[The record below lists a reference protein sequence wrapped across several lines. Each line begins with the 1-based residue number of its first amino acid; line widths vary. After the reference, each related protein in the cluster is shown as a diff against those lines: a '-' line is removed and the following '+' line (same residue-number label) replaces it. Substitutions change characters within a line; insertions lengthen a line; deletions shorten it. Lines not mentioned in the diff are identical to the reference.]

1 MGNKS
6 IQKFFADQNS
16 VIDLSSLGNAKGA
29 KVSLSGPDM
38 NITTPRGSV
47 IIVNGALYSSIKG
60 NNLAVKFK
68 DKTITGAKILGSVD
82 LKDIQLERIDSSL
95 VDSAQVEKKGNGK
108 RRNKKEE
115 EELKKQLDDAEN
127 AKKEADKAKEEA
139 EKAKEAA
146 EKALNEAFEVQN
158 SSKQIEEML
167 QNFLADNVAKDNLAQ
182 QSDASQQNTQ
192 AKATQA
198 SKQNDAE
205 KVLPQPINKNTST
218 GKSNS
223 SKNEENKLD
232 AESVKEPLKVTLA
245 LAAESNSG
253 SKDDSITNF
262 TKPQFVGSTAPNAT
276 VIIKINGIAVGQAV
290 ADSLGNFTFTAPE
303 TLTDGTYNLEA
314 EAKTADGSGSAKLVI
329 TIDSVTDKPTFEL
342 SPESSVS
349 GHKGLTPTLTP
360 SIVGTA
366 EENAKVDIYV
376 DNKLVASVD
385 VDKDGN
391 WSYEFKDNELSEG
404 ENSIKVVAV
413 DKAGNKNETTDS
425 IITDTIAPEKPTIE
439 LDDSSDSG
447 IKNDNITNSTLPTF
461 IGVAEPGSTVS
472 IYLGLKHL
480 GEVIVAKDGTW
491 SYTLTTP
498 LKDGEYNITA
508 TATDIAG
515 HTSATANLPF
525 TIDTRI
531 SYFSAEIETT
541 NDSGIVGDNV
551 TNNTRPTF
559 TGKTEPNA
567 IISVINSET
576 GEEVIFKANDKGEWT
591 FNFTSD
597 SVEGINNLTFTVE
610 DVAGNK
616 KDFSFSYVIDTI
628 APVPPT
634 VSLEDYVVLPNGI
647 ILSGNDLPALVGTAE
662 PKSTILLMR
671 DGKLY
676 DSIEVDSNGTW
687 NYQFSNKFLQ
697 GAYDIEIISQDAAG
711 NKSSTVKYSFTI
723 QTEVV
728 PPKAELDA
736 SDDSGAKGD
745 WITNKHNALT
755 LLGTADRFATVN
767 ILIDG
772 KTIGVTTADADGN
785 WNFDISRNL
794 SDNVYKITVESIDP
808 LGRTSSVDYQLT
820 IDSFTPIPTVMLHD
834 SADSGVKGD
843 MITKINTPLFTG
855 MAEANA
861 KVSIY
866 VDGVLSGEAIAG
878 DDGVW
883 NFQFTT
889 ALSDG
894 SHDVTVKVEDIAGN
908 TASSSAY
915 NFQIVTQ
922 TQKPTIELVND
933 TGVDNTDHIINEKNP
948 ALTGTAAPYSTV
960 KLYIDGALIA
970 EVRTNKDGRWEYTL
984 KADQGLVDGD
994 HRITAS
1000 VEDIA
1005 GNIAHSDP
1013 FLISVDTAI
1022 SIPIVSLSPDSDS
1035 GISDDNLT
1043 NIVKPTLHLKDID
1056 PDIISVQVWDAMSDT
1071 QIGVATQQP
1080 DGSWAYTFT
1089 SDLTEGLHQVYVK
1102 VEDIAGNKANSAIFD
1117 FTIDTTVSTPVI
1129 SLLSKDDTGVTGDN
1143 LTNINKPG
1151 FAISGV
1157 DADAHRVVVQVMHN
1171 GVSEEIELS
1180 HLNGSWLFIPGN
1192 TWADGSYTLTVKVED
1207 KAGNTNYSAPLTVVI
1222 DTQIAIDGVELVNDS
1237 GVKGDNMTNDD
1248 RPHFRVT
1255 VPTDVNEVRL
1265 SIDGGNSWVQAT
1277 PGVAG
1282 SWEYI
1287 WPTDLADGQ
1296 YTLTVEAT
1304 DKAGNTVTKTIDF
1317 AVDTTLSVPVIVLD
1331 SADDTGIQG
1340 DNMTNSTQPTFALQ
1354 HIDDDA
1360 VRVTVSVEH
1369 GGVTTTFDATK
1380 GTGGWTFTP
1389 PTSWADGD
1397 YTLSVS
1403 VEDKAGNTSHSASL
1417 TVTVDTQIAIN
1428 NIELVNDSGIPD
1440 DNLTNNVRPHFQVT
1454 VPTDVNV
1461 VRLSID
1467 GGKTWFN
1474 ATQSA
1479 TPGVWDYIW
1488 PDDVADG
1495 GYTLT
1500 VEATDEAGNKA
1511 TQTLDFTIDT
1521 TLSVPTLS
1529 LDSADDSGIAG
1540 DNITNVKTP
1549 GFTLNN
1555 IDTDVSRV
1563 IVEVMHN
1570 GIKQEVP
1577 LVQTGGQWRFAPTSD
1592 WADGDYILTVKVEDR
1607 AGNVKQSAPLTV
1619 TVDTHIAIDR
1629 IELVNDSGIPG
1640 DNLTNEARPHFQVTV
1655 PADVNGVRLSIDGG
1669 KTWFD
1674 ATQSATS
1681 GVWDYT
1687 WLTNVANG
1695 PHTLMVEASDKAGNK
1710 TTQKLD
1716 FTIDTILSEPTIT
1729 LDSADDSAAGDN
1741 ITNVKMPGFTLGNID
1756 ADVTKVVVTVAHD
1769 GKNQQIELI
1778 KNGGVWRFTPGAAW
1792 TDGDYTLT
1800 VKVED
1805 KAGNTNYSAP
1815 LTVTIDTQT
1824 SIDRIELLNDTGIV
1838 GDNLTNEARPQF
1850 HITVPTDVN
1859 SVQLSLD
1866 GGINWVN
1873 ATLTSDGVWEYIWP
1887 TDLVENTYTLTV
1899 KATDVAGNTA
1909 TETLNFI
1916 IDTTLSTPTITLD
1929 SADDSG
1935 TANDNK
1941 TNVKTP
1947 GFIIGGIDSDVTQVV
1962 VQVMR
1967 DGHSEEVELT
1977 QTNGQ
1982 WRFVPGSAWTDG
1994 DYTLTVTVKDEAGNI
2009 RHSAPLTVTIDTQ
2022 ITIDHIELVND
2033 SGIPD
2038 DNLTNNVRPHF
2049 QVTVPTDVNVVRLSI
2064 DGGKTWFN
2072 ATQSATPGVWDY
2084 TWLAD
2089 VGEGKHTLTVEATD
2103 KAGNKTTQQLDF
2115 IIDTL
2120 LSEPTIVLDNTDDS
2134 GTKGD
2139 HLTNVNKPTFLLGN
2153 IDADARYVTVEV
2165 QHGGTK
2171 EVLTATKD
2179 ATGNWS
2185 VTPTGTWADGDYT
2198 LTVRVEDEAGNE
2210 KHSASLTVTVDTQI
2224 TIDVIELVNDNGIPG
2239 DNMTNDAHPQFR
2251 VTVPGDVNEVSL
2263 SIDGGV
2269 TWVKATQ
2276 SATPGVWNYTWPGTV
2291 PDGDYTLN
2299 VKATDNAGNT
2309 VTETLHFTIDTTLST
2324 PVIVLD
2330 SADDSGVHGDNMTNH
2345 TQPTFALQHIDDDA
2359 VRVTVSVEH
2368 GGVTTT
2374 FDATKDAGGW
2384 TFTPTGAW
2392 ADGDYTLSVSV
2403 EDKAG
2408 NTSHSASLTV
2418 TVDTQIAINNIELVN
2433 DSGIPDD
2440 NLTNNVRPH
2449 FQVTVPTDVNVV
2461 RLSIDGG
2468 KTWFNATQSATPGVW
2483 DYIWPDDVADGGYTL
2498 TVEATDEAGNKATQT
2513 LDFTIDTT
2521 LSVPTL
2527 SLDSADD
2534 SGIAGDNITN
2544 VKTPG
2549 FTLNNI
2555 DTDVSRVIVEVM
2567 HNGIKQEV
2575 PLVQTGGQW
2584 RFAPTSD
2591 WADGDYIL
2599 TVKVE
2604 DRAGNVKQ
2612 SAPLTVTVDTH
2623 IAIDRIELVNDSGI
2637 PGDNLTNEARP
2648 HFQVTVPADVNGVR
2662 LSIDGGKTWFD
2673 ATQSATS
2680 GVWDYTWLTNVAN
2693 GPHTLMVE
2701 ASDKAGNKTTQKL
2714 DFTIDTILS
2723 EPTITLDS
2731 ADDSAAGDNITNVKM
2746 PGFTL
2751 GNIDADVT
2759 KVVVT
2764 VAHDGKNQQIELIK
2778 NGGVWRFTP
2787 GAAWT
2792 DGDYTLTV
2800 KVEDKAGNTN
2810 YSAPLT
2816 VTIDTQT
2823 SIDRIEL
2830 LNDTGIVGDNL
2841 TNEARPQFHI
2851 TVPTDVNSVQL
2862 SLDGGINWVNATLTS
2877 DGVWE
2882 YIWPTDL
2889 VENTYTLTVKATDV
2903 AGNTAT
2909 ETLNFIIDTT
2919 LSTPTITL
2927 DSADDS
2933 GTANDNKTNVKT
2945 PGFIIGGIDSDVT
2958 QVVVQVMRDGH
2969 SEEVELTQTNG
2980 QWRFVPGSA
2989 WTDGDYTLTVTVKDE
3004 AGNIRHSAPLTV
3016 TIDTQI
3022 TIDHIELVNDSG
3034 IPDDNLTN
3042 NVRPHFQVT
3051 VPTDVNVV
3059 RLSIDGGK
3067 TWFNATQS
3075 ATPGVWDYTW
3085 LADVGEGKHT
3095 LTVEATDK
3103 AGNKTTQQLDFII
3116 DTLLSEPTIVLD
3128 NTDDSGTKG
3137 DNLTNV
3143 NKPTFLLGNI
3153 DADARYVTV
3162 EVQHGGTKEVLTA
3175 TKGATGIWSVTP
3187 TGTWADGDYTLTVRV
3202 EDDAGNVKYSAPL
3215 TVTVDTQ
3222 ITIDVI
3228 ELVND
3233 NGIPGDNLTN
3243 DVRPHFRVTVPGDVN
3258 EVRLSI
3264 DGGNTWVRATQGTAG
3279 IWDYTW
3285 PKDVTDGLHTLTVEA
3300 TDKAGNK
3307 TTQTLDFTIDTRLS
3321 TPTIAMDSRDD
3332 TGAIGDHITSVKRPG
3347 FTIGN
3352 IDADAHSVILRI
3364 TQGGNS
3370 QEVTL
3375 TQVGGQWRFTPDADW
3390 ADGSYTLTVEVTDN
3404 AGNVRQSTP
3413 LVVTVD
3419 TQTSIT
3425 DITLVNDH
3433 GVPDD
3438 NLTNS
3443 TRPQFEITVPADVN
3457 SVQLSIDGGANWVS
3471 ATQGIEGVWGYTWPT
3486 DMGDGKHT
3494 LTVMVTDR
3502 AGNTATQTLEFFI
3515 DTRLSTPTI
3524 ALDSTDDTGTP
3535 GDDMTNRT
3543 RPTFILQN
3551 IDSDVINVTVSVT
3564 HNGTTTSF
3572 TATQGAGGW
3581 SFTPPAP
3588 WGDGDYT
3595 LTVTV
3600 EDRAGNTRPS
3610 TPLTV
3615 TVDTQIAIDRI
3626 ELVNDSGV
3634 PGDNVTKHVRPQFQI
3649 SVPDDVEKVLL
3660 SIDGGTTWVTAI
3672 KSSTAGIWD
3681 YTWPT
3686 DMPEGQHTLTVE
3698 VTDGAGNKMTETLN
3712 FTIDITLLT
3721 PTIELA
3727 PDQDTG
3733 QNKNDNLTSV
3743 TQPVFVLGSIDKD
3756 VRHVEL
3762 SIEHNGTFKTVVLT
3776 ESADGWRYRPDSA
3789 LADGSYTFTVTVT
3802 DVAGNQ
3808 QTSAP
3813 LKVTIDGTLTT
3824 PVIELAAGE
3833 DSGTVGDRL
3842 TNHDRPVFDI
3852 HQVDSDVTRVMVKVT
3867 YNGKT
3872 HEEAAVFTN
3881 GQWRFTPS
3889 ASWADGSY
3897 QLAVVVEDL
3906 AGNVKESAPFEVRID
3921 TTTTINNIVLLNDT
3935 GVQNDQLTNVA
3946 KPSFRIDVPG
3956 DVVQVRVTLDGGA
3969 NWNVIRKNADG
3980 QWIFD
3985 SPNTL
3990 VDGTYTLRVE
4000 ATDEA
4005 GNIANKDL
4013 VFNIDTNIQ
4022 VPTIALDAGQDT
4034 GANTADN
4041 ITNISRPTFTI
4052 GNVDPDVIKVV
4063 VTIDGHDYNATKVGA
4078 GWQFTPGNAIP
4089 DGSYNITVTVE
4100 DKAGNTATSKPL
4112 PVVIDTT
4119 AEIESVTLVTDS
4131 GDSDVD
4137 NITKVDKPQFS
4148 IVTAD
4153 DITHVRVKIDN
4164 AANWIELTK
4173 GGDGRWIFNVG
4184 SALPDGQH
4192 TLLVDVTDIAGNV
4205 AQETLQFTIDT
4216 TLREPTIVL
4225 DPTHDTGDDTNDN
4238 LTRINKP
4245 VFIIGNVDND
4255 VSHIVVH
4262 IDGRD
4267 YTIENTGGNLTF
4279 TPDQPLS
4286 DGQHTISVTV
4296 TDIAGNTKTSAELR
4310 IEIDTQVQIDSVT
4323 LTTDSGVNDHDNV
4336 TNATRPSFEI
4346 ATPDDVTSVLVSFDG
4361 VNWTPISKNAAGQW
4375 EFTAGSALPD
4385 GHYTLHVQATDRAGN
4400 TANSTLGFTV
4410 DTQID
4415 GLSVVMLDDAG
4426 KDSTD
4431 GITNITSPRFEI
4443 SAREPLQS
4451 VTVILNGKS
4460 STLTQGAGNKWLFT
4474 PDTPLVDGTY
4484 KIEIVAEDI
4493 AGNKISKEVSFTID
4507 TIVSD
4512 PSIDLLDADD
4522 TGESAVDNITS
4533 VTTPRFVIGN
4543 VPADIDTVVIRING
4557 VSYSVTA
4564 NGNNLWEFQVPVALN
4579 DGVYEAVVVF
4589 RDIAGNTSETKLPF
4603 TIDTTTSVSVRMEPA
4618 SDTGNSNS
4626 DNLTNKQNPK
4636 FEGTAEPNAKLVITI
4651 VDDKSGR
4658 EVLKQTITVGADGNW
4673 SVTPNILPDGM
4684 YTINVVATDVAG
4696 NTAQTQERFTIDTVT
4711 IDPTI
4716 RLSDPSIDDQHEAT
4730 SLRPEFKGFAEAF
4743 STIMIQWD
4751 GKVVGSANANANGEW
4766 SWTPPSVLAPGSYVV
4781 SIVAKDKAGNES
4793 SQVDFPVV
4801 IPVIDVTP
4809 PTIKLSEESDSG
4821 ALGDFTTNN
4830 KTPTLIGSTL
4840 PNTIVSI
4847 YVDGVKVGEA
4857 TADTAGRYT
4866 FQLSEMKD
4874 GHYVVQ
4880 VGIVNPRDNS
4890 ELRSTAVDVTID
4902 TEVAEL
4908 VWNISG
4914 MHEGG
4919 YINTVTPEIGGT
4931 SEPNSKI
4938 TIFVNG
4944 VEKAIAY
4951 TTGAG
4956 HWGVVLPALGNDGNY
4971 ELTFKV
4977 EDVAGNIREFGPQNV
4992 ILDTVI
4998 SPLTVVLREADDS
5011 GKVGDWITNKSHVT
5025 IDGTAEAGSTLTIR
5039 NPQGVVIATLVVGND
5054 GRWSA
5059 ELDLRE
5065 GSNAF
5070 VVVSEDKAG
5079 NSQQKEIL
5087 IEHDTQIEISDIS
5100 LSRDTNSGDK
5110 YDLITNN
5117 KSPVLVAMTD
5127 PGATVQVYINGVLQ
5141 GTVEASSSG
5150 NISYTMP
5157 ANSADGEYQVQFV
5170 ATDTAG
5176 NRVESAI
5183 TTVTID
5189 SQIAVFDIDED
5200 SLPALSNNRALSVSG
5215 VGEAGSQVS
5224 IFVDGKLVN
5233 VVMVEADGT
5242 WRAPILLQDDGTFNI
5257 HFSITDVAGNT
5268 EVSKDYSVDV
5278 DSSTDFP
5285 TLNLEDASNS
5295 GSLDDL
5301 ITNHNKPV
5309 LVGTAEAGA
5318 TIHIYVDEKIVAN
5331 VLVLED
5337 GTWSYQFDNAL
5348 KDGEY
5353 SIRVVAEDPAGNT
5366 AESPR
5371 LLVTIDTSTFID
5383 NPAMVAG
5390 SDNGIF
5396 SNDSITSQTRPTFSI
5411 FGEMNQSVQIFIDGV
5426 LVDTITVTD
5435 RNQVYRPESPLG
5447 DGSHSIYYVITDKAG
5462 NTATSKT
5469 LNFTIDTFNTTPVA
5483 IDSIGGQTL
5492 AEMTGSD
5499 GKIYITDT
5507 TRNLLFSGSAEPNS
5521 KIEIIINGLN
5531 VGEVWVNEKGHWQ
5544 MPVNPLYF
5552 TEGQLDITV
5561 KSTDRAGNVNQEKYS
5576 IWVDTHIKVFTSEL
5590 DDNKSSSKTE
5600 WWSNSDLI
5608 TMRGTGEIG
5617 ATVSLIV
5624 AGVTLATA
5632 VVAATG
5638 RWELSTDKL
5647 PEGTY
5652 DISLVI
5658 EDSAGNRWEDVREI
5672 FIDRT
5677 PPNAPV
5683 VTYSDIVNDLII
5695 MQGTAEAKSQLIIT
5709 DSEGNTYTLTVPDN
5723 GKWSMAIPY
5732 PSEGKFTITSVDAI
5746 GNRSDDVPL
5755 DIMKEVPVISLSPD
5769 SDSGTVGD
5777 NITRDKQPTFIIGN
5791 LESDVV
5797 VVQVDINGTVYNAE
5811 KNADGVWFFTPGTP
5825 LADGSYTIS
5834 VIASDAAGNQK
5845 NSLPITVTID
5855 STLTVPEI
5863 ALAAGEDNG
5872 ASDSDN
5878 VTNHTQPKFTLQ
5890 HIDADVTGV
5899 TVNVTHNGVTDI
5911 YQATQGAD
5919 GWTFTPPAAWNDGN
5933 YTLSVTVVDRAGNSQ
5948 QSASLAVTVDSTVT
5962 VTADSQHDDASDDAT
5977 ATAVTPPES
5986 ETVNAES
5993 ATHLRTEPSAAEES
6007 VVKVTAYSITLLNA
6021 DSGDEIDR
6029 SISQTPS
6036 FEISVP
6042 ENIVNVSIMFE
6053 GEEFTLPI
6061 TNQKAIF
6068 EVPLS
6073 LEDGEYTMDVKFID
6087 KDNDFLIKEKTFSVD
6102 HSSADIVNAMNVRG
6116 KTEDDI
6122 NDSPSTSSVG
6132 HNNNG
6137 AIDVFAVN
6145 EVTLPVDN
6153 QEEHA

>member
-38 NITTPRGSV
+38 NITTPHGSV

-115 EELKKQLDDAEN
+115 EELKKQLDEAEN

-314 EAKTADGSGSAKLVI
+314 EAKTADGSGSTKLVI

-447 IKNDNITNSTLPTF
+447 IKNDSITNSTLPTF

-541 NDSGIVGDNV
+541 DDSGIVGDNV

-597 SVEGINNLTFTVE
+597 SVEGVNNLTFTVE

-616 KDFSFSYVIDTI
+616 KDFSFSYVIDTV

-634 VSLEDYVVLPNGI
+634 VSLEDFVVLPNGI

-1056 PDIISVQVWDAMSDT
+1056 PDIISVQVWDAASDT

-1102 VEDIAGNKANSAIFD
+1102 VEDIAGNKANSAVFD

-1180 HLNGSWLFIPGN
+1180 HLNGSWLFTPGN

-1317 AVDTTLSVPVIVLD
+1317 AVDTTLSVPVIVLN
-1331 SADDTGIQG
+1331 SADDTGVQG

-1380 GTGGWTFTP
+1380 GVGGW
-1389 PTSWADGD
+1389 S
-1397 YTLSVS
+1397 
-1403 VEDKAGNTSHSASL
+1403 
-1417 TVTVDTQIAIN
+1417 
-1428 NIELVNDSGIPD
+1428 
-1440 DNLTNNVRPHFQVT
+1440 
-1454 VPTDVNV
+1454 
-1461 VRLSID
+1461 
-1467 GGKTWFN
+1467 
-1474 ATQSA
+1474 
-1479 TPGVWDYIW
+1479 
-1488 PDDVADG
+1488 
-1495 GYTLT
+1495 
-1500 VEATDEAGNKA
+1500 
-1511 TQTLDFTIDT
+1511 
-1521 TLSVPTLS
+1521 
-1529 LDSADDSGIAG
+1529 
-1540 DNITNVKTP
+1540 
-1549 GFTLNN
+1549 
-1555 IDTDVSRV
+1555 
-1563 IVEVMHN
+1563 
-1570 GIKQEVP
+1570 
-1577 LVQTGGQWRFAPTSD
+1577 
-1592 WADGDYILTVKVEDR
+1592 
-1607 AGNVKQSAPLTV
+1607 
-1619 TVDTHIAIDR
+1619 
-1629 IELVNDSGIPG
+1629 
-1640 DNLTNEARPHFQVTV
+1640 
-1655 PADVNGVRLSIDGG
+1655 
-1669 KTWFD
+1669 
-1674 ATQSATS
+1674 
-1681 GVWDYT
+1681 
-1687 WLTNVANG
+1687 
-1695 PHTLMVEASDKAGNK
+1695 
-1710 TTQKLD
+1710 
-1716 FTIDTILSEPTIT
+1716 
-1729 LDSADDSAAGDN
+1729 
-1741 ITNVKMPGFTLGNID
+1741 
-1756 ADVTKVVVTVAHD
+1756 
-1769 GKNQQIELI
+1769 
-1778 KNGGVWRFTPGAAW
+1778 
-1792 TDGDYTLT
+1792 
-1800 VKVED
+1800 
-1805 KAGNTNYSAP
+1805 
-1815 LTVTIDTQT
+1815 
-1824 SIDRIELLNDTGIV
+1824 
-1838 GDNLTNEARPQF
+1838 
-1850 HITVPTDVN
+1850 
-1859 SVQLSLD
+1859 
-1866 GGINWVN
+1866 
-1873 ATLTSDGVWEYIWP
+1873 
-1887 TDLVENTYTLTV
+1887 
-1899 KATDVAGNTA
+1899 
-1909 TETLNFI
+1909 
-1916 IDTTLSTPTITLD
+1916 
-1929 SADDSG
+1929 
-1935 TANDNK
+1935 
-1941 TNVKTP
+1941 
-1947 GFIIGGIDSDVTQVV
+1947 
-1962 VQVMR
+1962 
-1967 DGHSEEVELT
+1967 
-1977 QTNGQ
+1977 
-1982 WRFVPGSAWTDG
+1982 
-1994 DYTLTVTVKDEAGNI
+1994 
-2009 RHSAPLTVTIDTQ
+2009 
-2022 ITIDHIELVND
+2022 
-2033 SGIPD
+2033 
-2038 DNLTNNVRPHF
+2038 
-2049 QVTVPTDVNVVRLSI
+2049 
-2064 DGGKTWFN
+2064 
-2072 ATQSATPGVWDY
+2072 
-2084 TWLAD
+2084 
-2089 VGEGKHTLTVEATD
+2089 
-2103 KAGNKTTQQLDF
+2103 
-2115 IIDTL
+2115 
-2120 LSEPTIVLDNTDDS
+2120 
-2134 GTKGD
+2134 
-2139 HLTNVNKPTFLLGN
+2139 
-2153 IDADARYVTVEV
+2153 
-2165 QHGGTK
+2165 
-2171 EVLTATKD
+2171 
-2179 ATGNWS
+2179 
-2185 VTPTGTWADGDYT
+2185 
-2198 LTVRVEDEAGNE
+2198 
-2210 KHSASLTVTVDTQI
+2210 
-2224 TIDVIELVNDNGIPG
+2224 
-2239 DNMTNDAHPQFR
+2239 
-2251 VTVPGDVNEVSL
+2251 
-2263 SIDGGV
+2263 
-2269 TWVKATQ
+2269 
-2276 SATPGVWNYTWPGTV
+2276 
-2291 PDGDYTLN
+2291 
-2299 VKATDNAGNT
+2299 
-2309 VTETLHFTIDTTLST
+2309 
-2324 PVIVLD
+2324 
-2330 SADDSGVHGDNMTNH
+2330 
-2345 TQPTFALQHIDDDA
+2345 
-2359 VRVTVSVEH
+2359 
-2368 GGVTTT
+2368 
-2374 FDATKDAGGW
+2374 
-2384 TFTPTGAW
+2384 FTPTGAW

-2440 NLTNNVRPH
+2440 NLTNNVRPQ
-2449 FQVTVPTDVNVV
+2449 FQVKVPTDVN
-2461 RLSIDGG
+2461 
-2468 KTWFNATQSATPGVW
+2468 
-2483 DYIWPDDVADGGYTL
+2483 
-2498 TVEATDEAGNKATQT
+2498 E
-2513 LDFTIDTT
+2513 
-2521 LSVPTL
+2521 
-2527 SLDSADD
+2527 
-2534 SGIAGDNITN
+2534 
-2544 VKTPG
+2544 
-2549 FTLNNI
+2549 
-2555 DTDVSRVIVEVM
+2555 
-2567 HNGIKQEV
+2567 
-2575 PLVQTGGQW
+2575 
-2584 RFAPTSD
+2584 
-2591 WADGDYIL
+2591 
-2599 TVKVE
+2599 
-2604 DRAGNVKQ
+2604 
-2612 SAPLTVTVDTH
+2612 
-2623 IAIDRIELVNDSGI
+2623 
-2637 PGDNLTNEARP
+2637 
-2648 HFQVTVPADVNGVR
+2648 
-2662 LSIDGGKTWFD
+2662 
-2673 ATQSATS
+2673 
-2680 GVWDYTWLTNVAN
+2680 
-2693 GPHTLMVE
+2693 
-2701 ASDKAGNKTTQKL
+2701 
-2714 DFTIDTILS
+2714 
-2723 EPTITLDS
+2723 
-2731 ADDSAAGDNITNVKM
+2731 
-2746 PGFTL
+2746 
-2751 GNIDADVT
+2751 
-2759 KVVVT
+2759 
-2764 VAHDGKNQQIELIK
+2764 
-2778 NGGVWRFTP
+2778 
-2787 GAAWT
+2787 
-2792 DGDYTLTV
+2792 
-2800 KVEDKAGNTN
+2800 
-2810 YSAPLT
+2810 
-2816 VTIDTQT
+2816 
-2823 SIDRIEL
+2823 
-2830 LNDTGIVGDNL
+2830 
-2841 TNEARPQFHI
+2841 
-2851 TVPTDVNSVQL
+2851 
-2862 SLDGGINWVNATLTS
+2862 
-2877 DGVWE
+2877 
-2882 YIWPTDL
+2882 
-2889 VENTYTLTVKATDV
+2889 
-2903 AGNTAT
+2903 
-2909 ETLNFIIDTT
+2909 
-2919 LSTPTITL
+2919 
-2927 DSADDS
+2927 
-2933 GTANDNKTNVKT
+2933 
-2945 PGFIIGGIDSDVT
+2945 
-2958 QVVVQVMRDGH
+2958 
-2969 SEEVELTQTNG
+2969 
-2980 QWRFVPGSA
+2980 
-2989 WTDGDYTLTVTVKDE
+2989 
-3004 AGNIRHSAPLTV
+3004 
-3016 TIDTQI
+3016 
-3022 TIDHIELVNDSG
+3022 
-3034 IPDDNLTN
+3034 
-3042 NVRPHFQVT
+3042 
-3051 VPTDVNVV
+3051 V

-3103 AGNKTTQQLDFII
+3103 AGNQTTQKLDFII

-3128 NTDDSGTKG
+3128 NTDDSGIKG
-3137 DNLTNV
+3137 DNLTNA

-3162 EVQHGGTKEVLTA
+3162 EVQHGSTKEVLTA

-3202 EDDAGNVKYSAPL
+3202 EDEAGNVKYSAPL

-3321 TPTIAMDSRDD
+3321 TPTITMDSRDD

-3352 IDADAHSVILRI
+3352 IDSDAQSVILRI

-3413 LVVTVD
+3413 LIVTVD

-3471 ATQGIEGVWGYTWPT
+3471 AAQGIEGVWGYTWPT

-3615 TVDTQIAIDRI
+3615 TVDTQIAIDHI

-3686 DMPEGQHTLTVE
+3686 DMPEGQHTLIVE
-3698 VTDGAGNKMTETLN
+3698 VTDGAGNKMTGTLD

-3852 HQVDSDVTRVMVKVT
+3852 RQVDSDVTRVMVKVT

-3906 AGNVKESAPFEVRID
+3906 AGNVKESAPLEVRID

-3956 DVVQVRVTLDGGA
+3956 DVIQVRVTLDGGA

-4184 SALPDGQH
+4184 SALPDGKH

-4267 YTIENTGGNLTF
+4267 YTIENTEGNLTF

-4296 TDIAGNTKTSAELR
+4296 TDIAGNTKTSAELQ

-4533 VTTPRFVIGN
+4533 VTKPRFVIGN

-4557 VSYSVTA
+4557 VSYPVTA

-4618 SDTGNSNS
+4618 SDTGSSNS

-4658 EVLKQTITVGADGNW
+4658 EVLKHTITVGADGNW

-4716 RLSDPSIDDQHEAT
+4716 RLSDPSIDDQYEAT
-4730 SLRPEFKGFAEAF
+4730 SLRPEFKGLAEAF

-4830 KTPTLIGSTL
+4830 KTPTLVGNTL
-4840 PNTIVSI
+4840 PNAIVSI

-4971 ELTFKV
+4971 VLTFKV

-5079 NSQQKEIL
+5079 NSQQKDIL

-5301 ITNHNKPV
+5301 ITSHNKPV

-5383 NPAMVAG
+5383 NPVMMAG

-5396 SNDSITSQTRPTFSI
+5396 SNDSITSQTRPAFSI
-5411 FGEMNQSVQIFIDGV
+5411 YGEMNQSVQIFIDGV

-5469 LNFTIDTFNTTPVA
+5469 LNFTIDTLNTTPVA

-5531 VGEVWVNEKGHWQ
+5531 VGEVWVNDKGHWQ

-5576 IWVDTHIKVFTSEL
+5576 IWVDTHIQVFTSEL
-5590 DDNKSSSKTE
+5590 DDNKSSSKTD
-5600 WWSNSDLI
+5600 WWSNSSTI
-5608 TMRGTGEIG
+5608 TMRGMGEIG

-5632 VVAATG
+5632 VVAANG
-5638 RWELSTDKL
+5638 QWELSTDQL
-5647 PEGTY
+5647 PEGKY
-5652 DISLVI
+5652 DITLSI
-5658 EDSAGNRWEDVREI
+5658 EDNAGNRKEEVHEI

-5709 DSEGNTYTLTVPDN
+5709 DSNGNTYTLTVPDN

-5777 NITRDKQPTFIIGN
+5777 NITRDNQPTFIIGN

-5863 ALAAGEDNG
+5863 ALAAGEGNG
-5872 ASDSDN
+5872 VSDSDN
-5878 VTNHTQPKFTLQ
+5878 VTNHNHTQPKFTLQ

-5919 GWTFTPPAAWNDGN
+5919 GWTFTPPAAWNDGT
-5933 YTLSVTVVDRAGNSQ
+5933 YTLSVTVVDRAGNSL
-5948 QSASLAVTVDSTVT
+5948 QSASLEVTVDSTVT

-5977 ATAVTPPES
+5977 PTAVTPPES

-5993 ATHLRTEPSAAEES
+5993 ATHLRTVPSAAEES
-6007 VVKVTAYSITLLNA
+6007 VVKETAYSITLLNA

-6042 ENIVNVSIMFE
+6042 ENIVNVSVMFE

-6073 LEDGEYTMDVKFID
+6073 LEDGEYTMDVKFLD
-6087 KDNDFLIKEKTFSVD
+6087 KDDDFLIKEKTFSVD
-6102 HSSADIVNAMNVRG
+6102 HSSADIVNAMNARG

-6137 AIDVFAVN
+6137 AIEVFAVN

>member
-218 GKSNS
+218 GKINS

-425 IITDTIAPEKPTIE
+425 IITDTIPPEKPTIE

-597 SVEGINNLTFTVE
+597 SVEGVNNLTFTVE

-616 KDFSFSYVIDTI
+616 KDFSFSYVIDTV

-634 VSLEDYVVLPNGI
+634 VSLEDFVVLPNGI

-662 PKSTILLMR
+662 PKSIILLMR

-1035 GISDDNLT
+1035 GVSDDNLT

-1056 PDIISVQVWDAMSDT
+1056 PDIISVQVWDAASDT

-1102 VEDIAGNKANSAIFD
+1102 VEDIAGNKANSAVFD

-1380 GTGGWTFTP
+1380 GTGGWSFTP
-1389 PTSWADGD
+1389 TGAWADGD

-1428 NIELVNDSGIPD
+1428 NIELVNDSGIPN

-1479 TPGVWDYIW
+1479 TPGAWDYIW

-1500 VEATDEAGNKA
+1500 VEATDKAGNKT
-1511 TQTLDFTIDT
+1511 TQELDFTIDT

-1695 PHTLMVEASDKAGNK
+1695 PHTLMVEATDKAGNK

-2022 ITIDHIELVND
+2022 I
-2033 SGIPD
+2033 
-2038 DNLTNNVRPHF
+2038 
-2049 QVTVPTDVNVVRLSI
+2049 
-2064 DGGKTWFN
+2064 
-2072 ATQSATPGVWDY
+2072 A
-2084 TWLAD
+2084 
-2089 VGEGKHTLTVEATD
+2089 
-2103 KAGNKTTQQLDF
+2103 
-2115 IIDTL
+2115 
-2120 LSEPTIVLDNTDDS
+2120 
-2134 GTKGD
+2134 
-2139 HLTNVNKPTFLLGN
+2139 
-2153 IDADARYVTVEV
+2153 
-2165 QHGGTK
+2165 
-2171 EVLTATKD
+2171 
-2179 ATGNWS
+2179 
-2185 VTPTGTWADGDYT
+2185 
-2198 LTVRVEDEAGNE
+2198 
-2210 KHSASLTVTVDTQI
+2210 
-2224 TIDVIELVNDNGIPG
+2224 
-2239 DNMTNDAHPQFR
+2239 
-2251 VTVPGDVNEVSL
+2251 
-2263 SIDGGV
+2263 
-2269 TWVKATQ
+2269 
-2276 SATPGVWNYTWPGTV
+2276 
-2291 PDGDYTLN
+2291 
-2299 VKATDNAGNT
+2299 
-2309 VTETLHFTIDTTLST
+2309 
-2324 PVIVLD
+2324 
-2330 SADDSGVHGDNMTNH
+2330 
-2345 TQPTFALQHIDDDA
+2345 
-2359 VRVTVSVEH
+2359 
-2368 GGVTTT
+2368 
-2374 FDATKDAGGW
+2374 
-2384 TFTPTGAW
+2384 
-2392 ADGDYTLSVSV
+2392 
-2403 EDKAG
+2403 
-2408 NTSHSASLTV
+2408 
-2418 TVDTQIAINNIELVN
+2418 
-2433 DSGIPDD
+2433 
-2440 NLTNNVRPH
+2440 
-2449 FQVTVPTDVNVV
+2449 
-2461 RLSIDGG
+2461 
-2468 KTWFNATQSATPGVW
+2468 
-2483 DYIWPDDVADGGYTL
+2483 
-2498 TVEATDEAGNKATQT
+2498 
-2513 LDFTIDTT
+2513 
-2521 LSVPTL
+2521 
-2527 SLDSADD
+2527 
-2534 SGIAGDNITN
+2534 
-2544 VKTPG
+2544 
-2549 FTLNNI
+2549 
-2555 DTDVSRVIVEVM
+2555 
-2567 HNGIKQEV
+2567 
-2575 PLVQTGGQW
+2575 
-2584 RFAPTSD
+2584 
-2591 WADGDYIL
+2591 
-2599 TVKVE
+2599 
-2604 DRAGNVKQ
+2604 
-2612 SAPLTVTVDTH
+2612 
-2623 IAIDRIELVNDSGI
+2623 
-2637 PGDNLTNEARP
+2637 
-2648 HFQVTVPADVNGVR
+2648 
-2662 LSIDGGKTWFD
+2662 
-2673 ATQSATS
+2673 
-2680 GVWDYTWLTNVAN
+2680 
-2693 GPHTLMVE
+2693 
-2701 ASDKAGNKTTQKL
+2701 
-2714 DFTIDTILS
+2714 
-2723 EPTITLDS
+2723 
-2731 ADDSAAGDNITNVKM
+2731 
-2746 PGFTL
+2746 
-2751 GNIDADVT
+2751 
-2759 KVVVT
+2759 
-2764 VAHDGKNQQIELIK
+2764 
-2778 NGGVWRFTP
+2778 
-2787 GAAWT
+2787 
-2792 DGDYTLTV
+2792 
-2800 KVEDKAGNTN
+2800 
-2810 YSAPLT
+2810 
-2816 VTIDTQT
+2816 
-2823 SIDRIEL
+2823 
-2830 LNDTGIVGDNL
+2830 
-2841 TNEARPQFHI
+2841 
-2851 TVPTDVNSVQL
+2851 
-2862 SLDGGINWVNATLTS
+2862 
-2877 DGVWE
+2877 
-2882 YIWPTDL
+2882 
-2889 VENTYTLTVKATDV
+2889 
-2903 AGNTAT
+2903 
-2909 ETLNFIIDTT
+2909 
-2919 LSTPTITL
+2919 
-2927 DSADDS
+2927 
-2933 GTANDNKTNVKT
+2933 
-2945 PGFIIGGIDSDVT
+2945 
-2958 QVVVQVMRDGH
+2958 
-2969 SEEVELTQTNG
+2969 
-2980 QWRFVPGSA
+2980 
-2989 WTDGDYTLTVTVKDE
+2989 
-3004 AGNIRHSAPLTV
+3004 
-3016 TIDTQI
+3016 
-3022 TIDHIELVNDSG
+3022 IDHIELVNDSG

-3175 TKGATGIWSVTP
+3175 TKDATGNWSVTPTGTWADGDYTLTVRVEDEAGNEKHSASLTVTVDTQITIDAIELVNDNGIPGDNMTNDAHPQFRVTVPGDVNEVSLSIDGGVTWVKATQSATPGVWNYTWPGTVPDGDYTLNVKATDNAGNTVTETLHFTIDTTLSVPVIVLNSADDTGVQGDNMTNRTQPTFALQHIDDDAVRVTVSVEHGGVTTTFDATKGTGGWSFTPTGAWADGDYTLSVSVEDKAGNTSHSASLTVTVDTQIAINNIELVNDSGIPDDNLTNNVRPHFQVTVPTDVNVVRLSIDGGKTWFNATQSATPGVWDYTWLADVGEGKHTLTVEATDKAGNQTTQKLDFIIDTMLSEPTIVLDSTDDSGTKGDNLTNANKPTFILGNIDADARYVTVEVQYGGTKEVLTATKGATGIWSVTP
-3187 TGTWADGDYTLTVRV
+3187 TGTWADGDYMLTVRV

-3321 TPTIAMDSRDD
+3321 TPTITMDSRDD

-3352 IDADAHSVILRI
+3352 IDSDAQSVILRI

-3413 LVVTVD
+3413 LIVTVD

-3471 ATQGIEGVWGYTWPT
+3471 AAQGIEGVWGYTWPT

-3615 TVDTQIAIDRI
+3615 TVDTQIAIDHI

-3712 FTIDITLLT
+3712 FTIDITLMT

-3852 HQVDSDVTRVMVKVT
+3852 RQVDSDVTRVMVKVT

-4296 TDIAGNTKTSAELR
+4296 TDIAGNTKTSAELK

-4533 VTTPRFVIGN
+4533 VTKPRFVIGN

-4557 VSYSVTA
+4557 VSYPVTA

-4618 SDTGNSNS
+4618 SDTGSSNS

-4716 RLSDPSIDDQHEAT
+4716 RLSDPSIDDQYEAT
-4730 SLRPEFKGFAEAF
+4730 SLRPEFKGLAEAF

-4830 KTPTLIGSTL
+4830 KTPTLIGNTL
-4840 PNTIVSI
+4840 PNAIVSI

-5039 NPQGVVIATLVVGND
+5039 NPQGGVIATLVVGND

-5242 WRAPILLQDDGTFNI
+5242 WRAPILLQDDGKFNI

-5301 ITNHNKPV
+5301 ITSHNKPV

-5383 NPAMVAG
+5383 NPVMIAG

-5396 SNDSITSQTRPTFSI
+5396 SNDSITSQTRPAFSI

-5469 LNFTIDTFNTTPVA
+5469 LNFTIDTLNTTPVA

-5531 VGEVWVNEKGHWQ
+5531 VGEVWVNDKGHWQ

-5576 IWVDTHIKVFTSEL
+5576 IWVDTHIQVFTSEL
-5590 DDNKSSSKTE
+5590 DDNKSSSKTD
-5600 WWSNSDLI
+5600 WWSNSSTI
-5608 TMRGTGEIG
+5608 TMRGMGEIG

-5632 VVAATG
+5632 VVAANG
-5638 RWELSTDKL
+5638 QWELSTDQL
-5647 PEGTY
+5647 PEGKY
-5652 DISLVI
+5652 DITLSI
-5658 EDSAGNRWEDVREI
+5658 EDNAGNRKEEVHEI

-5709 DSEGNTYTLTVPDN
+5709 DSNGNTYTLTVPDN

-5755 DIMKEVPVISLSPD
+5755 DIMKETPVISLSPD
-5769 SDSGTVGD
+5769 SDSGTAGD
-5777 NITRDKQPTFIIGN
+5777 NITRDNQPTFIIGN

-5878 VTNHTQPKFTLQ
+5878 VTNHNHTQPKFTLQ

-5899 TVNVTHNGVTDI
+5899 TVNVTHNGVTDT

-5962 VTADSQHDDASDDAT
+5962 VTADSQHNDASDDAT
-5977 ATAVTPPES
+5977 AIAVTPPES

-5993 ATHLRTEPSAAEES
+5993 ATHLRTVPSVAEES
-6007 VVKVTAYSITLLNA
+6007 VVKETAYSITLLNA

-6042 ENIVNVSIMFE
+6042 ENIVNVSVMFE

-6061 TNQKAIF
+6061 INQKAIF

-6073 LEDGEYTMDVKFID
+6073 LEDGEYTMDVKYLD
-6087 KDNDFLIKEKTFSVD
+6087 KDDDFLIKEKTFSVD
-6102 HSSADIVNAMNVRG
+6102 HSSADIVNAMNARG

>member
-158 SSKQIEEML
+158 SSKQMEEML
-167 QNFLADNVAKDNLAQ
+167 QEFLADNVAKDNLAQ

-425 IITDTIAPEKPTIE
+425 IITDTIPPEKPTIE

-541 NDSGIVGDNV
+541 DDSGIVGDNV

-576 GEEVIFKANDKGEWT
+576 GEEVVFKANDQGEWT

-960 KLYIDGALIA
+960 KLYVDGALIA

-1035 GISDDNLT
+1035 GIADDNLT

-1056 PDIISVQVWDAMSDT
+1056 PDIISVQVWDAASDT

-1102 VEDIAGNKANSAIFD
+1102 VEDIAGNKANSAVFD

-1180 HLNGSWLFIPGN
+1180 HLNGSWLFTPGN

-1380 GTGGWTFTP
+1380 GTGGWSFTP
-1389 PTSWADGD
+1389 TGAWADGD

-1428 NIELVNDSGIPD
+1428 NIELVNDSGIPN
-1440 DNLTNNVRPHFQVT
+1440 DNLTNNVRPQFQVT

-1474 ATQSA
+1474 ATQGA
-1479 TPGVWDYIW
+1479 TPGAWDYIW

-1500 VEATDEAGNKA
+1500 VEATDKAGNQT
-1511 TQTLDFTIDT
+1511 TQELDFTIDT

-1592 WADGDYILTVKVEDR
+1592 WGDGDYILTVKVEDR

-1716 FTIDTILSEPTIT
+1716 FIIDTMLSEPTIT

-1909 TETLNFI
+1909 TETLNFT

-1947 GFIIGGIDSDVTQVV
+1947 GFVIGGIDSDVTQVV

-2009 RHSAPLTVTIDTQ
+2009 RHSAPLKVTVDTQ
-2022 ITIDHIELVND
+2022 IGIDNIELVND
-2033 SGIPD
+2033 SGIPN
-2038 DNLTNNVRPHF
+2038 DNLTNNVRPQF
-2049 QVTVPTDVNVVRLSI
+2049 QVTVPMDVNVVRLSI

-2084 TWLAD
+2084 TWLTD
-2089 VGEGKHTLTVEATD
+2089 VANGSHTLTVEATD
-2103 KAGNKTTQQLDF
+2103 AAGNKATQNLEF
-2115 IIDTL
+2115 NIDTL
-2120 LSEPTIVLDNTDDS
+2120 LSEPTIALDSTDDS

-2139 HLTNVNKPTFLLGN
+2139 NLTNVNKPTFILGN

-2171 EVLTATKD
+2171 EVLTATKG
-2179 ATGNWS
+2179 ATGIWS
-2185 VTPTGTWADGDYT
+2185 VTPTGMWADGSHT
-2198 LTVRVEDEAGNE
+2198 LTVRVEDEAGNV
-2210 KHSASLTVTVDTQI
+2210 KYSVPLTITVDTQI
-2224 TIDVIELVNDNGIPG
+2224 TIDDIELVNDSGTKG
-2239 DNMTNDAHPQFR
+2239 DNLTNDANPHFR
-2251 VTVPGDVNEVSL
+2251 ITVPGDVNEVSL

-2269 TWVKATQ
+2269 TWVKAMQ
-2276 SATPGVWNYTWPGTV
+2276 SSTSGVWNYTWPKTLA
-2291 PDGDYTLN
+2291 DDDYTLT

-2309 VTETLHFTIDTTLST
+2309 VTRTLDFTIDTTLST

-2330 SADDSGVHGDNMTNH
+2330 SADDTGIQGDNMTNR
-2345 TQPTFALQHIDDDA
+2345 TQPTFNLQHIDDDA

-2374 FDATKDAGGW
+2374 FDVTKDAGGW
-2384 TFTPTGAW
+2384 SFTPPTSWGA
-2392 ADGDYTLSVSV
+2392 GDYTLSVSV

-2440 NLTNNVRPH
+2440 NLTNNVRPQ
-2449 FQVTVPTDVNVV
+2449 FQVKVPTDVN
-2461 RLSIDGG
+2461 
-2468 KTWFNATQSATPGVW
+2468 
-2483 DYIWPDDVADGGYTL
+2483 
-2498 TVEATDEAGNKATQT
+2498 E
-2513 LDFTIDTT
+2513 
-2521 LSVPTL
+2521 
-2527 SLDSADD
+2527 
-2534 SGIAGDNITN
+2534 
-2544 VKTPG
+2544 
-2549 FTLNNI
+2549 
-2555 DTDVSRVIVEVM
+2555 
-2567 HNGIKQEV
+2567 
-2575 PLVQTGGQW
+2575 
-2584 RFAPTSD
+2584 
-2591 WADGDYIL
+2591 
-2599 TVKVE
+2599 
-2604 DRAGNVKQ
+2604 
-2612 SAPLTVTVDTH
+2612 
-2623 IAIDRIELVNDSGI
+2623 
-2637 PGDNLTNEARP
+2637 
-2648 HFQVTVPADVNGVR
+2648 
-2662 LSIDGGKTWFD
+2662 
-2673 ATQSATS
+2673 
-2680 GVWDYTWLTNVAN
+2680 
-2693 GPHTLMVE
+2693 
-2701 ASDKAGNKTTQKL
+2701 
-2714 DFTIDTILS
+2714 
-2723 EPTITLDS
+2723 
-2731 ADDSAAGDNITNVKM
+2731 
-2746 PGFTL
+2746 
-2751 GNIDADVT
+2751 
-2759 KVVVT
+2759 
-2764 VAHDGKNQQIELIK
+2764 
-2778 NGGVWRFTP
+2778 
-2787 GAAWT
+2787 
-2792 DGDYTLTV
+2792 
-2800 KVEDKAGNTN
+2800 
-2810 YSAPLT
+2810 
-2816 VTIDTQT
+2816 
-2823 SIDRIEL
+2823 
-2830 LNDTGIVGDNL
+2830 
-2841 TNEARPQFHI
+2841 
-2851 TVPTDVNSVQL
+2851 
-2862 SLDGGINWVNATLTS
+2862 
-2877 DGVWE
+2877 
-2882 YIWPTDL
+2882 
-2889 VENTYTLTVKATDV
+2889 
-2903 AGNTAT
+2903 
-2909 ETLNFIIDTT
+2909 
-2919 LSTPTITL
+2919 
-2927 DSADDS
+2927 
-2933 GTANDNKTNVKT
+2933 
-2945 PGFIIGGIDSDVT
+2945 
-2958 QVVVQVMRDGH
+2958 
-2969 SEEVELTQTNG
+2969 
-2980 QWRFVPGSA
+2980 
-2989 WTDGDYTLTVTVKDE
+2989 
-3004 AGNIRHSAPLTV
+3004 
-3016 TIDTQI
+3016 
-3022 TIDHIELVNDSG
+3022 
-3034 IPDDNLTN
+3034 
-3042 NVRPHFQVT
+3042 
-3051 VPTDVNVV
+3051 V

-3103 AGNKTTQQLDFII
+3103 AGNQTTQKLDFII
-3116 DTLLSEPTIVLD
+3116 DTLLSEPTIALD
-3128 NTDDSGTKG
+3128 STDDSGTKG
-3137 DNLTNV
+3137 DNLTSV
-3143 NKPTFLLGNI
+3143 NKPTFILGNI

-3187 TGTWADGDYTLTVRV
+3187 TGMWADGSHTLTVRV

-3215 TVTVDTQ
+3215 TVTVDTH
-3222 ITIDVI
+3222 IAIDDI

-3300 TDKAGNK
+3300 TDKAGNQ

-3390 ADGSYTLTVEVTDN
+3390 ADGSYTLTVEVQDN

-3413 LVVTVD
+3413 LIVTVD

-3471 ATQGIEGVWGYTWPT
+3471 AAQGIEGVWGYTWPT

-3813 LKVTIDGTLTT
+3813 LKVTIDGSLTT

-3842 TNHDRPVFDI
+3842 TKHDRPVFDI
-3852 HQVDSDVTRVMVKVT
+3852 RQVDSDVTRVMVKVT

-3906 AGNVKESAPFEVRID
+3906 AGNVKESAPLEVRID

-3956 DVVQVRVTLDGGA
+3956 DVIQVRVTLDGGA

-3985 SPNTL
+3985 TPNTL

-4000 ATDEA
+4000 ATDQA

-4296 TDIAGNTKTSAELR
+4296 TDIAGNTKTSAELK

-4361 VNWTPISKNAAGQW
+4361 VNWTPVSKNAAGQW
-4375 EFTAGSALPD
+4375 QFTAGSALSD

-4507 TIVSD
+4507 TVVSD
-4512 PSIDLLDADD
+4512 PRIDLLDADD

-4533 VTTPRFVIGN
+4533 VTKPRFVIGN

-4557 VSYSVTA
+4557 VSYPVTA

-4618 SDTGNSNS
+4618 SDTGSSNS

-4658 EVLKQTITVGADGNW
+4658 EVLKHTITVGADGNW

-4716 RLSDPSIDDQHEAT
+4716 RLSDPSIDDQYEAT
-4730 SLRPEFKGFAEAF
+4730 SLRPEFKGLAEAF

-4830 KTPTLIGSTL
+4830 KTPTLVGNTL
-4840 PNTIVSI
+4840 PNAIVSI

-4951 TTGAG
+4951 TTGTG

-5079 NSQQKEIL
+5079 NSQQKDIL

-5242 WRAPILLQDDGTFNI
+5242 WRAPILLQDDGKFNI

-5301 ITNHNKPV
+5301 ITSHNKPV

-5383 NPAMVAG
+5383 NPVMMAG

-5396 SNDSITSQTRPTFSI
+5396 SNDSITSQTRPAFSI

-5531 VGEVWVNEKGHWQ
+5531 VGEVWVNDKGHWQ

-5576 IWVDTHIKVFTSEL
+5576 IWVDTHIQVFTSEL
-5590 DDNKSSSKTE
+5590 DDNKSSSKTD
-5600 WWSNSDLI
+5600 WWSNSSTI
-5608 TMRGTGEIG
+5608 TMRGMGEIG

-5632 VVAATG
+5632 VVAANG
-5638 RWELSTDKL
+5638 QWELSTDQL
-5647 PEGTY
+5647 PEGKY
-5652 DISLVI
+5652 DITLSI
-5658 EDSAGNRWEDVREI
+5658 EDNAGNRKEEVHEI

-5709 DSEGNTYTLTVPDN
+5709 DSNGNTYTLTVPDN

-5755 DIMKEVPVISLSPD
+5755 DIMKETPVISLSPD

-5878 VTNHTQPKFTLQ
+5878 VTNHNHTQPKFTLQ

-5919 GWTFTPPAAWNDGN
+5919 GWTFTPPAAWNDGT
-5933 YTLSVTVVDRAGNSQ
+5933 YTLSVTVVDRAGNSL
-5948 QSASLAVTVDSTVT
+5948 QSASLEVTVDSTVT

-5993 ATHLRTEPSAAEES
+5993 ATHLRTVPSAAEES
-6007 VVKVTAYSITLLNA
+6007 VVKETAYSITLLNA

-6042 ENIVNVSIMFE
+6042 ENIVNVSVMFE

-6087 KDNDFLIKEKTFSVD
+6087 KDDDFLIKEKTFSVD
-6102 HSSADIVNAMNVRG
+6102 HSSADIVNAMNARG

>member
-541 NDSGIVGDNV
+541 DDSGIVGDNV

-597 SVEGINNLTFTVE
+597 SVEGVNNLTFTVE

-616 KDFSFSYVIDTI
+616 KDFSFSYVIDTV

-634 VSLEDYVVLPNGI
+634 VSLEDFVVLPNGI

-1035 GISDDNLT
+1035 GIADDNLT

-1102 VEDIAGNKANSAIFD
+1102 VEDIAGNKANSAVFD

-1180 HLNGSWLFIPGN
+1180 HLNGSWLFTPGN

-1207 KAGNTNYSAPLTVVI
+1207 KAGNTSYSAPLTVVI

-1380 GTGGWTFTP
+1380 GTGGWSFTP
-1389 PTSWADGD
+1389 TGAWADGD

-1428 NIELVNDSGIPD
+1428 NIELVNDSGIPN

-1479 TPGVWDYIW
+1479 TPGAWDYIW

-1500 VEATDEAGNKA
+1500 VEATDKAGNKT
-1511 TQTLDFTIDT
+1511 TQELDFTIDT

-1887 TDLVENTYTLTV
+1887 TDLIENTYTLTV

-2022 ITIDHIELVND
+2022 IAIDHIELVND

-2049 QVTVPTDVNVVRLSI
+2049 QVKVPTDVNEVRLSI

-2103 KAGNKTTQQLDF
+2103 KAGNQTTQKLDF
-2115 IIDTL
+2115 IIDTM
-2120 LSEPTIVLDNTDDS
+2120 LSEPTIVLDSTDDS

-2139 HLTNVNKPTFLLGN
+2139 NLTNANKPTFILGN

-2165 QHGGTK
+2165 Q
-2171 EVLTATKD
+2171 
-2179 ATGNWS
+2179 
-2185 VTPTGTWADGDYT
+2185 Y
-2198 LTVRVEDEAGNE
+2198 
-2210 KHSASLTVTVDTQI
+2210 
-2224 TIDVIELVNDNGIPG
+2224 
-2239 DNMTNDAHPQFR
+2239 
-2251 VTVPGDVNEVSL
+2251 
-2263 SIDGGV
+2263 
-2269 TWVKATQ
+2269 
-2276 SATPGVWNYTWPGTV
+2276 
-2291 PDGDYTLN
+2291 
-2299 VKATDNAGNT
+2299 
-2309 VTETLHFTIDTTLST
+2309 
-2324 PVIVLD
+2324 
-2330 SADDSGVHGDNMTNH
+2330 
-2345 TQPTFALQHIDDDA
+2345 
-2359 VRVTVSVEH
+2359 
-2368 GGVTTT
+2368 
-2374 FDATKDAGGW
+2374 
-2384 TFTPTGAW
+2384 
-2392 ADGDYTLSVSV
+2392 
-2403 EDKAG
+2403 
-2408 NTSHSASLTV
+2408 
-2418 TVDTQIAINNIELVN
+2418 
-2433 DSGIPDD
+2433 
-2440 NLTNNVRPH
+2440 
-2449 FQVTVPTDVNVV
+2449 
-2461 RLSIDGG
+2461 
-2468 KTWFNATQSATPGVW
+2468 
-2483 DYIWPDDVADGGYTL
+2483 
-2498 TVEATDEAGNKATQT
+2498 
-2513 LDFTIDTT
+2513 
-2521 LSVPTL
+2521 
-2527 SLDSADD
+2527 
-2534 SGIAGDNITN
+2534 
-2544 VKTPG
+2544 
-2549 FTLNNI
+2549 
-2555 DTDVSRVIVEVM
+2555 
-2567 HNGIKQEV
+2567 
-2575 PLVQTGGQW
+2575 
-2584 RFAPTSD
+2584 
-2591 WADGDYIL
+2591 
-2599 TVKVE
+2599 
-2604 DRAGNVKQ
+2604 
-2612 SAPLTVTVDTH
+2612 
-2623 IAIDRIELVNDSGI
+2623 
-2637 PGDNLTNEARP
+2637 
-2648 HFQVTVPADVNGVR
+2648 
-2662 LSIDGGKTWFD
+2662 
-2673 ATQSATS
+2673 
-2680 GVWDYTWLTNVAN
+2680 
-2693 GPHTLMVE
+2693 
-2701 ASDKAGNKTTQKL
+2701 
-2714 DFTIDTILS
+2714 
-2723 EPTITLDS
+2723 
-2731 ADDSAAGDNITNVKM
+2731 
-2746 PGFTL
+2746 
-2751 GNIDADVT
+2751 
-2759 KVVVT
+2759 
-2764 VAHDGKNQQIELIK
+2764 
-2778 NGGVWRFTP
+2778 
-2787 GAAWT
+2787 
-2792 DGDYTLTV
+2792 
-2800 KVEDKAGNTN
+2800 
-2810 YSAPLT
+2810 
-2816 VTIDTQT
+2816 
-2823 SIDRIEL
+2823 
-2830 LNDTGIVGDNL
+2830 
-2841 TNEARPQFHI
+2841 
-2851 TVPTDVNSVQL
+2851 
-2862 SLDGGINWVNATLTS
+2862 
-2877 DGVWE
+2877 
-2882 YIWPTDL
+2882 
-2889 VENTYTLTVKATDV
+2889 
-2903 AGNTAT
+2903 
-2909 ETLNFIIDTT
+2909 
-2919 LSTPTITL
+2919 
-2927 DSADDS
+2927 
-2933 GTANDNKTNVKT
+2933 
-2945 PGFIIGGIDSDVT
+2945 
-2958 QVVVQVMRDGH
+2958 
-2969 SEEVELTQTNG
+2969 
-2980 QWRFVPGSA
+2980 
-2989 WTDGDYTLTVTVKDE
+2989 
-3004 AGNIRHSAPLTV
+3004 
-3016 TIDTQI
+3016 
-3022 TIDHIELVNDSG
+3022 
-3034 IPDDNLTN
+3034 
-3042 NVRPHFQVT
+3042 
-3051 VPTDVNVV
+3051 
-3059 RLSIDGGK
+3059 
-3067 TWFNATQS
+3067 
-3075 ATPGVWDYTW
+3075 
-3085 LADVGEGKHT
+3085 
-3095 LTVEATDK
+3095 
-3103 AGNKTTQQLDFII
+3103 
-3116 DTLLSEPTIVLD
+3116 
-3128 NTDDSGTKG
+3128 
-3137 DNLTNV
+3137 
-3143 NKPTFLLGNI
+3143 
-3153 DADARYVTV
+3153 
-3162 EVQHGGTKEVLTA
+3162 GGTKEVLTA

-3321 TPTIAMDSRDD
+3321 TPTITMDSRDD

-3352 IDADAHSVILRI
+3352 IDSDAQSVILRI

-3375 TQVGGQWRFTPDADW
+3375 TQVEGQWRFTPDADW

-3413 LVVTVD
+3413 MIVTVD

-3471 ATQGIEGVWGYTWPT
+3471 AAQGIEGVWGYTWPT

-3615 TVDTQIAIDRI
+3615 TVDTQIAIDHI

-3634 PGDNVTKHVRPQFQI
+3634 PGENVTKHVRPQFQI

-3712 FTIDITLLT
+3712 FTIDITLMT

-3852 HQVDSDVTRVMVKVT
+3852 RQVDSDVTRVMVKVT

-4296 TDIAGNTKTSAELR
+4296 TDIAGNTKTSAELK

-4533 VTTPRFVIGN
+4533 VTKPRFVIGN

-4557 VSYSVTA
+4557 VSYPVTA

-4830 KTPTLIGSTL
+4830 KTPTLVGNTL
-4840 PNTIVSI
+4840 PNAIVSI

-4971 ELTFKV
+4971 VLTFKV

-4992 ILDTVI
+4992 LLDTVI

-5039 NPQGVVIATLVVGND
+5039 SPQGVVIATLVVGND

-5079 NSQQKEIL
+5079 NSQQKDIL

-5411 FGEMNQSVQIFIDGV
+5411 SGEMNQSVQIFIDGV

-5576 IWVDTHIKVFTSEL
+5576 IWVDTHIQVFTSEL
-5590 DDNKSSSKTE
+5590 DDNKSSSKTD
-5600 WWSNSDLI
+5600 WWSNSSTI
-5608 TMRGTGEIG
+5608 TMRGMGEIG

-5632 VVAATG
+5632 VVAANG
-5638 RWELSTDKL
+5638 QWELSTDQL
-5647 PEGTY
+5647 PEGKY
-5652 DISLVI
+5652 DITLSI
-5658 EDSAGNRWEDVREI
+5658 EDNAGNRKEEVHEI

-5709 DSEGNTYTLTVPDN
+5709 DSNGNTYTLTVPDN

-5746 GNRSDDVPL
+5746 GNRSDDVSL

-5872 ASDSDN
+5872 VSDSDN

-5899 TVNVTHNGVTDI
+5899 TVNVTHNGVTDT

-5919 GWTFTPPAAWNDGN
+5919 GWTFTPPAAWNDGT

-5993 ATHLRTEPSAAEES
+5993 ATHLRTVPSAAEES
-6007 VVKVTAYSITLLNA
+6007 VVKETAYSITLLNA

-6042 ENIVNVSIMFE
+6042 ENIINVSIMFE

-6102 HSSADIVNAMNVRG
+6102 HSSADIVNAMNARG

>member
-38 NITTPRGSV
+38 NITTPHGSV

-115 EELKKQLDDAEN
+115 EELKKQLDEAEN

-447 IKNDNITNSTLPTF
+447 IKNDSITNSTLPTF

-541 NDSGIVGDNV
+541 DDSGIVGDNV

-597 SVEGINNLTFTVE
+597 SVEGVNNLTFTVE

-616 KDFSFSYVIDTI
+616 KDFSFSYVIDTV

-634 VSLEDYVVLPNGI
+634 VSLEDFVVLPNGI

-1056 PDIISVQVWDAMSDT
+1056 PDIISVQVWDAASDT

-1102 VEDIAGNKANSAIFD
+1102 VEDIAGNKANSAVFD

-1180 HLNGSWLFIPGN
+1180 HLNGSWLFTPGN

-1317 AVDTTLSVPVIVLD
+1317 AVDTTLSVPVIVLN
-1331 SADDTGIQG
+1331 SADDTGVQG

-1380 GTGGWTFTP
+1380 GVGGWSFTP
-1389 PTSWADGD
+1389 PTSWGAGD

-1474 ATQSA
+1474 ATQNA

-1500 VEATDEAGNKA
+1500 VEATDEAGNKT

-1716 FTIDTILSEPTIT
+1716 FIIDTMLSEPTIT

-1873 ATLTSDGVWEYIWP
+1873 ATLTPDGVWEYIWP

-2022 ITIDHIELVND
+2022 IAIDHIELVND

-2049 QVTVPTDVNVVRLSI
+2049 QVTVPTDVN
-2064 DGGKTWFN
+2064 
-2072 ATQSATPGVWDY
+2072 
-2084 TWLAD
+2084 
-2089 VGEGKHTLTVEATD
+2089 E
-2103 KAGNKTTQQLDF
+2103 
-2115 IIDTL
+2115 
-2120 LSEPTIVLDNTDDS
+2120 
-2134 GTKGD
+2134 
-2139 HLTNVNKPTFLLGN
+2139 
-2153 IDADARYVTVEV
+2153 
-2165 QHGGTK
+2165 
-2171 EVLTATKD
+2171 
-2179 ATGNWS
+2179 
-2185 VTPTGTWADGDYT
+2185 
-2198 LTVRVEDEAGNE
+2198 
-2210 KHSASLTVTVDTQI
+2210 
-2224 TIDVIELVNDNGIPG
+2224 
-2239 DNMTNDAHPQFR
+2239 
-2251 VTVPGDVNEVSL
+2251 
-2263 SIDGGV
+2263 
-2269 TWVKATQ
+2269 
-2276 SATPGVWNYTWPGTV
+2276 
-2291 PDGDYTLN
+2291 
-2299 VKATDNAGNT
+2299 
-2309 VTETLHFTIDTTLST
+2309 
-2324 PVIVLD
+2324 
-2330 SADDSGVHGDNMTNH
+2330 
-2345 TQPTFALQHIDDDA
+2345 
-2359 VRVTVSVEH
+2359 
-2368 GGVTTT
+2368 
-2374 FDATKDAGGW
+2374 
-2384 TFTPTGAW
+2384 
-2392 ADGDYTLSVSV
+2392 
-2403 EDKAG
+2403 
-2408 NTSHSASLTV
+2408 
-2418 TVDTQIAINNIELVN
+2418 
-2433 DSGIPDD
+2433 
-2440 NLTNNVRPH
+2440 
-2449 FQVTVPTDVNVV
+2449 
-2461 RLSIDGG
+2461 
-2468 KTWFNATQSATPGVW
+2468 
-2483 DYIWPDDVADGGYTL
+2483 
-2498 TVEATDEAGNKATQT
+2498 
-2513 LDFTIDTT
+2513 
-2521 LSVPTL
+2521 
-2527 SLDSADD
+2527 
-2534 SGIAGDNITN
+2534 
-2544 VKTPG
+2544 
-2549 FTLNNI
+2549 
-2555 DTDVSRVIVEVM
+2555 
-2567 HNGIKQEV
+2567 
-2575 PLVQTGGQW
+2575 
-2584 RFAPTSD
+2584 
-2591 WADGDYIL
+2591 
-2599 TVKVE
+2599 
-2604 DRAGNVKQ
+2604 
-2612 SAPLTVTVDTH
+2612 
-2623 IAIDRIELVNDSGI
+2623 
-2637 PGDNLTNEARP
+2637 
-2648 HFQVTVPADVNGVR
+2648 
-2662 LSIDGGKTWFD
+2662 
-2673 ATQSATS
+2673 
-2680 GVWDYTWLTNVAN
+2680 
-2693 GPHTLMVE
+2693 
-2701 ASDKAGNKTTQKL
+2701 
-2714 DFTIDTILS
+2714 
-2723 EPTITLDS
+2723 
-2731 ADDSAAGDNITNVKM
+2731 
-2746 PGFTL
+2746 
-2751 GNIDADVT
+2751 
-2759 KVVVT
+2759 
-2764 VAHDGKNQQIELIK
+2764 
-2778 NGGVWRFTP
+2778 
-2787 GAAWT
+2787 
-2792 DGDYTLTV
+2792 
-2800 KVEDKAGNTN
+2800 
-2810 YSAPLT
+2810 
-2816 VTIDTQT
+2816 
-2823 SIDRIEL
+2823 
-2830 LNDTGIVGDNL
+2830 
-2841 TNEARPQFHI
+2841 
-2851 TVPTDVNSVQL
+2851 
-2862 SLDGGINWVNATLTS
+2862 
-2877 DGVWE
+2877 
-2882 YIWPTDL
+2882 
-2889 VENTYTLTVKATDV
+2889 
-2903 AGNTAT
+2903 
-2909 ETLNFIIDTT
+2909 
-2919 LSTPTITL
+2919 
-2927 DSADDS
+2927 
-2933 GTANDNKTNVKT
+2933 
-2945 PGFIIGGIDSDVT
+2945 
-2958 QVVVQVMRDGH
+2958 
-2969 SEEVELTQTNG
+2969 
-2980 QWRFVPGSA
+2980 
-2989 WTDGDYTLTVTVKDE
+2989 
-3004 AGNIRHSAPLTV
+3004 
-3016 TIDTQI
+3016 
-3022 TIDHIELVNDSG
+3022 
-3034 IPDDNLTN
+3034 
-3042 NVRPHFQVT
+3042 
-3051 VPTDVNVV
+3051 V

-3175 TKGATGIWSVTP
+3175 TKDATGNWSVTP

-3202 EDDAGNVKYSAPL
+3202 EDEAGNVKYSAPL
-3215 TVTVDTQ
+3215 TVTVDAQ

-3321 TPTIAMDSRDD
+3321 TPTITMDSRDD

-3352 IDADAHSVILRI
+3352 IDSDAQSVILRI

-3413 LVVTVD
+3413 LIVTVD

-3471 ATQGIEGVWGYTWPT
+3471 AAQGIEGVWGYTWPT

-3615 TVDTQIAIDRI
+3615 TVDTQIAIDHI

-3634 PGDNVTKHVRPQFQI
+3634 PGDNITKHVRPQFQI

-3686 DMPEGQHTLTVE
+3686 DMPEGQHTLIVE
-3698 VTDGAGNKMTETLN
+3698 VTDGAGNKMTGTLD

-3743 TQPVFVLGSIDKD
+3743 TQPIFVLGSIDKD

-3852 HQVDSDVTRVMVKVT
+3852 RQVDSDVTRVMVKVT

-3906 AGNVKESAPFEVRID
+3906 AGNVKESAPLEVRID

-3956 DVVQVRVTLDGGA
+3956 DVIQVRVTLDGGA

-4184 SALPDGQH
+4184 SALPDGKH

-4296 TDIAGNTKTSAELR
+4296 TDIAGNTKTSAELQ

-4375 EFTAGSALPD
+4375 EFTAGSALSD

-4533 VTTPRFVIGN
+4533 VTKPRFVIGN

-4557 VSYSVTA
+4557 VSYPVTA

-4618 SDTGNSNS
+4618 SDTGSSNS

-4658 EVLKQTITVGADGNW
+4658 EVLKHTITVGADGNW

-4716 RLSDPSIDDQHEAT
+4716 RLSDPSIDDQYEAT
-4730 SLRPEFKGFAEAF
+4730 SLRPEFKGLAEAF

-4830 KTPTLIGSTL
+4830 KTPTLVGNTL
-4840 PNTIVSI
+4840 PNAIVSI

-4971 ELTFKV
+4971 VLTFKV

-5079 NSQQKEIL
+5079 NSQQKDIL

-5301 ITNHNKPV
+5301 ITSHNKPV

-5383 NPAMVAG
+5383 NPVMMAG

-5396 SNDSITSQTRPTFSI
+5396 SNDSITSQTRPAFSI
-5411 FGEMNQSVQIFIDGV
+5411 YGEMNQSVQIFIDGV

-5531 VGEVWVNEKGHWQ
+5531 VGEVWVNDKGHWQ

-5576 IWVDTHIKVFTSEL
+5576 IWVDTHIQVFTSEL
-5590 DDNKSSSKTE
+5590 DDNKSSSKTD
-5600 WWSNSDLI
+5600 WWSNSSTI
-5608 TMRGTGEIG
+5608 TMRGMGEIG

-5632 VVAATG
+5632 VVAANG
-5638 RWELSTDKL
+5638 QWELSTDQL
-5647 PEGTY
+5647 PEGKY
-5652 DISLVI
+5652 DITLSI
-5658 EDSAGNRWEDVREI
+5658 EDNAGNRKEEVHEI

-5709 DSEGNTYTLTVPDN
+5709 DSNGNTYTLTVPDN

-5755 DIMKEVPVISLSPD
+5755 DIMKETPVISLSPD

-5777 NITRDKQPTFIIGN
+5777 NITRDNQPTFIIGN

-5863 ALAAGEDNG
+5863 ALAAGEGNG

-5878 VTNHTQPKFTLQ
+5878 VTNHNHTQPKFTLQ

-5919 GWTFTPPAAWNDGN
+5919 GWTFTPPAAWNDGT
-5933 YTLSVTVVDRAGNSQ
+5933 YTLSVTVVDRAGNSL
-5948 QSASLAVTVDSTVT
+5948 QSASLEVTVDSTVT

-5977 ATAVTPPES
+5977 PTAVTPPES

-5993 ATHLRTEPSAAEES
+5993 ATHLRTVPSAAEES
-6007 VVKVTAYSITLLNA
+6007 VVKETAYSITLLNA

-6042 ENIVNVSIMFE
+6042 ENIVNVSVMFE

-6073 LEDGEYTMDVKFID
+6073 LEDGEYTMDVKFLD
-6087 KDNDFLIKEKTFSVD
+6087 KDDDFLIKEKTFSVD
-6102 HSSADIVNAMNVRG
+6102 HSSADIVNAMNARG

-6137 AIDVFAVN
+6137 AIEVFAVN

>member
-425 IITDTIAPEKPTIE
+425 IITDTIPPEKPTIE

-447 IKNDNITNSTLPTF
+447 IKNDNITNSTLSTF

-634 VSLEDYVVLPNGI
+634 VSLEDFVVLPNGI

-1035 GISDDNLT
+1035 GIADDNLT

-1102 VEDIAGNKANSAIFD
+1102 VEDIAGNKANSAVFD

-1180 HLNGSWLFIPGN
+1180 HLNGSWLFTPGN

-1207 KAGNTNYSAPLTVVI
+1207 KAGNTSYSAPLTVVI

-1317 AVDTTLSVPVIVLD
+1317 AVDTTLSVPVIVLN
-1331 SADDTGIQG
+1331 SADDTGVQG
-1340 DNMTNSTQPTFALQ
+1340 DNMTNRTQPTFALQ

-1479 TPGVWDYIW
+1479 TPGAWDYIW

-1500 VEATDEAGNKA
+1500 VEATDKAGNKT
-1511 TQTLDFTIDT
+1511 TQELDFTIDT

-1716 FTIDTILSEPTIT
+1716 FIIDTLLSEPTIT

-2120 LSEPTIVLDNTDDS
+2120 LSEPTIVLDSTDDS

-2139 HLTNVNKPTFLLGN
+2139 NLTNVNKPTFLLGN

-2309 VTETLHFTIDTTLST
+2309 VTETLHFTIDTTLSV
-2324 PVIVLD
+2324 PVIVLN
-2330 SADDSGVHGDNMTNH
+2330 SADDTGVQGDNMTNS

-2374 FDATKDAGGW
+2374 FDATKGVGGW
-2384 TFTPTGAW
+2384 SFTPTGAW

-2449 FQVTVPTDVNVV
+2449 FQVKVPTDVN
-2461 RLSIDGG
+2461 
-2468 KTWFNATQSATPGVW
+2468 
-2483 DYIWPDDVADGGYTL
+2483 
-2498 TVEATDEAGNKATQT
+2498 E
-2513 LDFTIDTT
+2513 
-2521 LSVPTL
+2521 
-2527 SLDSADD
+2527 
-2534 SGIAGDNITN
+2534 
-2544 VKTPG
+2544 
-2549 FTLNNI
+2549 
-2555 DTDVSRVIVEVM
+2555 
-2567 HNGIKQEV
+2567 
-2575 PLVQTGGQW
+2575 
-2584 RFAPTSD
+2584 
-2591 WADGDYIL
+2591 
-2599 TVKVE
+2599 
-2604 DRAGNVKQ
+2604 
-2612 SAPLTVTVDTH
+2612 
-2623 IAIDRIELVNDSGI
+2623 
-2637 PGDNLTNEARP
+2637 
-2648 HFQVTVPADVNGVR
+2648 
-2662 LSIDGGKTWFD
+2662 
-2673 ATQSATS
+2673 
-2680 GVWDYTWLTNVAN
+2680 
-2693 GPHTLMVE
+2693 
-2701 ASDKAGNKTTQKL
+2701 
-2714 DFTIDTILS
+2714 
-2723 EPTITLDS
+2723 
-2731 ADDSAAGDNITNVKM
+2731 
-2746 PGFTL
+2746 
-2751 GNIDADVT
+2751 
-2759 KVVVT
+2759 
-2764 VAHDGKNQQIELIK
+2764 
-2778 NGGVWRFTP
+2778 
-2787 GAAWT
+2787 
-2792 DGDYTLTV
+2792 
-2800 KVEDKAGNTN
+2800 
-2810 YSAPLT
+2810 
-2816 VTIDTQT
+2816 
-2823 SIDRIEL
+2823 
-2830 LNDTGIVGDNL
+2830 
-2841 TNEARPQFHI
+2841 
-2851 TVPTDVNSVQL
+2851 
-2862 SLDGGINWVNATLTS
+2862 
-2877 DGVWE
+2877 
-2882 YIWPTDL
+2882 
-2889 VENTYTLTVKATDV
+2889 
-2903 AGNTAT
+2903 
-2909 ETLNFIIDTT
+2909 
-2919 LSTPTITL
+2919 
-2927 DSADDS
+2927 
-2933 GTANDNKTNVKT
+2933 
-2945 PGFIIGGIDSDVT
+2945 
-2958 QVVVQVMRDGH
+2958 
-2969 SEEVELTQTNG
+2969 
-2980 QWRFVPGSA
+2980 
-2989 WTDGDYTLTVTVKDE
+2989 
-3004 AGNIRHSAPLTV
+3004 
-3016 TIDTQI
+3016 
-3022 TIDHIELVNDSG
+3022 
-3034 IPDDNLTN
+3034 
-3042 NVRPHFQVT
+3042 
-3051 VPTDVNVV
+3051 V

-3103 AGNKTTQQLDFII
+3103 AGNQTTQKLDFII
-3116 DTLLSEPTIVLD
+3116 DTMLSEPTIVLD
-3128 NTDDSGTKG
+3128 STDDSGTKG
-3137 DNLTNV
+3137 DNLTNA
-3143 NKPTFLLGNI
+3143 NKPTFILGNI

-3162 EVQHGGTKEVLTA
+3162 EVQYGGTKEVLTA

-3321 TPTIAMDSRDD
+3321 TPTITMDSRDD

-3352 IDADAHSVILRI
+3352 IDSDAQSVILRI

-3413 LVVTVD
+3413 LIVTVD

-3471 ATQGIEGVWGYTWPT
+3471 AAQGIEGVWGYTWPT

-3615 TVDTQIAIDRI
+3615 TVDTQIAIDHI

-3712 FTIDITLLT
+3712 FTIDITLMT

-3852 HQVDSDVTRVMVKVT
+3852 RQVDSDVTRVMVKVT

-4296 TDIAGNTKTSAELR
+4296 TDIAGNTKTSAELK

-4533 VTTPRFVIGN
+4533 VTKPRFVIGN

-4557 VSYSVTA
+4557 VSYPVTA

-4830 KTPTLIGSTL
+4830 KTPTLVGNTL
-4840 PNTIVSI
+4840 PNAIVSI

-4971 ELTFKV
+4971 VLTFKV

-5039 NPQGVVIATLVVGND
+5039 SPQGVVIATLVVGND

-5079 NSQQKEIL
+5079 NSQQKDIL

-5337 GTWSYQFDNAL
+5337 GTWSYQFDNVL

-5411 FGEMNQSVQIFIDGV
+5411 SGEMNQSVQIFIDGV

-5576 IWVDTHIKVFTSEL
+5576 IWVDTHIQVFTSEI
-5590 DDNKSSSKTE
+5590 DDNKSSSKTD
-5600 WWSNSDLI
+5600 WWSNSSTI
-5608 TMRGTGEIG
+5608 TMRGMGEIG

-5632 VVAATG
+5632 VVAANG
-5638 RWELSTDKL
+5638 QWELSTDQL
-5647 PEGTY
+5647 PEGKY
-5652 DISLVI
+5652 DITLSI
-5658 EDSAGNRWEDVREI
+5658 EDNAGNRKEEVHEI

-5709 DSEGNTYTLTVPDN
+5709 DSNGNTYTLTVPDN

-5746 GNRSDDVPL
+5746 GNRSDDVSL

-5872 ASDSDN
+5872 VSDSDN

-5899 TVNVTHNGVTDI
+5899 TVNVTHNGVTDT

-5919 GWTFTPPAAWNDGN
+5919 GWTFTPPAAWNDGT

-5993 ATHLRTEPSAAEES
+5993 ATHLRTVPSAAEES
-6007 VVKVTAYSITLLNA
+6007 VVKETAYSITLLNA

-6102 HSSADIVNAMNVRG
+6102 HSSADIVNAMNARG

>member
-425 IITDTIAPEKPTIE
+425 IITDTIPPEKPTIE

-1056 PDIISVQVWDAMSDT
+1056 PDIISVQVWDAASDT

-1102 VEDIAGNKANSAIFD
+1102 VEDIAGNKANSAVFD

-1380 GTGGWTFTP
+1380 GTGGWSFTP
-1389 PTSWADGD
+1389 TGAWADGD

-1428 NIELVNDSGIPD
+1428 NIELVNDSGIPN

-1479 TPGVWDYIW
+1479 TPGAWDYIW

-1500 VEATDEAGNKA
+1500 VEATDKAGNKT
-1511 TQTLDFTIDT
+1511 TQELDFTIDT

-2022 ITIDHIELVND
+2022 IAIDHIELVND

-2038 DNLTNNVRPHF
+2038 DNLTNEARPHF

-2115 IIDTL
+2115 IIDTM

-2139 HLTNVNKPTFLLGN
+2139 NLTNVNKPTFLLGN

-2224 TIDVIELVNDNGIPG
+2224 TIDAIELVNDNGIPG

-2309 VTETLHFTIDTTLST
+2309 VTETLHFTIDTTLSV
-2324 PVIVLD
+2324 PVIVLN
-2330 SADDSGVHGDNMTNH
+2330 SADDTGVQGDNMTNSS
-2345 TQPTFALQHIDDDA
+2345 QPTFALQHIDDDA

-2374 FDATKDAGGW
+2374 FDATKGVGGW
-2384 TFTPTGAW
+2384 SFTPTGAW

-2449 FQVTVPTDVNVV
+2449 FQVKVPTDVN
-2461 RLSIDGG
+2461 
-2468 KTWFNATQSATPGVW
+2468 
-2483 DYIWPDDVADGGYTL
+2483 
-2498 TVEATDEAGNKATQT
+2498 E
-2513 LDFTIDTT
+2513 
-2521 LSVPTL
+2521 
-2527 SLDSADD
+2527 
-2534 SGIAGDNITN
+2534 
-2544 VKTPG
+2544 
-2549 FTLNNI
+2549 
-2555 DTDVSRVIVEVM
+2555 
-2567 HNGIKQEV
+2567 
-2575 PLVQTGGQW
+2575 
-2584 RFAPTSD
+2584 
-2591 WADGDYIL
+2591 
-2599 TVKVE
+2599 
-2604 DRAGNVKQ
+2604 
-2612 SAPLTVTVDTH
+2612 
-2623 IAIDRIELVNDSGI
+2623 
-2637 PGDNLTNEARP
+2637 
-2648 HFQVTVPADVNGVR
+2648 
-2662 LSIDGGKTWFD
+2662 
-2673 ATQSATS
+2673 
-2680 GVWDYTWLTNVAN
+2680 
-2693 GPHTLMVE
+2693 
-2701 ASDKAGNKTTQKL
+2701 
-2714 DFTIDTILS
+2714 
-2723 EPTITLDS
+2723 
-2731 ADDSAAGDNITNVKM
+2731 
-2746 PGFTL
+2746 
-2751 GNIDADVT
+2751 
-2759 KVVVT
+2759 
-2764 VAHDGKNQQIELIK
+2764 
-2778 NGGVWRFTP
+2778 
-2787 GAAWT
+2787 
-2792 DGDYTLTV
+2792 
-2800 KVEDKAGNTN
+2800 
-2810 YSAPLT
+2810 
-2816 VTIDTQT
+2816 
-2823 SIDRIEL
+2823 
-2830 LNDTGIVGDNL
+2830 
-2841 TNEARPQFHI
+2841 
-2851 TVPTDVNSVQL
+2851 
-2862 SLDGGINWVNATLTS
+2862 
-2877 DGVWE
+2877 
-2882 YIWPTDL
+2882 
-2889 VENTYTLTVKATDV
+2889 
-2903 AGNTAT
+2903 
-2909 ETLNFIIDTT
+2909 
-2919 LSTPTITL
+2919 
-2927 DSADDS
+2927 
-2933 GTANDNKTNVKT
+2933 
-2945 PGFIIGGIDSDVT
+2945 
-2958 QVVVQVMRDGH
+2958 
-2969 SEEVELTQTNG
+2969 
-2980 QWRFVPGSA
+2980 
-2989 WTDGDYTLTVTVKDE
+2989 
-3004 AGNIRHSAPLTV
+3004 
-3016 TIDTQI
+3016 
-3022 TIDHIELVNDSG
+3022 
-3034 IPDDNLTN
+3034 
-3042 NVRPHFQVT
+3042 
-3051 VPTDVNVV
+3051 V

-3103 AGNKTTQQLDFII
+3103 AGNQTTQKLDFII
-3116 DTLLSEPTIVLD
+3116 DTMLSEPTIVLD
-3128 NTDDSGTKG
+3128 STDDSGTKG
-3137 DNLTNV
+3137 DNLTNA
-3143 NKPTFLLGNI
+3143 NKPTFILGNI

-3162 EVQHGGTKEVLTA
+3162 EVQYGGTKEVLTA

-3187 TGTWADGDYTLTVRV
+3187 TGTWADGDYMLTVRV

-3321 TPTIAMDSRDD
+3321 TPTITMDSRDD

-3352 IDADAHSVILRI
+3352 IDSDAQSVILRI

-3413 LVVTVD
+3413 LIVTVD

-3471 ATQGIEGVWGYTWPT
+3471 AAQGIEGVWGYTWPT

-3615 TVDTQIAIDRI
+3615 TVDTQIAIDHI

-3712 FTIDITLLT
+3712 FTIDITLMT

-4153 DITHVRVKIDN
+4153 DITHVRVKIGN

-4296 TDIAGNTKTSAELR
+4296 TDIAGNTKTSAELK

-4460 STLTQGAGNKWLFT
+4460 STLTQGADNKWLFT

-4533 VTTPRFVIGN
+4533 VTKPRFVIGN

-4557 VSYSVTA
+4557 VSYPVTA

-4890 ELRSTAVDVTID
+4890 ELRSTAVDLTID

-5301 ITNHNKPV
+5301 ITSHNKPV

-5383 NPAMVAG
+5383 NPVMMAG

-5396 SNDSITSQTRPTFSI
+5396 SNDSITSQTRPAFSI
-5411 FGEMNQSVQIFIDGV
+5411 YGEMNQSVQIFIDGV

-5469 LNFTIDTFNTTPVA
+5469 LNFTIDTLNTTPVA

-5576 IWVDTHIKVFTSEL
+5576 IWVDTHIQVFTSEL
-5590 DDNKSSSKTE
+5590 DDNKSSSKTD
-5600 WWSNSDLI
+5600 WWSNSSTI
-5608 TMRGTGEIG
+5608 TMRGMGEIG

-5632 VVAATG
+5632 VVAANG
-5638 RWELSTDKL
+5638 QWELSTDQL
-5647 PEGTY
+5647 PEGKY
-5652 DISLVI
+5652 DITLSI
-5658 EDSAGNRWEDVREI
+5658 EDNAGNRKEEVHEI

-5709 DSEGNTYTLTVPDN
+5709 DSNGNTYTLTVPDN

-5746 GNRSDDVPL
+5746 GNRSDDVSL

-5872 ASDSDN
+5872 VSDSDN

-5899 TVNVTHNGVTDI
+5899 TVNVTHNGVTDT

-5919 GWTFTPPAAWNDGN
+5919 GWTFTPPAAWNDGT

-5977 ATAVTPPES
+5977 PTAVTPLES

-5993 ATHLRTEPSAAEES
+5993 DTHLRTVPSAAEES
-6007 VVKVTAYSITLLNA
+6007 VVKETAYSITLLNA

-6042 ENIVNVSIMFE
+6042 ENIVNVSVMFE

-6102 HSSADIVNAMNVRG
+6102 HSSADIVNAMNARG
-6116 KTEDDI
+6116 KAEDDI

>member
-1 MGNKS
+1 
-6 IQKFFADQNS
+6 
-16 VIDLSSLGNAKGA
+16 
-29 KVSLSGPDM
+29 
-38 NITTPRGSV
+38 
-47 IIVNGALYSSIKG
+47 
-60 NNLAVKFK
+60 
-68 DKTITGAKILGSVD
+68 
-82 LKDIQLERIDSSL
+82 
-95 VDSAQVEKKGNGK
+95 
-108 RRNKKEE
+108 
-115 EELKKQLDDAEN
+115 
-127 AKKEADKAKEEA
+127 
-139 EKAKEAA
+139 
-146 EKALNEAFEVQN
+146 
-158 SSKQIEEML
+158 KQIEEML

-245 LAAESNSG
+245 LATESNSG

-597 SVEGINNLTFTVE
+597 SVEGVNNLTFTVE

-616 KDFSFSYVIDTI
+616 KDFSFSYVIDTV

-634 VSLEDYVVLPNGI
+634 VSLEDFVVLPNGI

-1035 GISDDNLT
+1035 GIADDNLT

-1056 PDIISVQVWDAMSDT
+1056 PDIISVQVWDAASDT

-1102 VEDIAGNKANSAIFD
+1102 VEDIAGNKANSAVFD

-1207 KAGNTNYSAPLTVVI
+1207 KAGNTSYSAPLTVVI

-1317 AVDTTLSVPVIVLD
+1317 AVDTTLSVPVIVLN
-1331 SADDTGIQG
+1331 SADDTGVQG
-1340 DNMTNSTQPTFALQ
+1340 DNMTNRTQPTFALQ

-1428 NIELVNDSGIPD
+1428 NIELVNDSGIPN

-1500 VEATDEAGNKA
+1500 VEATDEAGNKT

-1592 WADGDYILTVKVEDR
+1592 WADGDYILTVKIEDR

-1716 FTIDTILSEPTIT
+1716 FIIDTLLSEPTIT

-2022 ITIDHIELVND
+2022 IAIDHIELVND

-2038 DNLTNNVRPHF
+2038 DNLTNEARPHF

-2115 IIDTL
+2115 IIDTM

-2139 HLTNVNKPTFLLGN
+2139 NLTNVNKPTFLLGN

-2224 TIDVIELVNDNGIPG
+2224 TIDAIELVNDNGIPG

-2309 VTETLHFTIDTTLST
+2309 VTETLHFTIDTTLSV
-2324 PVIVLD
+2324 PVIVLN
-2330 SADDSGVHGDNMTNH
+2330 SADDTGVQGDNMTNS

-2374 FDATKDAGGW
+2374 FDATKGVGGW
-2384 TFTPTGAW
+2384 SFTPTGAW

-2449 FQVTVPTDVNVV
+2449 FQVKVPTDVN
-2461 RLSIDGG
+2461 
-2468 KTWFNATQSATPGVW
+2468 
-2483 DYIWPDDVADGGYTL
+2483 
-2498 TVEATDEAGNKATQT
+2498 E
-2513 LDFTIDTT
+2513 
-2521 LSVPTL
+2521 
-2527 SLDSADD
+2527 
-2534 SGIAGDNITN
+2534 
-2544 VKTPG
+2544 
-2549 FTLNNI
+2549 
-2555 DTDVSRVIVEVM
+2555 
-2567 HNGIKQEV
+2567 
-2575 PLVQTGGQW
+2575 
-2584 RFAPTSD
+2584 
-2591 WADGDYIL
+2591 
-2599 TVKVE
+2599 
-2604 DRAGNVKQ
+2604 
-2612 SAPLTVTVDTH
+2612 
-2623 IAIDRIELVNDSGI
+2623 
-2637 PGDNLTNEARP
+2637 
-2648 HFQVTVPADVNGVR
+2648 
-2662 LSIDGGKTWFD
+2662 
-2673 ATQSATS
+2673 
-2680 GVWDYTWLTNVAN
+2680 
-2693 GPHTLMVE
+2693 
-2701 ASDKAGNKTTQKL
+2701 
-2714 DFTIDTILS
+2714 
-2723 EPTITLDS
+2723 
-2731 ADDSAAGDNITNVKM
+2731 
-2746 PGFTL
+2746 
-2751 GNIDADVT
+2751 
-2759 KVVVT
+2759 
-2764 VAHDGKNQQIELIK
+2764 
-2778 NGGVWRFTP
+2778 
-2787 GAAWT
+2787 
-2792 DGDYTLTV
+2792 
-2800 KVEDKAGNTN
+2800 
-2810 YSAPLT
+2810 
-2816 VTIDTQT
+2816 
-2823 SIDRIEL
+2823 
-2830 LNDTGIVGDNL
+2830 
-2841 TNEARPQFHI
+2841 
-2851 TVPTDVNSVQL
+2851 
-2862 SLDGGINWVNATLTS
+2862 
-2877 DGVWE
+2877 
-2882 YIWPTDL
+2882 
-2889 VENTYTLTVKATDV
+2889 
-2903 AGNTAT
+2903 
-2909 ETLNFIIDTT
+2909 
-2919 LSTPTITL
+2919 
-2927 DSADDS
+2927 
-2933 GTANDNKTNVKT
+2933 
-2945 PGFIIGGIDSDVT
+2945 
-2958 QVVVQVMRDGH
+2958 
-2969 SEEVELTQTNG
+2969 
-2980 QWRFVPGSA
+2980 
-2989 WTDGDYTLTVTVKDE
+2989 
-3004 AGNIRHSAPLTV
+3004 
-3016 TIDTQI
+3016 
-3022 TIDHIELVNDSG
+3022 
-3034 IPDDNLTN
+3034 
-3042 NVRPHFQVT
+3042 
-3051 VPTDVNVV
+3051 V

-3103 AGNKTTQQLDFII
+3103 AGNQTTQKLDFII
-3116 DTLLSEPTIVLD
+3116 DTMLSEPTIVLD
-3128 NTDDSGTKG
+3128 STDDSGTKG
-3137 DNLTNV
+3137 DNLTNA
-3143 NKPTFLLGNI
+3143 NKPTFILGNI

-3162 EVQHGGTKEVLTA
+3162 EVQYGGTKEVLTA

-3187 TGTWADGDYTLTVRV
+3187 TGTWADGDYMLTVRV

-3321 TPTIAMDSRDD
+3321 TPTITMDSRDD

-3352 IDADAHSVILRI
+3352 IDSDAQSVILRI

-3413 LVVTVD
+3413 LIVTVD

-3471 ATQGIEGVWGYTWPT
+3471 AAQGIEGVWGYTWPT

-3615 TVDTQIAIDRI
+3615 TVDTQIAIDHI

-3712 FTIDITLLT
+3712 FTIDITLMT

-3852 HQVDSDVTRVMVKVT
+3852 RQVDSDVTRVMVKVT

-4296 TDIAGNTKTSAELR
+4296 TDIAGNTKTSAELK

-4533 VTTPRFVIGN
+4533 VTKPRFVIGN

-4557 VSYSVTA
+4557 VSYPVTA

-4890 ELRSTAVDVTID
+4890 ELRSTAVDLTID

-5079 NSQQKEIL
+5079 NSQQKDIL

-5411 FGEMNQSVQIFIDGV
+5411 SGEMNQSVQIFIDGV

-5576 IWVDTHIKVFTSEL
+5576 IWVDTHIQVFTSEL
-5590 DDNKSSSKTE
+5590 DDNKSSSKTD
-5600 WWSNSDLI
+5600 WWSNSSTI
-5608 TMRGTGEIG
+5608 TMRGMGEIG

-5632 VVAATG
+5632 VVAANG
-5638 RWELSTDKL
+5638 QWELSTDQL
-5647 PEGTY
+5647 PEGKY
-5652 DISLVI
+5652 DITLSI
-5658 EDSAGNRWEDVREI
+5658 EDNAGNRKEEVHEI

-5709 DSEGNTYTLTVPDN
+5709 DSNGNTYTLTVPDN

-5825 LADGSYTIS
+5825 LTDGSYTIS

-5863 ALAAGEDNG
+5863 ALSAGEDNG

-5919 GWTFTPPAAWNDGN
+5919 GWTFTPPAAWNDGT

-5993 ATHLRTEPSAAEES
+5993 ATHLRTVPSAAEES
-6007 VVKVTAYSITLLNA
+6007 VVKETAYSITLLNA

-6042 ENIVNVSIMFE
+6042 ENIVNVSVMFE

-6087 KDNDFLIKEKTFSVD
+6087 KDDDFLIKEKTFSVD
-6102 HSSADIVNAMNVRG
+6102 HSSADIVNAMNARG

>member
-1 MGNKS
+1 GNKS

-38 NITTPRGSV
+38 NITTPHGSV

-115 EELKKQLDDAEN
+115 EELKKQLDEAEN

-447 IKNDNITNSTLPTF
+447 IKNDSITNSTLPTF

-541 NDSGIVGDNV
+541 DDSGIVGDNV

-597 SVEGINNLTFTVE
+597 SVEGVNNLTFTVE

-616 KDFSFSYVIDTI
+616 KDFSFSYIIDTV

-634 VSLEDYVVLPNGI
+634 VSLEDFVVLPNGI

-1056 PDIISVQVWDAMSDT
+1056 PDIISVQVWDAASDT

-1102 VEDIAGNKANSAIFD
+1102 VEDIAGNKANSAVFD

-1180 HLNGSWLFIPGN
+1180 HLNGSWLFTPGN

-1317 AVDTTLSVPVIVLD
+1317 AVDTTLSVPVIVLN
-1331 SADDTGIQG
+1331 SADDTGVQG

-1428 NIELVNDSGIPD
+1428 NIELVNDSGIPN

-1474 ATQSA
+1474 ATQNA

-1500 VEATDEAGNKA
+1500 VEATDEAGNKT

-1563 IVEVMHN
+1563 TVEVMHN

-1674 ATQSATS
+1674 ATQSATP

-1716 FTIDTILSEPTIT
+1716 FIIDTMLSEPTIT

-2022 ITIDHIELVND
+2022 IAIDHIELVND

-2038 DNLTNNVRPHF
+2038 DNLTN
-2049 QVTVPTDVNVVRLSI
+2049 
-2064 DGGKTWFN
+2064 
-2072 ATQSATPGVWDY
+2072 
-2084 TWLAD
+2084 
-2089 VGEGKHTLTVEATD
+2089 EA
-2103 KAGNKTTQQLDF
+2103 
-2115 IIDTL
+2115 
-2120 LSEPTIVLDNTDDS
+2120 
-2134 GTKGD
+2134 
-2139 HLTNVNKPTFLLGN
+2139 
-2153 IDADARYVTVEV
+2153 
-2165 QHGGTK
+2165 
-2171 EVLTATKD
+2171 
-2179 ATGNWS
+2179 
-2185 VTPTGTWADGDYT
+2185 
-2198 LTVRVEDEAGNE
+2198 
-2210 KHSASLTVTVDTQI
+2210 
-2224 TIDVIELVNDNGIPG
+2224 
-2239 DNMTNDAHPQFR
+2239 
-2251 VTVPGDVNEVSL
+2251 
-2263 SIDGGV
+2263 
-2269 TWVKATQ
+2269 
-2276 SATPGVWNYTWPGTV
+2276 
-2291 PDGDYTLN
+2291 
-2299 VKATDNAGNT
+2299 
-2309 VTETLHFTIDTTLST
+2309 
-2324 PVIVLD
+2324 
-2330 SADDSGVHGDNMTNH
+2330 
-2345 TQPTFALQHIDDDA
+2345 
-2359 VRVTVSVEH
+2359 
-2368 GGVTTT
+2368 
-2374 FDATKDAGGW
+2374 
-2384 TFTPTGAW
+2384 
-2392 ADGDYTLSVSV
+2392 
-2403 EDKAG
+2403 
-2408 NTSHSASLTV
+2408 
-2418 TVDTQIAINNIELVN
+2418 
-2433 DSGIPDD
+2433 
-2440 NLTNNVRPH
+2440 
-2449 FQVTVPTDVNVV
+2449 
-2461 RLSIDGG
+2461 
-2468 KTWFNATQSATPGVW
+2468 
-2483 DYIWPDDVADGGYTL
+2483 
-2498 TVEATDEAGNKATQT
+2498 
-2513 LDFTIDTT
+2513 
-2521 LSVPTL
+2521 
-2527 SLDSADD
+2527 
-2534 SGIAGDNITN
+2534 
-2544 VKTPG
+2544 
-2549 FTLNNI
+2549 
-2555 DTDVSRVIVEVM
+2555 
-2567 HNGIKQEV
+2567 
-2575 PLVQTGGQW
+2575 
-2584 RFAPTSD
+2584 
-2591 WADGDYIL
+2591 
-2599 TVKVE
+2599 
-2604 DRAGNVKQ
+2604 
-2612 SAPLTVTVDTH
+2612 
-2623 IAIDRIELVNDSGI
+2623 
-2637 PGDNLTNEARP
+2637 
-2648 HFQVTVPADVNGVR
+2648 
-2662 LSIDGGKTWFD
+2662 
-2673 ATQSATS
+2673 
-2680 GVWDYTWLTNVAN
+2680 
-2693 GPHTLMVE
+2693 
-2701 ASDKAGNKTTQKL
+2701 
-2714 DFTIDTILS
+2714 
-2723 EPTITLDS
+2723 
-2731 ADDSAAGDNITNVKM
+2731 
-2746 PGFTL
+2746 
-2751 GNIDADVT
+2751 
-2759 KVVVT
+2759 
-2764 VAHDGKNQQIELIK
+2764 
-2778 NGGVWRFTP
+2778 
-2787 GAAWT
+2787 
-2792 DGDYTLTV
+2792 
-2800 KVEDKAGNTN
+2800 
-2810 YSAPLT
+2810 
-2816 VTIDTQT
+2816 
-2823 SIDRIEL
+2823 
-2830 LNDTGIVGDNL
+2830 
-2841 TNEARPQFHI
+2841 
-2851 TVPTDVNSVQL
+2851 
-2862 SLDGGINWVNATLTS
+2862 
-2877 DGVWE
+2877 
-2882 YIWPTDL
+2882 
-2889 VENTYTLTVKATDV
+2889 
-2903 AGNTAT
+2903 
-2909 ETLNFIIDTT
+2909 
-2919 LSTPTITL
+2919 
-2927 DSADDS
+2927 
-2933 GTANDNKTNVKT
+2933 
-2945 PGFIIGGIDSDVT
+2945 
-2958 QVVVQVMRDGH
+2958 
-2969 SEEVELTQTNG
+2969 
-2980 QWRFVPGSA
+2980 
-2989 WTDGDYTLTVTVKDE
+2989 
-3004 AGNIRHSAPLTV
+3004 
-3016 TIDTQI
+3016 
-3022 TIDHIELVNDSG
+3022 
-3034 IPDDNLTN
+3034 
-3042 NVRPHFQVT
+3042 RPHFQVT

-3175 TKGATGIWSVTP
+3175 TKDATGNWSVTPTGTWADGDYTLTVRVEDEAGNEKHSASLTVTVDTQITIDAIELVNDNGIPGDNMTNDAHPQFRVTVPGDVNEVSLSIDGGVTWVKATQSATPGVWNYTWPGTVPDGDYTLNVKATDNAGNTVTETLHFTIDTTLSTPVIVLDSADDTGIQGDNMTNRTQPTFNLQHIDDDAVRVTVSVEHGGVTTTFDATKGVGGWTFTPPTSWGAGDYTLSVSVEDKAGNTSHSASLTVTVDTQIAINNIELVNDSGIPDDNLTNNVRPQFQVKVPTDVNEVRLSIDGGKTWFNATQSATPGVWDYTWLADVGEGKHTLTVEATDKAGNQTTQKLDFIIDTLLSEPTIVLDSTDDSGTKGDNLTNANKPTFLLGNIDADARYVTVEVQHGSTKEVLTATKGATGIWSVTP

-3202 EDDAGNVKYSAPL
+3202 EDEAGNVKYSAPL

-3222 ITIDVI
+3222 ITIDAI

-3321 TPTIAMDSRDD
+3321 TPTITMDSRDD

-3352 IDADAHSVILRI
+3352 IDSDAQSVILRI

-3413 LVVTVD
+3413 LIVTVD

-3471 ATQGIEGVWGYTWPT
+3471 AAQGIEGVWGYTWPT
-3486 DMGDGKHT
+3486 DMGDGKHI

-3615 TVDTQIAIDRI
+3615 TVDTQIAIDHI

-3686 DMPEGQHTLTVE
+3686 DMPEGQHTLIVE
-3698 VTDGAGNKMTETLN
+3698 VTDGAGNKMTGTLD

-3743 TQPVFVLGSIDKD
+3743 TQPIFVLGSIDKD

-3852 HQVDSDVTRVMVKVT
+3852 RQVDSDVTRVMVKVT

-3956 DVVQVRVTLDGGA
+3956 DVIQVRVTLDGGA

-4000 ATDEA
+4000 ATDQA

-4184 SALPDGQH
+4184 SALPDGKH

-4296 TDIAGNTKTSAELR
+4296 TDIAGNTKTSAELQ

-4533 VTTPRFVIGN
+4533 VTKPRFVIGN

-4557 VSYSVTA
+4557 VSYPVTA

-4618 SDTGNSNS
+4618 SDTGSSNS

-4658 EVLKQTITVGADGNW
+4658 EVLKHTITVGADGNW

-4716 RLSDPSIDDQHEAT
+4716 RLSDPSIDDQYEAT
-4730 SLRPEFKGFAEAF
+4730 SLRPEFKGLAEAF

-4830 KTPTLIGSTL
+4830 KTPTLVGNTL
-4840 PNTIVSI
+4840 PNAIVSI

-4971 ELTFKV
+4971 VLTFKV

-5079 NSQQKEIL
+5079 NSQQKDIL

-5301 ITNHNKPV
+5301 ITSHNKPV

-5371 LLVTIDTSTFID
+5371 LLVTVDTSTFID
-5383 NPAMVAG
+5383 NPVMIAG

-5396 SNDSITSQTRPTFSI
+5396 SNDSITSQTRPAFSI

-5531 VGEVWVNEKGHWQ
+5531 VGEVWVNDKGHWQ

-5576 IWVDTHIKVFTSEL
+5576 IWVDTHIQVFTSEL
-5590 DDNKSSSKTE
+5590 DDNKSSSKTD
-5600 WWSNSDLI
+5600 WWSNSSTI
-5608 TMRGTGEIG
+5608 TMRGMGEIG

-5632 VVAATG
+5632 VVAANG
-5638 RWELSTDKL
+5638 QWELSTDQL
-5647 PEGTY
+5647 PEGKY
-5652 DISLVI
+5652 DITLSI
-5658 EDSAGNRWEDVREI
+5658 EDNAGNRKEEVHEI

-5709 DSEGNTYTLTVPDN
+5709 DSNGNTYTLTVPDN

-5755 DIMKEVPVISLSPD
+5755 DIMKETPVISLSPD

-5777 NITRDKQPTFIIGN
+5777 NITRDNQPTFIIGN

-5878 VTNHTQPKFTLQ
+5878 VTNHNHTQPKFTLQ

-5911 YQATQGAD
+5911 YQATQDAD
-5919 GWTFTPPAAWNDGN
+5919 GWTFTPPAAWNDGT
-5933 YTLSVTVVDRAGNSQ
+5933 YTLSVTVVDRAGNSL
-5948 QSASLAVTVDSTVT
+5948 QSASLEVTVDSTVT
-5962 VTADSQHDDASDDAT
+5962 VTADSQHDDAIDDAT
-5977 ATAVTPPES
+5977 PTAVTPPES

-5993 ATHLRTEPSAAEES
+5993 ATHLRTVPSAAEES
-6007 VVKVTAYSITLLNA
+6007 VVKETAYSITLLNA

-6042 ENIVNVSIMFE
+6042 ENIVNVSVMFE

-6087 KDNDFLIKEKTFSVD
+6087 KDDDFLIKEKTFSVD
-6102 HSSADIVNAMNVRG
+6102 HSSADIVNAMNARG

>member
-245 LAAESNSG
+245 LATESNSG

-616 KDFSFSYVIDTI
+616 KDFSFSYVIDTV

-634 VSLEDYVVLPNGI
+634 VSLEDFVVLPNGI

-1035 GISDDNLT
+1035 GVSDDNLT

-1056 PDIISVQVWDAMSDT
+1056 PDIISVQVWDAASDT

-1102 VEDIAGNKANSAIFD
+1102 VEDIAGNKANSAVFD

-1207 KAGNTNYSAPLTVVI
+1207 KAGNTSYSAPLTVVI

-1380 GTGGWTFTP
+1380 GTGGWSFTP
-1389 PTSWADGD
+1389 TGAWADGD

-1428 NIELVNDSGIPD
+1428 NIELVNDSGIPN

-1479 TPGVWDYIW
+1479 TPGAWDYIW

-1500 VEATDEAGNKA
+1500 VEATDKAGNKT
-1511 TQTLDFTIDT
+1511 TQELDFTIDT

-2120 LSEPTIVLDNTDDS
+2120 LSEPTIVLDSTDDS

-2139 HLTNVNKPTFLLGN
+2139 NLTNVNKPTFLLGN

-2309 VTETLHFTIDTTLST
+2309 VTETLHFTIDTTLSV
-2324 PVIVLD
+2324 PVIVLN
-2330 SADDSGVHGDNMTNH
+2330 SADDTGVQGDNMTNS

-2374 FDATKDAGGW
+2374 FDATKGTGGW
-2384 TFTPTGAW
+2384 SFTPTGAW

-2449 FQVTVPTDVNVV
+2449 FQVKVPMDVN
-2461 RLSIDGG
+2461 
-2468 KTWFNATQSATPGVW
+2468 
-2483 DYIWPDDVADGGYTL
+2483 
-2498 TVEATDEAGNKATQT
+2498 E
-2513 LDFTIDTT
+2513 
-2521 LSVPTL
+2521 
-2527 SLDSADD
+2527 
-2534 SGIAGDNITN
+2534 
-2544 VKTPG
+2544 
-2549 FTLNNI
+2549 
-2555 DTDVSRVIVEVM
+2555 
-2567 HNGIKQEV
+2567 
-2575 PLVQTGGQW
+2575 
-2584 RFAPTSD
+2584 
-2591 WADGDYIL
+2591 
-2599 TVKVE
+2599 
-2604 DRAGNVKQ
+2604 
-2612 SAPLTVTVDTH
+2612 
-2623 IAIDRIELVNDSGI
+2623 
-2637 PGDNLTNEARP
+2637 
-2648 HFQVTVPADVNGVR
+2648 
-2662 LSIDGGKTWFD
+2662 
-2673 ATQSATS
+2673 
-2680 GVWDYTWLTNVAN
+2680 
-2693 GPHTLMVE
+2693 
-2701 ASDKAGNKTTQKL
+2701 
-2714 DFTIDTILS
+2714 
-2723 EPTITLDS
+2723 
-2731 ADDSAAGDNITNVKM
+2731 
-2746 PGFTL
+2746 
-2751 GNIDADVT
+2751 
-2759 KVVVT
+2759 
-2764 VAHDGKNQQIELIK
+2764 
-2778 NGGVWRFTP
+2778 
-2787 GAAWT
+2787 
-2792 DGDYTLTV
+2792 
-2800 KVEDKAGNTN
+2800 
-2810 YSAPLT
+2810 
-2816 VTIDTQT
+2816 
-2823 SIDRIEL
+2823 
-2830 LNDTGIVGDNL
+2830 
-2841 TNEARPQFHI
+2841 
-2851 TVPTDVNSVQL
+2851 
-2862 SLDGGINWVNATLTS
+2862 
-2877 DGVWE
+2877 
-2882 YIWPTDL
+2882 
-2889 VENTYTLTVKATDV
+2889 
-2903 AGNTAT
+2903 
-2909 ETLNFIIDTT
+2909 
-2919 LSTPTITL
+2919 
-2927 DSADDS
+2927 
-2933 GTANDNKTNVKT
+2933 
-2945 PGFIIGGIDSDVT
+2945 
-2958 QVVVQVMRDGH
+2958 
-2969 SEEVELTQTNG
+2969 
-2980 QWRFVPGSA
+2980 
-2989 WTDGDYTLTVTVKDE
+2989 
-3004 AGNIRHSAPLTV
+3004 
-3016 TIDTQI
+3016 
-3022 TIDHIELVNDSG
+3022 
-3034 IPDDNLTN
+3034 
-3042 NVRPHFQVT
+3042 
-3051 VPTDVNVV
+3051 V

-3103 AGNKTTQQLDFII
+3103 AGNQTTQKLDFII

-3128 NTDDSGTKG
+3128 STDDSGTKG
-3137 DNLTNV
+3137 DNLTNA
-3143 NKPTFLLGNI
+3143 NKPTFILGNI

-3162 EVQHGGTKEVLTA
+3162 EVQYGGTKEVLTA

-3321 TPTIAMDSRDD
+3321 TPTITMDSRDD

-3352 IDADAHSVILRI
+3352 IDSDAQSVILRI

-3413 LVVTVD
+3413 LIVTVD

-3471 ATQGIEGVWGYTWPT
+3471 AAQGIEGVWGYTWPT

-3615 TVDTQIAIDRI
+3615 TVDTQIAIDHI

-3712 FTIDITLLT
+3712 FTIDITLMT

-3852 HQVDSDVTRVMVKVT
+3852 RQVDSDVTRVMVKVT

-4533 VTTPRFVIGN
+4533 VTKPRFVIGN

-4557 VSYSVTA
+4557 VSYPVTA

-4830 KTPTLIGSTL
+4830 KTPTLVGNTL
-4840 PNTIVSI
+4840 PNAIVSI

-4971 ELTFKV
+4971 VLTFKV

-5301 ITNHNKPV
+5301 ITSHNKPV

-5383 NPAMVAG
+5383 NPVMMAG

-5396 SNDSITSQTRPTFSI
+5396 SNDSITSQTRPAFSI
-5411 FGEMNQSVQIFIDGV
+5411 YGEMNQSVQIFIDGV

-5469 LNFTIDTFNTTPVA
+5469 LNFTIDTLNTTPVA

-5499 GKIYITDT
+5499 GRIYITDT

-5531 VGEVWVNEKGHWQ
+5531 VGEVWVNDKGHWQ

-5576 IWVDTHIKVFTSEL
+5576 IWVDTHIQVFTSEL
-5590 DDNKSSSKTE
+5590 DDNKSSSKTD
-5600 WWSNSDLI
+5600 WWSNSSTI
-5608 TMRGTGEIG
+5608 TMRGMGEIG

-5632 VVAATG
+5632 VVAANG
-5638 RWELSTDKL
+5638 QWELSTDQL
-5647 PEGTY
+5647 PEGKY
-5652 DISLVI
+5652 DITLSI
-5658 EDSAGNRWEDVREI
+5658 EDNAGNRKEEVHEI

-5709 DSEGNTYTLTVPDN
+5709 DSNGNTYTLTVPDN

-5746 GNRSDDVPL
+5746 GNRSDDVSL

-5872 ASDSDN
+5872 VSDSDN

-5899 TVNVTHNGVTDI
+5899 TVNVTHNGVTDT

-5919 GWTFTPPAAWNDGN
+5919 GWTFTPPAAWNDGT

-5993 ATHLRTEPSAAEES
+5993 ATHLRTVPSAAEES
-6007 VVKVTAYSITLLNA
+6007 VVKETAYSITLLNA

-6102 HSSADIVNAMNVRG
+6102 HSSADIVNAMNARG

>member
-425 IITDTIAPEKPTIE
+425 IITDTIPPEKPTIE

-1056 PDIISVQVWDAMSDT
+1056 PDIISVQVWDAASDT

-1102 VEDIAGNKANSAIFD
+1102 VEDIAGNKANSAVFD

-1380 GTGGWTFTP
+1380 GTGGWSFTP
-1389 PTSWADGD
+1389 TGAWADGD

-1479 TPGVWDYIW
+1479 TPGAWDYIW

-1500 VEATDEAGNKA
+1500 VEATDKAGNKT
-1511 TQTLDFTIDT
+1511 TQELDFTIDT

-1629 IELVNDSGIPG
+1629 IELVNDSGIPD

-1695 PHTLMVEASDKAGNK
+1695 PHTLMVEA
-1710 TTQKLD
+1710 T
-1716 FTIDTILSEPTIT
+1716 
-1729 LDSADDSAAGDN
+1729 
-1741 ITNVKMPGFTLGNID
+1741 
-1756 ADVTKVVVTVAHD
+1756 
-1769 GKNQQIELI
+1769 
-1778 KNGGVWRFTPGAAW
+1778 
-1792 TDGDYTLT
+1792 
-1800 VKVED
+1800 
-1805 KAGNTNYSAP
+1805 
-1815 LTVTIDTQT
+1815 
-1824 SIDRIELLNDTGIV
+1824 
-1838 GDNLTNEARPQF
+1838 
-1850 HITVPTDVN
+1850 
-1859 SVQLSLD
+1859 
-1866 GGINWVN
+1866 
-1873 ATLTSDGVWEYIWP
+1873 
-1887 TDLVENTYTLTV
+1887 
-1899 KATDVAGNTA
+1899 
-1909 TETLNFI
+1909 
-1916 IDTTLSTPTITLD
+1916 
-1929 SADDSG
+1929 
-1935 TANDNK
+1935 
-1941 TNVKTP
+1941 
-1947 GFIIGGIDSDVTQVV
+1947 
-1962 VQVMR
+1962 
-1967 DGHSEEVELT
+1967 
-1977 QTNGQ
+1977 
-1982 WRFVPGSAWTDG
+1982 
-1994 DYTLTVTVKDEAGNI
+1994 
-2009 RHSAPLTVTIDTQ
+2009 
-2022 ITIDHIELVND
+2022 
-2033 SGIPD
+2033 
-2038 DNLTNNVRPHF
+2038 
-2049 QVTVPTDVNVVRLSI
+2049 
-2064 DGGKTWFN
+2064 
-2072 ATQSATPGVWDY
+2072 
-2084 TWLAD
+2084 
-2089 VGEGKHTLTVEATD
+2089 
-2103 KAGNKTTQQLDF
+2103 
-2115 IIDTL
+2115 
-2120 LSEPTIVLDNTDDS
+2120 
-2134 GTKGD
+2134 
-2139 HLTNVNKPTFLLGN
+2139 
-2153 IDADARYVTVEV
+2153 
-2165 QHGGTK
+2165 
-2171 EVLTATKD
+2171 
-2179 ATGNWS
+2179 
-2185 VTPTGTWADGDYT
+2185 
-2198 LTVRVEDEAGNE
+2198 
-2210 KHSASLTVTVDTQI
+2210 
-2224 TIDVIELVNDNGIPG
+2224 
-2239 DNMTNDAHPQFR
+2239 
-2251 VTVPGDVNEVSL
+2251 
-2263 SIDGGV
+2263 
-2269 TWVKATQ
+2269 
-2276 SATPGVWNYTWPGTV
+2276 
-2291 PDGDYTLN
+2291 
-2299 VKATDNAGNT
+2299 
-2309 VTETLHFTIDTTLST
+2309 
-2324 PVIVLD
+2324 
-2330 SADDSGVHGDNMTNH
+2330 
-2345 TQPTFALQHIDDDA
+2345 
-2359 VRVTVSVEH
+2359 
-2368 GGVTTT
+2368 
-2374 FDATKDAGGW
+2374 
-2384 TFTPTGAW
+2384 
-2392 ADGDYTLSVSV
+2392 
-2403 EDKAG
+2403 
-2408 NTSHSASLTV
+2408 
-2418 TVDTQIAINNIELVN
+2418 
-2433 DSGIPDD
+2433 
-2440 NLTNNVRPH
+2440 
-2449 FQVTVPTDVNVV
+2449 
-2461 RLSIDGG
+2461 
-2468 KTWFNATQSATPGVW
+2468 
-2483 DYIWPDDVADGGYTL
+2483 
-2498 TVEATDEAGNKATQT
+2498 
-2513 LDFTIDTT
+2513 
-2521 LSVPTL
+2521 
-2527 SLDSADD
+2527 
-2534 SGIAGDNITN
+2534 
-2544 VKTPG
+2544 
-2549 FTLNNI
+2549 
-2555 DTDVSRVIVEVM
+2555 
-2567 HNGIKQEV
+2567 
-2575 PLVQTGGQW
+2575 
-2584 RFAPTSD
+2584 
-2591 WADGDYIL
+2591 
-2599 TVKVE
+2599 
-2604 DRAGNVKQ
+2604 
-2612 SAPLTVTVDTH
+2612 
-2623 IAIDRIELVNDSGI
+2623 
-2637 PGDNLTNEARP
+2637 
-2648 HFQVTVPADVNGVR
+2648 
-2662 LSIDGGKTWFD
+2662 
-2673 ATQSATS
+2673 
-2680 GVWDYTWLTNVAN
+2680 
-2693 GPHTLMVE
+2693 
-2701 ASDKAGNKTTQKL
+2701 DKAGNKTTQKL

-3143 NKPTFLLGNI
+3143 NKPTFLLGNIDADARYVTVEVQHGGTKEVLTATKDATGNWSVTPTGTWADGDYTLTVRVEDDAGNEKHSASLTVTVDTQITIDVIELVNDNGIPGDNMTNDAHPQFRVTVPGDVNEVSLSIDGGVTWVKATQSATPGVWNYTWPGTVPDGDYTLNVKATDNAGNTVTETLHFTIDTTLSTPVIVLDSADDTGIQGDNMTNRTQPTFNLQHIDDDAVRVTVSVEHGGVTTTFDATKDAGGWTFTPPTSWGAGDYTLSVSVEDKAGNTSHSASLTVTVDTQIAINNIELVNDSGIPDDNLTNNVRPHFQVKVPTDVNEVRLSIDGGKTWFNATQSATPGVWDYTWLADVGEGKHTLTVEATDKAGNQTTQKLDFIIDTLLSEPTIVLDSTDDSGTKGDNLTNANKPTFLLGNI

-4557 VSYSVTA
+4557 VSYPVTA

-5411 FGEMNQSVQIFIDGV
+5411 SGEMNQSVQIFIDGV

-5576 IWVDTHIKVFTSEL
+5576 IWVDTHIQVFTSEL
-5590 DDNKSSSKTE
+5590 DDNKSSSKTD
-5600 WWSNSDLI
+5600 WWSNSSTI
-5608 TMRGTGEIG
+5608 TMRGMGEIG

-5632 VVAATG
+5632 VVAANG
-5638 RWELSTDKL
+5638 QWELSTDQL
-5647 PEGTY
+5647 PEGKY
-5652 DISLVI
+5652 DITLSI
-5658 EDSAGNRWEDVREI
+5658 EDNAGNRKEEVHEI

-5709 DSEGNTYTLTVPDN
+5709 DSNGNTYTLTVPDN

-5899 TVNVTHNGVTDI
+5899 TVNVTHNGVTDT

-5919 GWTFTPPAAWNDGN
+5919 GWTFTPPAAWNDGT

-5948 QSASLAVTVDSTVT
+5948 QSALLEVTVDSTVT

-5993 ATHLRTEPSAAEES
+5993 ATHLRTVPSAAEES
-6007 VVKVTAYSITLLNA
+6007 VVKETAYSITLLNA

-6042 ENIVNVSIMFE
+6042 ENIVNVSVMFE

-6087 KDNDFLIKEKTFSVD
+6087 KDDDFLIKEKTFSVD
-6102 HSSADIVNAMNVRG
+6102 HSSADIVNAMNARG

>member
-245 LAAESNSG
+245 LATESNSG

-616 KDFSFSYVIDTI
+616 KDFSFSYVIDTV

-634 VSLEDYVVLPNGI
+634 VFLEDFVVLPNGI

-1035 GISDDNLT
+1035 GVSDDNLT

-1056 PDIISVQVWDAMSDT
+1056 PDIISVQVWDAASDT

-1102 VEDIAGNKANSAIFD
+1102 VEDIAGNKANSAVFD

-1207 KAGNTNYSAPLTVVI
+1207 KAGNTSYSAPLTVVI

-1380 GTGGWTFTP
+1380 GTGGWSFTP
-1389 PTSWADGD
+1389 TGAWADGD

-1428 NIELVNDSGIPD
+1428 NIELVNDSGIPN

-1479 TPGVWDYIW
+1479 TPGAWDYIW

-1500 VEATDEAGNKA
+1500 VEATDKAGNKT
-1511 TQTLDFTIDT
+1511 TQELDFTIDT

-2120 LSEPTIVLDNTDDS
+2120 LSEPTIVLDSTDDS

-2139 HLTNVNKPTFLLGN
+2139 NLTNVNKPTFLLGN

-2309 VTETLHFTIDTTLST
+2309 VTETLHFTIDTTLSV
-2324 PVIVLD
+2324 PVIVLN
-2330 SADDSGVHGDNMTNH
+2330 SADDTGVQGDNMTNS

-2374 FDATKDAGGW
+2374 FDATKGTGGW
-2384 TFTPTGAW
+2384 SFTPTGAW

-2449 FQVTVPTDVNVV
+2449 FQVKVPMDVN
-2461 RLSIDGG
+2461 
-2468 KTWFNATQSATPGVW
+2468 
-2483 DYIWPDDVADGGYTL
+2483 
-2498 TVEATDEAGNKATQT
+2498 E
-2513 LDFTIDTT
+2513 
-2521 LSVPTL
+2521 
-2527 SLDSADD
+2527 
-2534 SGIAGDNITN
+2534 
-2544 VKTPG
+2544 
-2549 FTLNNI
+2549 
-2555 DTDVSRVIVEVM
+2555 
-2567 HNGIKQEV
+2567 
-2575 PLVQTGGQW
+2575 
-2584 RFAPTSD
+2584 
-2591 WADGDYIL
+2591 
-2599 TVKVE
+2599 
-2604 DRAGNVKQ
+2604 
-2612 SAPLTVTVDTH
+2612 
-2623 IAIDRIELVNDSGI
+2623 
-2637 PGDNLTNEARP
+2637 
-2648 HFQVTVPADVNGVR
+2648 
-2662 LSIDGGKTWFD
+2662 
-2673 ATQSATS
+2673 
-2680 GVWDYTWLTNVAN
+2680 
-2693 GPHTLMVE
+2693 
-2701 ASDKAGNKTTQKL
+2701 
-2714 DFTIDTILS
+2714 
-2723 EPTITLDS
+2723 
-2731 ADDSAAGDNITNVKM
+2731 
-2746 PGFTL
+2746 
-2751 GNIDADVT
+2751 
-2759 KVVVT
+2759 
-2764 VAHDGKNQQIELIK
+2764 
-2778 NGGVWRFTP
+2778 
-2787 GAAWT
+2787 
-2792 DGDYTLTV
+2792 
-2800 KVEDKAGNTN
+2800 
-2810 YSAPLT
+2810 
-2816 VTIDTQT
+2816 
-2823 SIDRIEL
+2823 
-2830 LNDTGIVGDNL
+2830 
-2841 TNEARPQFHI
+2841 
-2851 TVPTDVNSVQL
+2851 
-2862 SLDGGINWVNATLTS
+2862 
-2877 DGVWE
+2877 
-2882 YIWPTDL
+2882 
-2889 VENTYTLTVKATDV
+2889 
-2903 AGNTAT
+2903 
-2909 ETLNFIIDTT
+2909 
-2919 LSTPTITL
+2919 
-2927 DSADDS
+2927 
-2933 GTANDNKTNVKT
+2933 
-2945 PGFIIGGIDSDVT
+2945 
-2958 QVVVQVMRDGH
+2958 
-2969 SEEVELTQTNG
+2969 
-2980 QWRFVPGSA
+2980 
-2989 WTDGDYTLTVTVKDE
+2989 
-3004 AGNIRHSAPLTV
+3004 
-3016 TIDTQI
+3016 
-3022 TIDHIELVNDSG
+3022 
-3034 IPDDNLTN
+3034 
-3042 NVRPHFQVT
+3042 
-3051 VPTDVNVV
+3051 V

-3103 AGNKTTQQLDFII
+3103 AGNQTTQKLDFII

-3128 NTDDSGTKG
+3128 STDDSGTKG
-3137 DNLTNV
+3137 DNLTNA
-3143 NKPTFLLGNI
+3143 NKPTFILGNI

-3162 EVQHGGTKEVLTA
+3162 EVQYGGTKEVLTA

-3321 TPTIAMDSRDD
+3321 TPTITMDSRDD

-3352 IDADAHSVILRI
+3352 IDSDAQSVILRI

-3413 LVVTVD
+3413 LIVTVD

-3471 ATQGIEGVWGYTWPT
+3471 AAQGIEGVWGYTWPT

-3615 TVDTQIAIDRI
+3615 TVDTQIAIDHI

-3712 FTIDITLLT
+3712 FTIDITLMT

-3852 HQVDSDVTRVMVKVT
+3852 RQVDSDVTRVMVKVT

-4533 VTTPRFVIGN
+4533 VTKPRFVIGN

-4557 VSYSVTA
+4557 VSYPVTA

-4830 KTPTLIGSTL
+4830 KTPTLVGNTL
-4840 PNTIVSI
+4840 PNAIVSI

-4971 ELTFKV
+4971 VLTFKV

-5301 ITNHNKPV
+5301 ITSHNKPV

-5383 NPAMVAG
+5383 NPVMMAG

-5396 SNDSITSQTRPTFSI
+5396 SNDSITSQTRPAFSI
-5411 FGEMNQSVQIFIDGV
+5411 YGEMNQSVQIFIDGV

-5469 LNFTIDTFNTTPVA
+5469 LNFTIDTLNTTPVA

-5531 VGEVWVNEKGHWQ
+5531 VGEVWVNDKGHWQ

-5576 IWVDTHIKVFTSEL
+5576 IWVDTHIQVFTSEL
-5590 DDNKSSSKTE
+5590 DDNKSSSKTD
-5600 WWSNSDLI
+5600 WWSNSSTI
-5608 TMRGTGEIG
+5608 TMRGMGEIG

-5632 VVAATG
+5632 VVAANG
-5638 RWELSTDKL
+5638 QWELSTDQL
-5647 PEGTY
+5647 PEGKY
-5652 DISLVI
+5652 DITLSI
-5658 EDSAGNRWEDVREI
+5658 EDNAGNRKEEVHEI

-5709 DSEGNTYTLTVPDN
+5709 DSNGNTYTLTVPDN

-5746 GNRSDDVPL
+5746 GNRSDDVSL

-5872 ASDSDN
+5872 VSDSDN

-5899 TVNVTHNGVTDI
+5899 TVNVTHNGVTDT

-5919 GWTFTPPAAWNDGN
+5919 GWTFTPPAAWNDGT

-5993 ATHLRTEPSAAEES
+5993 ATHLRTVPSAAEES
-6007 VVKVTAYSITLLNA
+6007 VVKETAYSITLLNA

-6102 HSSADIVNAMNVRG
+6102 HSSADIVNAMNARG

>member
-38 NITTPRGSV
+38 NITTPHGSV

-115 EELKKQLDDAEN
+115 EELKKQLDEAEN

-447 IKNDNITNSTLPTF
+447 IKNDSITNSTLPTF

-541 NDSGIVGDNV
+541 DDSGIVGDNV

-597 SVEGINNLTFTVE
+597 SVEGVNNLTFTVE

-616 KDFSFSYVIDTI
+616 KDFSFSYIIDTV

-634 VSLEDYVVLPNGI
+634 VSLEDFVVLPNGI

-1056 PDIISVQVWDAMSDT
+1056 PDIISVQVWDAASDT

-1102 VEDIAGNKANSAIFD
+1102 VEDIAGNKANSAVFD

-1180 HLNGSWLFIPGN
+1180 HLNGSWLFTPGN

-1317 AVDTTLSVPVIVLD
+1317 AVDTTLSVPVIVLN
-1331 SADDTGIQG
+1331 SADDTGVQG

-1428 NIELVNDSGIPD
+1428 NIELVNDSGIPN

-1474 ATQSA
+1474 ATQNA

-1500 VEATDEAGNKA
+1500 VEATDEAGNKT

-1563 IVEVMHN
+1563 TVEVMHN

-1674 ATQSATS
+1674 ATQSATP

-1716 FTIDTILSEPTIT
+1716 FIIDTMLSEPTIT

-2022 ITIDHIELVND
+2022 IAIDHIELVND

-2038 DNLTNNVRPHF
+2038 DNLTN
-2049 QVTVPTDVNVVRLSI
+2049 
-2064 DGGKTWFN
+2064 
-2072 ATQSATPGVWDY
+2072 
-2084 TWLAD
+2084 
-2089 VGEGKHTLTVEATD
+2089 EA
-2103 KAGNKTTQQLDF
+2103 
-2115 IIDTL
+2115 
-2120 LSEPTIVLDNTDDS
+2120 
-2134 GTKGD
+2134 
-2139 HLTNVNKPTFLLGN
+2139 
-2153 IDADARYVTVEV
+2153 
-2165 QHGGTK
+2165 
-2171 EVLTATKD
+2171 
-2179 ATGNWS
+2179 
-2185 VTPTGTWADGDYT
+2185 
-2198 LTVRVEDEAGNE
+2198 
-2210 KHSASLTVTVDTQI
+2210 
-2224 TIDVIELVNDNGIPG
+2224 
-2239 DNMTNDAHPQFR
+2239 
-2251 VTVPGDVNEVSL
+2251 
-2263 SIDGGV
+2263 
-2269 TWVKATQ
+2269 
-2276 SATPGVWNYTWPGTV
+2276 
-2291 PDGDYTLN
+2291 
-2299 VKATDNAGNT
+2299 
-2309 VTETLHFTIDTTLST
+2309 
-2324 PVIVLD
+2324 
-2330 SADDSGVHGDNMTNH
+2330 
-2345 TQPTFALQHIDDDA
+2345 
-2359 VRVTVSVEH
+2359 
-2368 GGVTTT
+2368 
-2374 FDATKDAGGW
+2374 
-2384 TFTPTGAW
+2384 
-2392 ADGDYTLSVSV
+2392 
-2403 EDKAG
+2403 
-2408 NTSHSASLTV
+2408 
-2418 TVDTQIAINNIELVN
+2418 
-2433 DSGIPDD
+2433 
-2440 NLTNNVRPH
+2440 
-2449 FQVTVPTDVNVV
+2449 
-2461 RLSIDGG
+2461 
-2468 KTWFNATQSATPGVW
+2468 
-2483 DYIWPDDVADGGYTL
+2483 
-2498 TVEATDEAGNKATQT
+2498 
-2513 LDFTIDTT
+2513 
-2521 LSVPTL
+2521 
-2527 SLDSADD
+2527 
-2534 SGIAGDNITN
+2534 
-2544 VKTPG
+2544 
-2549 FTLNNI
+2549 
-2555 DTDVSRVIVEVM
+2555 
-2567 HNGIKQEV
+2567 
-2575 PLVQTGGQW
+2575 
-2584 RFAPTSD
+2584 
-2591 WADGDYIL
+2591 
-2599 TVKVE
+2599 
-2604 DRAGNVKQ
+2604 
-2612 SAPLTVTVDTH
+2612 
-2623 IAIDRIELVNDSGI
+2623 
-2637 PGDNLTNEARP
+2637 
-2648 HFQVTVPADVNGVR
+2648 
-2662 LSIDGGKTWFD
+2662 
-2673 ATQSATS
+2673 
-2680 GVWDYTWLTNVAN
+2680 
-2693 GPHTLMVE
+2693 
-2701 ASDKAGNKTTQKL
+2701 
-2714 DFTIDTILS
+2714 
-2723 EPTITLDS
+2723 
-2731 ADDSAAGDNITNVKM
+2731 
-2746 PGFTL
+2746 
-2751 GNIDADVT
+2751 
-2759 KVVVT
+2759 
-2764 VAHDGKNQQIELIK
+2764 
-2778 NGGVWRFTP
+2778 
-2787 GAAWT
+2787 
-2792 DGDYTLTV
+2792 
-2800 KVEDKAGNTN
+2800 
-2810 YSAPLT
+2810 
-2816 VTIDTQT
+2816 
-2823 SIDRIEL
+2823 
-2830 LNDTGIVGDNL
+2830 
-2841 TNEARPQFHI
+2841 
-2851 TVPTDVNSVQL
+2851 
-2862 SLDGGINWVNATLTS
+2862 
-2877 DGVWE
+2877 
-2882 YIWPTDL
+2882 
-2889 VENTYTLTVKATDV
+2889 
-2903 AGNTAT
+2903 
-2909 ETLNFIIDTT
+2909 
-2919 LSTPTITL
+2919 
-2927 DSADDS
+2927 
-2933 GTANDNKTNVKT
+2933 
-2945 PGFIIGGIDSDVT
+2945 
-2958 QVVVQVMRDGH
+2958 
-2969 SEEVELTQTNG
+2969 
-2980 QWRFVPGSA
+2980 
-2989 WTDGDYTLTVTVKDE
+2989 
-3004 AGNIRHSAPLTV
+3004 
-3016 TIDTQI
+3016 
-3022 TIDHIELVNDSG
+3022 
-3034 IPDDNLTN
+3034 
-3042 NVRPHFQVT
+3042 RPHFQVT

-3175 TKGATGIWSVTP
+3175 TKDATGNWSVTPTGTWADGDYTLTVRVEDEAGNEKHSASLTVTVDTQITIDAIELVNDNGIPGDNMTNDAHPQFRVTVPGDVNEVSLSIDGGVTWVKATQSATPGVWNYTWPGTVPDGDYTLNVKATDNAGNTVTETLHFTIDTTLSTPVIVLDSADDTGIQGDNMTNRTQPTFNLQHIDDDAVRVTVSVEHGGVTTTFDATKGVGGWTFTPPTSWGAGDYTLSVSVEDKAGNTSHSASLTVTVDTQIAINNIELVNDSGIPDDNLTNNVRPQFQVKVPTDVNEVRLSIDGGKTWFNATQSATPGVWDYTWLADVGEGKHTLTVEATDKAGNQTTQKLDFIIDTLLSEPTIVLDSTDDSGTKGDNLTNANKPTFLLGNIDADARYVTVEVQHGSTKEVLTATKGATGIWSVTP

-3202 EDDAGNVKYSAPL
+3202 EDEAGNVKYSAPL

-3222 ITIDVI
+3222 ITIDAI

-3321 TPTIAMDSRDD
+3321 TPTITMDSRDD

-3352 IDADAHSVILRI
+3352 IDSDAQSVILRI

-3413 LVVTVD
+3413 LIVTVD

-3471 ATQGIEGVWGYTWPT
+3471 AAQGIEGVWGYTWPT
-3486 DMGDGKHT
+3486 DMGDGKHI

-3615 TVDTQIAIDRI
+3615 TVDTQIAIDHI

-3686 DMPEGQHTLTVE
+3686 DMPEGQHTLIVE
-3698 VTDGAGNKMTETLN
+3698 VTDGAGNKMTGTLD

-3743 TQPVFVLGSIDKD
+3743 TQPIFVLGSIDKD

-3852 HQVDSDVTRVMVKVT
+3852 RQVDSDVTRVMVKVT

-3956 DVVQVRVTLDGGA
+3956 DVIQVRVTLDGGA

-4000 ATDEA
+4000 ATDQA

-4184 SALPDGQH
+4184 SALPDGKH

-4296 TDIAGNTKTSAELR
+4296 TDIAGNTKTSAELQ

-4533 VTTPRFVIGN
+4533 VTKPRFVIGN

-4557 VSYSVTA
+4557 VSYPVTA

-4618 SDTGNSNS
+4618 SDTGSSNS

-4658 EVLKQTITVGADGNW
+4658 EVLKHTITVGADGNW

-4716 RLSDPSIDDQHEAT
+4716 RLSDPSIDDQYEAT
-4730 SLRPEFKGFAEAF
+4730 SLRPEFKGLAEAF

-4830 KTPTLIGSTL
+4830 KTPTLVGNTL
-4840 PNTIVSI
+4840 PNAIVSI

-4971 ELTFKV
+4971 VLTFKV

-5079 NSQQKEIL
+5079 NSQQKDIL

-5301 ITNHNKPV
+5301 ITSHNKPV

-5371 LLVTIDTSTFID
+5371 LLVTVDTSTFID
-5383 NPAMVAG
+5383 NPVMIAG

-5396 SNDSITSQTRPTFSI
+5396 SNDSITSQTRPAFSI

-5531 VGEVWVNEKGHWQ
+5531 VGEVWVNDKGHWQ

-5576 IWVDTHIKVFTSEL
+5576 IWVDTHIQVFTSEL
-5590 DDNKSSSKTE
+5590 DDNKSSSKTD
-5600 WWSNSDLI
+5600 WWSNSSTI
-5608 TMRGTGEIG
+5608 TMRGMGEIG

-5632 VVAATG
+5632 VVAANG
-5638 RWELSTDKL
+5638 QWELSTDQL
-5647 PEGTY
+5647 PEGKY
-5652 DISLVI
+5652 DITLSI
-5658 EDSAGNRWEDVREI
+5658 EDNAGNRKEEVHEI

-5695 MQGTAEAKSQLIIT
+5695 MQGTAEVKSQLIIT
-5709 DSEGNTYTLTVPDN
+5709 DSNGNTYTLTVPDN

-5755 DIMKEVPVISLSPD
+5755 DIMKETPVISLSPD

-5777 NITRDKQPTFIIGN
+5777 NITRDNQPTFIIGN

-5878 VTNHTQPKFTLQ
+5878 VTNHNHTQPKFTLQ

-5911 YQATQGAD
+5911 YQATQDAD
-5919 GWTFTPPAAWNDGN
+5919 GWTFTPPAAWNDGT
-5933 YTLSVTVVDRAGNSQ
+5933 YTLSVTVVDRAGNSL
-5948 QSASLAVTVDSTVT
+5948 QSASLEVTVDSTVT
-5962 VTADSQHDDASDDAT
+5962 VTADSQHDDAIDDAT
-5977 ATAVTPPES
+5977 PTAVTPPES

-5993 ATHLRTEPSAAEES
+5993 ATHLRTVPSAAEES
-6007 VVKVTAYSITLLNA
+6007 VVKETAYSITLLNA

-6042 ENIVNVSIMFE
+6042 ENIVNVSVMFE

-6087 KDNDFLIKEKTFSVD
+6087 KDDDFLIKEKTFSVD
-6102 HSSADIVNAMNVRG
+6102 HSSADIVNAMNARG

>member
-245 LAAESNSG
+245 LATESNSG

-616 KDFSFSYVIDTI
+616 KDFSFSYVIDTV

-634 VSLEDYVVLPNGI
+634 VSLEDFVVLPNGI

-736 SDDSGAKGD
+736 NDDSGAKGD

-1035 GISDDNLT
+1035 GVSDDNLT

-1056 PDIISVQVWDAMSDT
+1056 PDIISVQVWDAASDT

-1102 VEDIAGNKANSAIFD
+1102 VEDIAGNKANSAVFD

-1207 KAGNTNYSAPLTVVI
+1207 KAGNTSYSAPLTVVI

-1380 GTGGWTFTP
+1380 GTGGWSFTP
-1389 PTSWADGD
+1389 TGAWADGD

-1428 NIELVNDSGIPD
+1428 NIELVNDSGIPN

-1479 TPGVWDYIW
+1479 TPGAWDYIW

-1500 VEATDEAGNKA
+1500 VEATDKAGNKT
-1511 TQTLDFTIDT
+1511 TQELDFTIDT

-1977 QTNGQ
+1977 QANGQ

-2103 KAGNKTTQQLDF
+2103 KAGNQTTQKLDF

-2120 LSEPTIVLDNTDDS
+2120 LSEPTIVLDSTDDS

-2139 HLTNVNKPTFLLGN
+2139 NLTNVNKPTFLLGN

-2309 VTETLHFTIDTTLST
+2309 VTETLHFTIDTTLSV
-2324 PVIVLD
+2324 PVIVLN
-2330 SADDSGVHGDNMTNH
+2330 SADDTGVQGDNMTNS

-2374 FDATKDAGGW
+2374 FDATKGTGGW
-2384 TFTPTGAW
+2384 SFTPTGAW

-2449 FQVTVPTDVNVV
+2449 FQVKVPMDVN
-2461 RLSIDGG
+2461 
-2468 KTWFNATQSATPGVW
+2468 
-2483 DYIWPDDVADGGYTL
+2483 
-2498 TVEATDEAGNKATQT
+2498 E
-2513 LDFTIDTT
+2513 
-2521 LSVPTL
+2521 
-2527 SLDSADD
+2527 
-2534 SGIAGDNITN
+2534 
-2544 VKTPG
+2544 
-2549 FTLNNI
+2549 
-2555 DTDVSRVIVEVM
+2555 
-2567 HNGIKQEV
+2567 
-2575 PLVQTGGQW
+2575 
-2584 RFAPTSD
+2584 
-2591 WADGDYIL
+2591 
-2599 TVKVE
+2599 
-2604 DRAGNVKQ
+2604 
-2612 SAPLTVTVDTH
+2612 
-2623 IAIDRIELVNDSGI
+2623 
-2637 PGDNLTNEARP
+2637 
-2648 HFQVTVPADVNGVR
+2648 
-2662 LSIDGGKTWFD
+2662 
-2673 ATQSATS
+2673 
-2680 GVWDYTWLTNVAN
+2680 
-2693 GPHTLMVE
+2693 
-2701 ASDKAGNKTTQKL
+2701 
-2714 DFTIDTILS
+2714 
-2723 EPTITLDS
+2723 
-2731 ADDSAAGDNITNVKM
+2731 
-2746 PGFTL
+2746 
-2751 GNIDADVT
+2751 
-2759 KVVVT
+2759 
-2764 VAHDGKNQQIELIK
+2764 
-2778 NGGVWRFTP
+2778 
-2787 GAAWT
+2787 
-2792 DGDYTLTV
+2792 
-2800 KVEDKAGNTN
+2800 
-2810 YSAPLT
+2810 
-2816 VTIDTQT
+2816 
-2823 SIDRIEL
+2823 
-2830 LNDTGIVGDNL
+2830 
-2841 TNEARPQFHI
+2841 
-2851 TVPTDVNSVQL
+2851 
-2862 SLDGGINWVNATLTS
+2862 
-2877 DGVWE
+2877 
-2882 YIWPTDL
+2882 
-2889 VENTYTLTVKATDV
+2889 
-2903 AGNTAT
+2903 
-2909 ETLNFIIDTT
+2909 
-2919 LSTPTITL
+2919 
-2927 DSADDS
+2927 
-2933 GTANDNKTNVKT
+2933 
-2945 PGFIIGGIDSDVT
+2945 
-2958 QVVVQVMRDGH
+2958 
-2969 SEEVELTQTNG
+2969 
-2980 QWRFVPGSA
+2980 
-2989 WTDGDYTLTVTVKDE
+2989 
-3004 AGNIRHSAPLTV
+3004 
-3016 TIDTQI
+3016 
-3022 TIDHIELVNDSG
+3022 
-3034 IPDDNLTN
+3034 
-3042 NVRPHFQVT
+3042 
-3051 VPTDVNVV
+3051 V

-3103 AGNKTTQQLDFII
+3103 AGNQTTQKLDFII

-3128 NTDDSGTKG
+3128 STDDSGTKG
-3137 DNLTNV
+3137 DNLTNA
-3143 NKPTFLLGNI
+3143 NKPTFILGNI

-3162 EVQHGGTKEVLTA
+3162 EVQYGGTKEVLTA

-3321 TPTIAMDSRDD
+3321 TPTITMDSRDD

-3352 IDADAHSVILRI
+3352 IDSDAQSVILRI

-3413 LVVTVD
+3413 LIVTVD

-3471 ATQGIEGVWGYTWPT
+3471 AAQGIEGVWGYTWPT

-3615 TVDTQIAIDRI
+3615 TVDTQIAIDHI

-3712 FTIDITLLT
+3712 FTIDITLMT

-3852 HQVDSDVTRVMVKVT
+3852 RQVDSDVTRVMVKVT

-4533 VTTPRFVIGN
+4533 VTKPRFVIGN

-4557 VSYSVTA
+4557 VSYPVTA

-4830 KTPTLIGSTL
+4830 KTPTLVGNTL
-4840 PNTIVSI
+4840 PNAIVSI

-4971 ELTFKV
+4971 VLTFKV

-5301 ITNHNKPV
+5301 ITSHNKPV

-5383 NPAMVAG
+5383 NPVMMAG

-5396 SNDSITSQTRPTFSI
+5396 SNDSITSQTRPAFSI
-5411 FGEMNQSVQIFIDGV
+5411 YGEMNQSVQIFIDGV

-5469 LNFTIDTFNTTPVA
+5469 LNFTIDTLNTTPVA

-5531 VGEVWVNEKGHWQ
+5531 VGEVWVNDKGHWQ

-5576 IWVDTHIKVFTSEL
+5576 IWVDTHIQVFTSEL
-5590 DDNKSSSKTE
+5590 DDNKSSSKTD
-5600 WWSNSDLI
+5600 WWSNSSTI
-5608 TMRGTGEIG
+5608 TMRGMGEIG

-5632 VVAATG
+5632 VVAANG
-5638 RWELSTDKL
+5638 QWELSTDQL
-5647 PEGTY
+5647 PEGKY
-5652 DISLVI
+5652 DITLSI
-5658 EDSAGNRWEDVREI
+5658 EDNAGNRKEEVHEI

-5709 DSEGNTYTLTVPDN
+5709 DSNGNTYTLTVPDN

-5746 GNRSDDVPL
+5746 GNRSDDVSL

-5872 ASDSDN
+5872 VSDSDN

-5899 TVNVTHNGVTDI
+5899 TVNVTHNGVTDT

-5919 GWTFTPPAAWNDGN
+5919 GWTFTPPAAWNDGT

-5993 ATHLRTEPSAAEES
+5993 ATHLRTVPSAAEES
-6007 VVKVTAYSITLLNA
+6007 VVKETAYSITLLNA

-6102 HSSADIVNAMNVRG
+6102 HSSADIVNAMNARG

>member
-425 IITDTIAPEKPTIE
+425 IITDTIPPEKPTIE

-1035 GISDDNLT
+1035 GIADDNLT

-1102 VEDIAGNKANSAIFD
+1102 VEDIAGNKANSAVFD

-1331 SADDTGIQG
+1331 SADDTGVQG
-1340 DNMTNSTQPTFALQ
+1340 DNMTNRTQPTFALQ

-1428 NIELVNDSGIPD
+1428 NIELVNDSGIPN

-1479 TPGVWDYIW
+1479 TTGVWDYIW

-2120 LSEPTIVLDNTDDS
+2120 LSEPTIVLDSTDDS

-2139 HLTNVNKPTFLLGN
+2139 NLTNVNKPTFLLGN

-2309 VTETLHFTIDTTLST
+2309 VTETLHFTIDTTLSV

-2330 SADDSGVHGDNMTNH
+2330 SADDTGVQGDNMTNR

-2374 FDATKDAGGW
+2374 FDATKGVGGW
-2384 TFTPTGAW
+2384 SFTPTGAW

-2449 FQVTVPTDVNVV
+2449 FQVKVPTDVN
-2461 RLSIDGG
+2461 
-2468 KTWFNATQSATPGVW
+2468 
-2483 DYIWPDDVADGGYTL
+2483 
-2498 TVEATDEAGNKATQT
+2498 E
-2513 LDFTIDTT
+2513 
-2521 LSVPTL
+2521 
-2527 SLDSADD
+2527 
-2534 SGIAGDNITN
+2534 
-2544 VKTPG
+2544 
-2549 FTLNNI
+2549 
-2555 DTDVSRVIVEVM
+2555 
-2567 HNGIKQEV
+2567 
-2575 PLVQTGGQW
+2575 
-2584 RFAPTSD
+2584 
-2591 WADGDYIL
+2591 
-2599 TVKVE
+2599 
-2604 DRAGNVKQ
+2604 
-2612 SAPLTVTVDTH
+2612 
-2623 IAIDRIELVNDSGI
+2623 
-2637 PGDNLTNEARP
+2637 
-2648 HFQVTVPADVNGVR
+2648 
-2662 LSIDGGKTWFD
+2662 
-2673 ATQSATS
+2673 
-2680 GVWDYTWLTNVAN
+2680 
-2693 GPHTLMVE
+2693 
-2701 ASDKAGNKTTQKL
+2701 
-2714 DFTIDTILS
+2714 
-2723 EPTITLDS
+2723 
-2731 ADDSAAGDNITNVKM
+2731 
-2746 PGFTL
+2746 
-2751 GNIDADVT
+2751 
-2759 KVVVT
+2759 
-2764 VAHDGKNQQIELIK
+2764 
-2778 NGGVWRFTP
+2778 
-2787 GAAWT
+2787 
-2792 DGDYTLTV
+2792 
-2800 KVEDKAGNTN
+2800 
-2810 YSAPLT
+2810 
-2816 VTIDTQT
+2816 
-2823 SIDRIEL
+2823 
-2830 LNDTGIVGDNL
+2830 
-2841 TNEARPQFHI
+2841 
-2851 TVPTDVNSVQL
+2851 
-2862 SLDGGINWVNATLTS
+2862 
-2877 DGVWE
+2877 
-2882 YIWPTDL
+2882 
-2889 VENTYTLTVKATDV
+2889 
-2903 AGNTAT
+2903 
-2909 ETLNFIIDTT
+2909 
-2919 LSTPTITL
+2919 
-2927 DSADDS
+2927 
-2933 GTANDNKTNVKT
+2933 
-2945 PGFIIGGIDSDVT
+2945 
-2958 QVVVQVMRDGH
+2958 
-2969 SEEVELTQTNG
+2969 
-2980 QWRFVPGSA
+2980 
-2989 WTDGDYTLTVTVKDE
+2989 
-3004 AGNIRHSAPLTV
+3004 
-3016 TIDTQI
+3016 
-3022 TIDHIELVNDSG
+3022 
-3034 IPDDNLTN
+3034 
-3042 NVRPHFQVT
+3042 
-3051 VPTDVNVV
+3051 V

-3103 AGNKTTQQLDFII
+3103 AGNQTTQKLDFII

-3128 NTDDSGTKG
+3128 STDDSGTKG
-3137 DNLTNV
+3137 DNLTNA
-3143 NKPTFLLGNI
+3143 NKPTFILGNI

-3279 IWDYTW
+3279 TWDYTW

-3352 IDADAHSVILRI
+3352 IDSDAQSVILRI

-3413 LVVTVD
+3413 LIVTVD

-3615 TVDTQIAIDRI
+3615 TVDTQIAIDHI

-3712 FTIDITLLT
+3712 FTIDITLMT

-3789 LADGSYTFTVTVT
+3789 LVDGSYTFTVTVT

-4533 VTTPRFVIGN
+4533 VTKPRFVIGN

-4557 VSYSVTA
+4557 VSYPVTA

-4890 ELRSTAVDVTID
+4890 ELRSTAVDLTID

-5301 ITNHNKPV
+5301 ITSHNKPV

-5383 NPAMVAG
+5383 NPVMMAG

-5396 SNDSITSQTRPTFSI
+5396 SNDSITSQTRPAFSI
-5411 FGEMNQSVQIFIDGV
+5411 YGEMNQSVQIFIDGV

-5469 LNFTIDTFNTTPVA
+5469 LNFTIDTLNTTPVA

-5531 VGEVWVNEKGHWQ
+5531 VGEVWVNDKGHWQ

-5576 IWVDTHIKVFTSEL
+5576 IWVDTHIQVFTSEL
-5590 DDNKSSSKTE
+5590 DDNKSSSKTD
-5600 WWSNSDLI
+5600 WWSNSSTI
-5608 TMRGTGEIG
+5608 TMRGMGEIG

-5632 VVAATG
+5632 VVAANG
-5638 RWELSTDKL
+5638 QWELSTDQL
-5647 PEGTY
+5647 PEGKY
-5652 DISLVI
+5652 DITLSI
-5658 EDSAGNRWEDVREI
+5658 EDNAGNRKEEVHEI

-5709 DSEGNTYTLTVPDN
+5709 DSNGNTYTLTVPDN

-5746 GNRSDDVPL
+5746 GNRSDDVSL

-5872 ASDSDN
+5872 VSDSDN

-5899 TVNVTHNGVTDI
+5899 TVNVTHNGVTDT

-5919 GWTFTPPAAWNDGN
+5919 GWTFTPPAAWNDGT

-5977 ATAVTPPES
+5977 PTAVTPLES

-5993 ATHLRTEPSAAEES
+5993 DTHLRTVPSAAEES
-6007 VVKVTAYSITLLNA
+6007 VVKETAYSITLLNA

-6042 ENIVNVSIMFE
+6042 ENIVNVSVMFE

-6102 HSSADIVNAMNVRG
+6102 HSSADIVNAMNARG
-6116 KTEDDI
+6116 KAEDDI

>member
-1 MGNKS
+1 M
-6 IQKFFADQNS
+6 
-16 VIDLSSLGNAKGA
+16 
-29 KVSLSGPDM
+29 
-38 NITTPRGSV
+38 
-47 IIVNGALYSSIKG
+47 
-60 NNLAVKFK
+60 
-68 DKTITGAKILGSVD
+68 
-82 LKDIQLERIDSSL
+82 
-95 VDSAQVEKKGNGK
+95 
-108 RRNKKEE
+108 
-115 EELKKQLDDAEN
+115 
-127 AKKEADKAKEEA
+127 
-139 EKAKEAA
+139 
-146 EKALNEAFEVQN
+146 
-158 SSKQIEEML
+158 
-167 QNFLADNVAKDNLAQ
+167 
-182 QSDASQQNTQ
+182 
-192 AKATQA
+192 
-198 SKQNDAE
+198 
-205 KVLPQPINKNTST
+205 NKNTST

-425 IITDTIAPEKPTIE
+425 IITDTIPPEKPTIE

-541 NDSGIVGDNV
+541 DDSGIVGDNV

-576 GEEVIFKANDKGEWT
+576 GEEVVFKANDQGEWT

-628 APVPPT
+628 APLPPT

-960 KLYIDGALIA
+960 KLYVDGALIA

-1056 PDIISVQVWDAMSDT
+1056 PDIISVQVWDAASDT

-1102 VEDIAGNKANSAIFD
+1102 VEDIAGNKANSAVFD

-1180 HLNGSWLFIPGN
+1180 HLNGSWLFTPGN

-1317 AVDTTLSVPVIVLD
+1317 AVDTTLSVPVIVLN
-1331 SADDTGIQG
+1331 SADDTGVQG
-1340 DNMTNSTQPTFALQ
+1340 DNMTNRTQPTFALQ

-1389 PTSWADGD
+1389 PALWADGD

-1454 VPTDVNV
+1454 VPTDVNE

-1467 GGKTWFN
+1467 GGKTWVT
-1474 ATQSA
+1474 AA
-1479 TPGVWDYIW
+1479 LKAAGVWEYIW
-1488 PDDVADG
+1488 PDDVTDG
-1495 GYTLT
+1495 SHTVT
-1500 VEATDEAGNKA
+1500 VEAIDEAGNKA

-1629 IELVNDSGIPG
+1629 IELVNDSGIPD

-1674 ATQSATS
+1674 ATQSGTS

-1716 FTIDTILSEPTIT
+1716 FIIDTLLSEPTIT

-1887 TDLVENTYTLTV
+1887 TELVENTYTLTV

-1909 TETLNFI
+1909 TETLNFT

-1967 DGHSEEVELT
+1967 DGGSEEVELT
-1977 QTNGQ
+1977 QIGGQ
-1982 WRFVPGSAWTDG
+1982 WRFVPGSAWADG

-2009 RHSAPLTVTIDTQ
+2009 RHSAPLKVTVDTQ
-2022 ITIDHIELVND
+2022 IAIDHIELVND
-2033 SGIPD
+2033 SGIPN
-2038 DNLTNNVRPHF
+2038 DNLTNNVRPQF

-2072 ATQSATPGVWDY
+2072 ATQS
-2084 TWLAD
+2084 
-2089 VGEGKHTLTVEATD
+2089 
-2103 KAGNKTTQQLDF
+2103 
-2115 IIDTL
+2115 
-2120 LSEPTIVLDNTDDS
+2120 S
-2134 GTKGD
+2134 
-2139 HLTNVNKPTFLLGN
+2139 
-2153 IDADARYVTVEV
+2153 
-2165 QHGGTK
+2165 
-2171 EVLTATKD
+2171 
-2179 ATGNWS
+2179 
-2185 VTPTGTWADGDYT
+2185 
-2198 LTVRVEDEAGNE
+2198 
-2210 KHSASLTVTVDTQI
+2210 
-2224 TIDVIELVNDNGIPG
+2224 
-2239 DNMTNDAHPQFR
+2239 
-2251 VTVPGDVNEVSL
+2251 
-2263 SIDGGV
+2263 
-2269 TWVKATQ
+2269 
-2276 SATPGVWNYTWPGTV
+2276 
-2291 PDGDYTLN
+2291 
-2299 VKATDNAGNT
+2299 
-2309 VTETLHFTIDTTLST
+2309 
-2324 PVIVLD
+2324 
-2330 SADDSGVHGDNMTNH
+2330 
-2345 TQPTFALQHIDDDA
+2345 
-2359 VRVTVSVEH
+2359 
-2368 GGVTTT
+2368 
-2374 FDATKDAGGW
+2374 
-2384 TFTPTGAW
+2384 
-2392 ADGDYTLSVSV
+2392 
-2403 EDKAG
+2403 
-2408 NTSHSASLTV
+2408 
-2418 TVDTQIAINNIELVN
+2418 
-2433 DSGIPDD
+2433 
-2440 NLTNNVRPH
+2440 
-2449 FQVTVPTDVNVV
+2449 
-2461 RLSIDGG
+2461 
-2468 KTWFNATQSATPGVW
+2468 
-2483 DYIWPDDVADGGYTL
+2483 
-2498 TVEATDEAGNKATQT
+2498 
-2513 LDFTIDTT
+2513 
-2521 LSVPTL
+2521 
-2527 SLDSADD
+2527 
-2534 SGIAGDNITN
+2534 
-2544 VKTPG
+2544 
-2549 FTLNNI
+2549 
-2555 DTDVSRVIVEVM
+2555 
-2567 HNGIKQEV
+2567 
-2575 PLVQTGGQW
+2575 
-2584 RFAPTSD
+2584 
-2591 WADGDYIL
+2591 
-2599 TVKVE
+2599 
-2604 DRAGNVKQ
+2604 
-2612 SAPLTVTVDTH
+2612 
-2623 IAIDRIELVNDSGI
+2623 
-2637 PGDNLTNEARP
+2637 
-2648 HFQVTVPADVNGVR
+2648 
-2662 LSIDGGKTWFD
+2662 
-2673 ATQSATS
+2673 TS
-2680 GVWDYTWLTNVAN
+2680 GVWDYTWLTDVAN
-2693 GPHTLMVE
+2693 G
-2701 ASDKAGNKTTQKL
+2701 S
-2714 DFTIDTILS
+2714 
-2723 EPTITLDS
+2723 
-2731 ADDSAAGDNITNVKM
+2731 
-2746 PGFTL
+2746 
-2751 GNIDADVT
+2751 
-2759 KVVVT
+2759 
-2764 VAHDGKNQQIELIK
+2764 
-2778 NGGVWRFTP
+2778 
-2787 GAAWT
+2787 
-2792 DGDYTLTV
+2792 
-2800 KVEDKAGNTN
+2800 
-2810 YSAPLT
+2810 
-2816 VTIDTQT
+2816 
-2823 SIDRIEL
+2823 
-2830 LNDTGIVGDNL
+2830 
-2841 TNEARPQFHI
+2841 
-2851 TVPTDVNSVQL
+2851 
-2862 SLDGGINWVNATLTS
+2862 
-2877 DGVWE
+2877 
-2882 YIWPTDL
+2882 
-2889 VENTYTLTVKATDV
+2889 
-2903 AGNTAT
+2903 
-2909 ETLNFIIDTT
+2909 
-2919 LSTPTITL
+2919 
-2927 DSADDS
+2927 
-2933 GTANDNKTNVKT
+2933 
-2945 PGFIIGGIDSDVT
+2945 
-2958 QVVVQVMRDGH
+2958 
-2969 SEEVELTQTNG
+2969 
-2980 QWRFVPGSA
+2980 
-2989 WTDGDYTLTVTVKDE
+2989 
-3004 AGNIRHSAPLTV
+3004 
-3016 TIDTQI
+3016 
-3022 TIDHIELVNDSG
+3022 
-3034 IPDDNLTN
+3034 
-3042 NVRPHFQVT
+3042 
-3051 VPTDVNVV
+3051 
-3059 RLSIDGGK
+3059 
-3067 TWFNATQS
+3067 
-3075 ATPGVWDYTW
+3075 
-3085 LADVGEGKHT
+3085 HT
-3095 LTVEATDK
+3095 LTVEATDA
-3103 AGNKTTQQLDFII
+3103 AGNKATQNLEFNI
-3116 DTLLSEPTIVLD
+3116 DTLLSEPTIALD
-3128 NTDDSGTKG
+3128 STDDSGTKG

-3143 NKPTFLLGNI
+3143 NKPTFILGNI

-3187 TGTWADGDYTLTVRV
+3187 TGTWADGSHTLTVRV
-3202 EDDAGNVKYSAPL
+3202 EDDAGNVKYSSPL
-3215 TVTVDTQ
+3215 TVTVDTH
-3222 ITIDVI
+3222 IAIDDI

-3321 TPTIAMDSRDD
+3321 TPTITMDSRDD
-3332 TGAIGDHITSVKRPG
+3332 TGAIGDHITSVKTPG

-3364 TQGGNS
+3364 TQGSNS
-3370 QEVTL
+3370 QEVKL
-3375 TQVGGQWRFTPDADW
+3375 TQVGGQWRFTPDTDW
-3390 ADGSYTLTVEVTDN
+3390 ADGSYTLTVEVQDN

-3413 LVVTVD
+3413 LIVTVD

-3471 ATQGIEGVWGYTWPT
+3471 AAQGIEGVWGYTWPT

-3615 TVDTQIAIDRI
+3615 TVDTQIAIDHI

-3776 ESADGWRYRPDSA
+3776 ESADGWRYRPDAA

-3842 TNHDRPVFDI
+3842 TKHDRPVFDI
-3852 HQVDSDVTRVMVKVT
+3852 RQVDSDVTRVMVKVT

-3906 AGNVKESAPFEVRID
+3906 AGNVKESAPLEVRID

-3956 DVVQVRVTLDGGA
+3956 DVIQVRVTLDGGA

-3980 QWIFD
+3980 QWIFE

-3990 VDGTYTLRVE
+3990 GDGTHTLRVE

-4184 SALPDGQH
+4184 SALPDGKH

-4296 TDIAGNTKTSAELR
+4296 TDIAGNTKTSAELQ

-4375 EFTAGSALPD
+4375 QFTAGSALSD

-4533 VTTPRFVIGN
+4533 VTKPRFVIGN

-4557 VSYSVTA
+4557 VSYPVTA

-4618 SDTGNSNS
+4618 SDTGSSNS

-4658 EVLKQTITVGADGNW
+4658 EVLKHTITVGADGNW

-4730 SLRPEFKGFAEAF
+4730 SLRPEFKGLAEAF

-4830 KTPTLIGSTL
+4830 KTPTLVGNTL
-4840 PNTIVSI
+4840 PNAIVSI

-5079 NSQQKEIL
+5079 NSQQKDIL

-5189 SQIAVFDIDED
+5189 SKIAVFDIDED

-5278 DSSTDFP
+5278 DSSTAFP

-5301 ITNHNKPV
+5301 ITSHNKPV

-5383 NPAMVAG
+5383 NPVMMAG

-5396 SNDSITSQTRPTFSI
+5396 SNDSITSQTRPAFSI

-5531 VGEVWVNEKGHWQ
+5531 VGEVWVNDKGHWQ

-5552 TEGQLDITV
+5552 TEGQLDINV

-5576 IWVDTHIKVFTSEL
+5576 IWVDTHIQVFTSEL
-5590 DDNKSSSKTE
+5590 DDNKSSSKTD
-5600 WWSNSDLI
+5600 WWSNSSTI
-5608 TMRGTGEIG
+5608 TMRGMGEIG

-5632 VVAATG
+5632 VVAANG
-5638 RWELSTDKL
+5638 KWELSTDQL
-5647 PEGTY
+5647 PEGKY
-5652 DISLVI
+5652 DITLSI
-5658 EDSAGNRWEDVREI
+5658 EDNAGNRKEEVHEI

-5709 DSEGNTYTLTVPDN
+5709 DSNGNTYTLTVPDN

-5755 DIMKEVPVISLSPD
+5755 DIMKETPVISLSPD
-5769 SDSGTVGD
+5769 SDSGTAGD
-5777 NITRDKQPTFIIGN
+5777 NITRDNQPTFIIGN

-5878 VTNHTQPKFTLQ
+5878 VTNHNHTQPKFTLQ

-5919 GWTFTPPAAWNDGN
+5919 GWTFTPPAAWNDGT
-5933 YTLSVTVVDRAGNSQ
+5933 YTLSVTVVDRAGNSL
-5948 QSASLAVTVDSTVT
+5948 QSASLEVTVDSTVT
-5962 VTADSQHDDASDDAT
+5962 VTADSQHDDAIDDAT

-5993 ATHLRTEPSAAEES
+5993 ATHLRTVPSAAEES
-6007 VVKVTAYSITLLNA
+6007 VVKETAYSITLLNA

-6042 ENIVNVSIMFE
+6042 ENIVNVSVMFE

-6087 KDNDFLIKEKTFSVD
+6087 KDDDFLIKEKTFSVD
-6102 HSSADIVNAMNVRG
+6102 HSSADIVNAMNARG

>member
-1 MGNKS
+1 
-6 IQKFFADQNS
+6 
-16 VIDLSSLGNAKGA
+16 
-29 KVSLSGPDM
+29 
-38 NITTPRGSV
+38 
-47 IIVNGALYSSIKG
+47 
-60 NNLAVKFK
+60 
-68 DKTITGAKILGSVD
+68 
-82 LKDIQLERIDSSL
+82 
-95 VDSAQVEKKGNGK
+95 
-108 RRNKKEE
+108 
-115 EELKKQLDDAEN
+115 KQM
-127 AKKEADKAKEEA
+127 
-139 EKAKEAA
+139 
-146 EKALNEAFEVQN
+146 
-158 SSKQIEEML
+158 EEML
-167 QNFLADNVAKDNLAQ
+167 QEFLADNVAKDNLAQ

-447 IKNDNITNSTLPTF
+447 IKNDSITNSTLPTF

-541 NDSGIVGDNV
+541 DDSGIVGDNV

-597 SVEGINNLTFTVE
+597 SVEGVNNLTFTVE

-616 KDFSFSYVIDTI
+616 KDFSFSYVIDTV

-634 VSLEDYVVLPNGI
+634 VSLEDFVVLPNGI

-1035 GISDDNLT
+1035 GIADDNLT

-1102 VEDIAGNKANSAIFD
+1102 VEDIAGNKANSAVFD

-1180 HLNGSWLFIPGN
+1180 HLNGSWLFTPGN

-1380 GTGGWTFTP
+1380 GTGGWSFTP
-1389 PTSWADGD
+1389 TGAWADGD

-1428 NIELVNDSGIPD
+1428 NIELVNDSGIPN

-1479 TPGVWDYIW
+1479 TPGAWDYIW

-1500 VEATDEAGNKA
+1500 VEATDKAGNKT
-1511 TQTLDFTIDT
+1511 TQELDFTIDT

-1563 IVEVMHN
+1563 TVEVMHN

-1674 ATQSATS
+1674 ATQSATP

-1716 FTIDTILSEPTIT
+1716 FIIDTMLSEPTIT

-2022 ITIDHIELVND
+2022 IAIDHIELVND

-2038 DNLTNNVRPHF
+2038 DNLTN
-2049 QVTVPTDVNVVRLSI
+2049 
-2064 DGGKTWFN
+2064 
-2072 ATQSATPGVWDY
+2072 
-2084 TWLAD
+2084 
-2089 VGEGKHTLTVEATD
+2089 EA
-2103 KAGNKTTQQLDF
+2103 
-2115 IIDTL
+2115 
-2120 LSEPTIVLDNTDDS
+2120 
-2134 GTKGD
+2134 
-2139 HLTNVNKPTFLLGN
+2139 
-2153 IDADARYVTVEV
+2153 
-2165 QHGGTK
+2165 
-2171 EVLTATKD
+2171 
-2179 ATGNWS
+2179 
-2185 VTPTGTWADGDYT
+2185 
-2198 LTVRVEDEAGNE
+2198 
-2210 KHSASLTVTVDTQI
+2210 
-2224 TIDVIELVNDNGIPG
+2224 
-2239 DNMTNDAHPQFR
+2239 
-2251 VTVPGDVNEVSL
+2251 
-2263 SIDGGV
+2263 
-2269 TWVKATQ
+2269 
-2276 SATPGVWNYTWPGTV
+2276 
-2291 PDGDYTLN
+2291 
-2299 VKATDNAGNT
+2299 
-2309 VTETLHFTIDTTLST
+2309 
-2324 PVIVLD
+2324 
-2330 SADDSGVHGDNMTNH
+2330 
-2345 TQPTFALQHIDDDA
+2345 
-2359 VRVTVSVEH
+2359 
-2368 GGVTTT
+2368 
-2374 FDATKDAGGW
+2374 
-2384 TFTPTGAW
+2384 
-2392 ADGDYTLSVSV
+2392 
-2403 EDKAG
+2403 
-2408 NTSHSASLTV
+2408 
-2418 TVDTQIAINNIELVN
+2418 
-2433 DSGIPDD
+2433 
-2440 NLTNNVRPH
+2440 
-2449 FQVTVPTDVNVV
+2449 
-2461 RLSIDGG
+2461 
-2468 KTWFNATQSATPGVW
+2468 
-2483 DYIWPDDVADGGYTL
+2483 
-2498 TVEATDEAGNKATQT
+2498 
-2513 LDFTIDTT
+2513 
-2521 LSVPTL
+2521 
-2527 SLDSADD
+2527 
-2534 SGIAGDNITN
+2534 
-2544 VKTPG
+2544 
-2549 FTLNNI
+2549 
-2555 DTDVSRVIVEVM
+2555 
-2567 HNGIKQEV
+2567 
-2575 PLVQTGGQW
+2575 
-2584 RFAPTSD
+2584 
-2591 WADGDYIL
+2591 
-2599 TVKVE
+2599 
-2604 DRAGNVKQ
+2604 
-2612 SAPLTVTVDTH
+2612 
-2623 IAIDRIELVNDSGI
+2623 
-2637 PGDNLTNEARP
+2637 
-2648 HFQVTVPADVNGVR
+2648 
-2662 LSIDGGKTWFD
+2662 
-2673 ATQSATS
+2673 
-2680 GVWDYTWLTNVAN
+2680 
-2693 GPHTLMVE
+2693 
-2701 ASDKAGNKTTQKL
+2701 
-2714 DFTIDTILS
+2714 
-2723 EPTITLDS
+2723 
-2731 ADDSAAGDNITNVKM
+2731 
-2746 PGFTL
+2746 
-2751 GNIDADVT
+2751 
-2759 KVVVT
+2759 
-2764 VAHDGKNQQIELIK
+2764 
-2778 NGGVWRFTP
+2778 
-2787 GAAWT
+2787 
-2792 DGDYTLTV
+2792 
-2800 KVEDKAGNTN
+2800 
-2810 YSAPLT
+2810 
-2816 VTIDTQT
+2816 
-2823 SIDRIEL
+2823 
-2830 LNDTGIVGDNL
+2830 
-2841 TNEARPQFHI
+2841 
-2851 TVPTDVNSVQL
+2851 
-2862 SLDGGINWVNATLTS
+2862 
-2877 DGVWE
+2877 
-2882 YIWPTDL
+2882 
-2889 VENTYTLTVKATDV
+2889 
-2903 AGNTAT
+2903 
-2909 ETLNFIIDTT
+2909 
-2919 LSTPTITL
+2919 
-2927 DSADDS
+2927 
-2933 GTANDNKTNVKT
+2933 
-2945 PGFIIGGIDSDVT
+2945 
-2958 QVVVQVMRDGH
+2958 
-2969 SEEVELTQTNG
+2969 
-2980 QWRFVPGSA
+2980 
-2989 WTDGDYTLTVTVKDE
+2989 
-3004 AGNIRHSAPLTV
+3004 
-3016 TIDTQI
+3016 
-3022 TIDHIELVNDSG
+3022 
-3034 IPDDNLTN
+3034 
-3042 NVRPHFQVT
+3042 RPHFQVT

-3175 TKGATGIWSVTP
+3175 TKDATGNWSVTPTGTWADGDYTLTVRVEDEAGNEKHSASLTVTVDTQITIDAIELVNDNGIPGDNMTNDAHPQFRVTVPGDVNEVSLSIDGGVTWVKATQSATPGVWNYTWPGTVPDGDYTLNVKATDNAGNTVTETLHFTIDTTLSTPVIVLDSADDTGIQGDNMTNRTQPTFNLQHIDDDAVRVTVSVEHGGVTTTFDATKGVGGWTFTPPTSWGAGDYTLSVSVEDKAGNTSHSASLTVTVDTQIAINNIELVNDSGIPDDNLTNNVRPQFQVKVPTDVNEVRLSIDGGKTWFNATQSATPGVWDYTWLADVGEGKHTLTVEATDKAGNQTTQKLDFIIDTLLSEPTIVLDSTDDSGTKGDNLTNANKPTFLLGNIDADARYVTVEVQHGSTKEVLTATKGATGIWSVTP

-3202 EDDAGNVKYSAPL
+3202 EDEAGNVKYSAPL

-3222 ITIDVI
+3222 ITIDAI

-3321 TPTIAMDSRDD
+3321 TPTITMDSRDD

-3352 IDADAHSVILRI
+3352 IDSDAQSVILRI

-3413 LVVTVD
+3413 LIVTVD

-3471 ATQGIEGVWGYTWPT
+3471 AAQGIEGVWGYTWPT
-3486 DMGDGKHT
+3486 DMGDGKHI

-3615 TVDTQIAIDRI
+3615 TVDTQIAIDHI

-3686 DMPEGQHTLTVE
+3686 DMPEGQHTLIVE
-3698 VTDGAGNKMTETLN
+3698 VTDGAGNKMTGTLD

-3743 TQPVFVLGSIDKD
+3743 TQPIFVLGSIDKD

-3852 HQVDSDVTRVMVKVT
+3852 RQVDSDVTRVMVKVT

-3956 DVVQVRVTLDGGA
+3956 DVIQVRVTLDGGA

-4000 ATDEA
+4000 ATDQA

-4184 SALPDGQH
+4184 SALPDGKH

-4296 TDIAGNTKTSAELR
+4296 TDIAGNTKTSAELQ

-4533 VTTPRFVIGN
+4533 VTKPRFVIGN

-4557 VSYSVTA
+4557 VSYPVTA

-4618 SDTGNSNS
+4618 SDTGSSNS

-4658 EVLKQTITVGADGNW
+4658 EVLKHTITVGADGNW

-4716 RLSDPSIDDQHEAT
+4716 RLSDPSIDDQYEAT
-4730 SLRPEFKGFAEAF
+4730 SLRPEFKGLAEAF

-4830 KTPTLIGSTL
+4830 KTPTLVGNTL
-4840 PNTIVSI
+4840 PNAIVSI

-4971 ELTFKV
+4971 VLTFKV

-5079 NSQQKEIL
+5079 NSQQKDIL

-5301 ITNHNKPV
+5301 ITSHNKPV

-5383 NPAMVAG
+5383 NPVMMAG

-5396 SNDSITSQTRPTFSI
+5396 SNDSITSQTRPAFSI
-5411 FGEMNQSVQIFIDGV
+5411 YGEMNQSVQIFIDGV

-5531 VGEVWVNEKGHWQ
+5531 VGEVWVNDKGHWQ

-5576 IWVDTHIKVFTSEL
+5576 IWVDTHIQVFTSEL
-5590 DDNKSSSKTE
+5590 DDNKSSSKTD
-5600 WWSNSDLI
+5600 WWSNSSTI
-5608 TMRGTGEIG
+5608 TMRGMGEIG

-5632 VVAATG
+5632 VVAANG
-5638 RWELSTDKL
+5638 QWELSTDQL
-5647 PEGTY
+5647 PEGKY
-5652 DISLVI
+5652 DITLSI
-5658 EDSAGNRWEDVREI
+5658 EDNAGNRKEEVHEI

-5709 DSEGNTYTLTVPDN
+5709 DSNGNTYTLTVPDN

-5755 DIMKEVPVISLSPD
+5755 DIMKETPVISLSPD

-5777 NITRDKQPTFIIGN
+5777 NITRDNQPTFIIGN

-5863 ALAAGEDNG
+5863 ALAAGEGNG

-5878 VTNHTQPKFTLQ
+5878 VTNHNHTQPKFTLQ

-5919 GWTFTPPAAWNDGN
+5919 GWTFTPPAAWNDGT
-5933 YTLSVTVVDRAGNSQ
+5933 YTLSVTVVDRAGNSL
-5948 QSASLAVTVDSTVT
+5948 QSASLEVTVDSTVT

-5993 ATHLRTEPSAAEES
+5993 ATHLRTVPSAAEES
-6007 VVKVTAYSITLLNA
+6007 VVKETAYSITLLNA

-6042 ENIVNVSIMFE
+6042 ENIVNVSVMFE

-6087 KDNDFLIKEKTFSVD
+6087 KDDDFLIKEKTFSVD
-6102 HSSADIVNAMNVRG
+6102 HSSADIVNAMNARG

>member
-447 IKNDNITNSTLPTF
+447 IKNDSITNSTLPTF

-541 NDSGIVGDNV
+541 DDSGIVGDNV

-634 VSLEDYVVLPNGI
+634 VSLEDFVVLPNGI

-1035 GISDDNLT
+1035 GIADDNLT

-1056 PDIISVQVWDAMSDT
+1056 PDIISVQVWDAASDT

-1102 VEDIAGNKANSAIFD
+1102 VEDIAGNKANSAVFD

-1380 GTGGWTFTP
+1380 GTGGWSFTP
-1389 PTSWADGD
+1389 TGAWADGD

-1479 TPGVWDYIW
+1479 TPGAWDYIW

-1500 VEATDEAGNKA
+1500 VEATDKAGNKT
-1511 TQTLDFTIDT
+1511 TQELDFTIDT

-1629 IELVNDSGIPG
+1629 IELVNDSGIPD

-1695 PHTLMVEASDKAGNK
+1695 PHTLMVEATDKAGNK

-1792 TDGDYTLT
+1792 TDGNYTLT

-2022 ITIDHIELVND
+2022 I
-2033 SGIPD
+2033 
-2038 DNLTNNVRPHF
+2038 
-2049 QVTVPTDVNVVRLSI
+2049 
-2064 DGGKTWFN
+2064 
-2072 ATQSATPGVWDY
+2072 A
-2084 TWLAD
+2084 
-2089 VGEGKHTLTVEATD
+2089 
-2103 KAGNKTTQQLDF
+2103 
-2115 IIDTL
+2115 
-2120 LSEPTIVLDNTDDS
+2120 
-2134 GTKGD
+2134 
-2139 HLTNVNKPTFLLGN
+2139 
-2153 IDADARYVTVEV
+2153 
-2165 QHGGTK
+2165 
-2171 EVLTATKD
+2171 
-2179 ATGNWS
+2179 
-2185 VTPTGTWADGDYT
+2185 
-2198 LTVRVEDEAGNE
+2198 
-2210 KHSASLTVTVDTQI
+2210 
-2224 TIDVIELVNDNGIPG
+2224 
-2239 DNMTNDAHPQFR
+2239 
-2251 VTVPGDVNEVSL
+2251 
-2263 SIDGGV
+2263 
-2269 TWVKATQ
+2269 
-2276 SATPGVWNYTWPGTV
+2276 
-2291 PDGDYTLN
+2291 
-2299 VKATDNAGNT
+2299 
-2309 VTETLHFTIDTTLST
+2309 
-2324 PVIVLD
+2324 
-2330 SADDSGVHGDNMTNH
+2330 
-2345 TQPTFALQHIDDDA
+2345 
-2359 VRVTVSVEH
+2359 
-2368 GGVTTT
+2368 
-2374 FDATKDAGGW
+2374 
-2384 TFTPTGAW
+2384 
-2392 ADGDYTLSVSV
+2392 
-2403 EDKAG
+2403 
-2408 NTSHSASLTV
+2408 
-2418 TVDTQIAINNIELVN
+2418 
-2433 DSGIPDD
+2433 
-2440 NLTNNVRPH
+2440 
-2449 FQVTVPTDVNVV
+2449 
-2461 RLSIDGG
+2461 
-2468 KTWFNATQSATPGVW
+2468 
-2483 DYIWPDDVADGGYTL
+2483 
-2498 TVEATDEAGNKATQT
+2498 
-2513 LDFTIDTT
+2513 
-2521 LSVPTL
+2521 
-2527 SLDSADD
+2527 
-2534 SGIAGDNITN
+2534 
-2544 VKTPG
+2544 
-2549 FTLNNI
+2549 
-2555 DTDVSRVIVEVM
+2555 
-2567 HNGIKQEV
+2567 
-2575 PLVQTGGQW
+2575 
-2584 RFAPTSD
+2584 
-2591 WADGDYIL
+2591 
-2599 TVKVE
+2599 
-2604 DRAGNVKQ
+2604 
-2612 SAPLTVTVDTH
+2612 
-2623 IAIDRIELVNDSGI
+2623 
-2637 PGDNLTNEARP
+2637 
-2648 HFQVTVPADVNGVR
+2648 
-2662 LSIDGGKTWFD
+2662 
-2673 ATQSATS
+2673 
-2680 GVWDYTWLTNVAN
+2680 
-2693 GPHTLMVE
+2693 
-2701 ASDKAGNKTTQKL
+2701 
-2714 DFTIDTILS
+2714 
-2723 EPTITLDS
+2723 
-2731 ADDSAAGDNITNVKM
+2731 
-2746 PGFTL
+2746 
-2751 GNIDADVT
+2751 
-2759 KVVVT
+2759 
-2764 VAHDGKNQQIELIK
+2764 
-2778 NGGVWRFTP
+2778 
-2787 GAAWT
+2787 
-2792 DGDYTLTV
+2792 
-2800 KVEDKAGNTN
+2800 
-2810 YSAPLT
+2810 
-2816 VTIDTQT
+2816 
-2823 SIDRIEL
+2823 
-2830 LNDTGIVGDNL
+2830 
-2841 TNEARPQFHI
+2841 
-2851 TVPTDVNSVQL
+2851 
-2862 SLDGGINWVNATLTS
+2862 
-2877 DGVWE
+2877 
-2882 YIWPTDL
+2882 
-2889 VENTYTLTVKATDV
+2889 
-2903 AGNTAT
+2903 
-2909 ETLNFIIDTT
+2909 
-2919 LSTPTITL
+2919 
-2927 DSADDS
+2927 
-2933 GTANDNKTNVKT
+2933 
-2945 PGFIIGGIDSDVT
+2945 
-2958 QVVVQVMRDGH
+2958 
-2969 SEEVELTQTNG
+2969 
-2980 QWRFVPGSA
+2980 
-2989 WTDGDYTLTVTVKDE
+2989 
-3004 AGNIRHSAPLTV
+3004 
-3016 TIDTQI
+3016 
-3022 TIDHIELVNDSG
+3022 IDHIELVNDSG

-3175 TKGATGIWSVTP
+3175 TKDATGNWSVTPTGTWADGDYTLTVRVEDEAGNEKHSASLTVTVDTQITIDAIELVNDNGIPGDNMTNDAHPQFRVTVPGDVNEVSLSIDGGVTWVKATQSATPGVWNYTWPGTVPDGDYTLNVKATDNAGNTVTETLHFTIDTTLSVPVIVLNSADDTGVQGDNMTNSTQPTFALQHIDDDAVRVTVSVEHGGVTTTFDATKGVGGWSFTPTGAWADGDYTLSVSVEDKAGNTSHSASLTVTVDTQIAINNIELVNDSGIPDDNLTNNVRPHFQVKVPTDVNEVRLSIDGGKTWFNATQSATPGVWDYTWLADVGEGKHTLTVEATDKAGNQTTQKLDFIIDTMLSEPTIVLDSTDDSGTKGDNLTNVNKPTFILGNIDADARYVTVEVQYGGTKEVLTATKGATGIWSVTP
-3187 TGTWADGDYTLTVRV
+3187 TGTWADGDYMLTVRV

-3321 TPTIAMDSRDD
+3321 TPTITMDSRDD

-3352 IDADAHSVILRI
+3352 IDSDAQSVILRI

-3413 LVVTVD
+3413 LIVTVD

-3471 ATQGIEGVWGYTWPT
+3471 AAQGIEGVWGYTWPT

-3615 TVDTQIAIDRI
+3615 TVDTQIAIDHI

-3712 FTIDITLLT
+3712 FTIDITLMT

-3852 HQVDSDVTRVMVKVT
+3852 RQVDSDVTRVMVKVT

-4296 TDIAGNTKTSAELR
+4296 TDIAGNTKTSAELK

-4533 VTTPRFVIGN
+4533 VTKPRFVIGN

-4557 VSYSVTA
+4557 VSYPVTA

-4890 ELRSTAVDVTID
+4890 ELRSTAVDLTID

-5301 ITNHNKPV
+5301 ITSHNKPV

-5383 NPAMVAG
+5383 NPVMMAG

-5576 IWVDTHIKVFTSEL
+5576 IWVDTHIQVFTSEL
-5590 DDNKSSSKTE
+5590 DDNKSSSKTD
-5600 WWSNSDLI
+5600 WWSNSSTI
-5608 TMRGTGEIG
+5608 TMRGMGEIG

-5632 VVAATG
+5632 VVAANG
-5638 RWELSTDKL
+5638 QWELSTDQL
-5647 PEGTY
+5647 PEGKY
-5652 DISLVI
+5652 DITLSI
-5658 EDSAGNRWEDVREI
+5658 EDNAGNRKEEVHEI

-5709 DSEGNTYTLTVPDN
+5709 DSNGNTYTLTVPDN

-5993 ATHLRTEPSAAEES
+5993 ATHLRTVPSAAEES
-6007 VVKVTAYSITLLNA
+6007 VVKETAYSITLLNA

-6042 ENIVNVSIMFE
+6042 ENIVNVSVMFE

-6087 KDNDFLIKEKTFSVD
+6087 KDDDFLIKEKTFSVD
-6102 HSSADIVNAMNVRG
+6102 HSSADIVNAMNARG

>member
-425 IITDTIAPEKPTIE
+425 IITDTIPPEKPTIE

-541 NDSGIVGDNV
+541 DDSGIVGDNV

-634 VSLEDYVVLPNGI
+634 VSLEDFVVLPNGI

-1035 GISDDNLT
+1035 GIADDNLT

-1056 PDIISVQVWDAMSDT
+1056 PDIISVQVWDAASDT

-1102 VEDIAGNKANSAIFD
+1102 VEDIAGNKANSAVFD

-1237 GVKGDNMTNDD
+1237 GVKGDNMTNND

-1380 GTGGWTFTP
+1380 GTGGWSFTP
-1389 PTSWADGD
+1389 TGAWADGD

-1428 NIELVNDSGIPD
+1428 NIELVNDSGIPN

-1479 TPGVWDYIW
+1479 TPGAWDYIW

-1500 VEATDEAGNKA
+1500 VEATDKAGNKT
-1511 TQTLDFTIDT
+1511 TQELDFTIDT

-1540 DNITNVKTP
+1540 DNITSVKTP

-1629 IELVNDSGIPG
+1629 IELVNDSGIPD

-1695 PHTLMVEASDKAGNK
+1695 PHTLMVEATDKAGNK

-1716 FTIDTILSEPTIT
+1716 FIIDTLLSEPTIT

-2022 ITIDHIELVND
+2022 IAIDHIELVND

-2038 DNLTNNVRPHF
+2038 DNLTNEARPHF

-2120 LSEPTIVLDNTDDS
+2120 LSEPTIVLDSTDDS

-2139 HLTNVNKPTFLLGN
+2139 NLTNVNKPTFLLGN

-2330 SADDSGVHGDNMTNH
+2330 SADDTGIQGDNMTNR
-2345 TQPTFALQHIDDDA
+2345 TQPTFNLQHIDDDA

-2374 FDATKDAGGW
+2374 FDATKGTGGW
-2384 TFTPTGAW
+2384 TFTPPTSWGA
-2392 ADGDYTLSVSV
+2392 GDYTLSVSV

-2449 FQVTVPTDVNVV
+2449 FQVTVPTDVNEV

-2468 KTWFNATQSATPGVW
+2468 KTWFNATQSV
-2483 DYIWPDDVADGGYTL
+2483 
-2498 TVEATDEAGNKATQT
+2498 
-2513 LDFTIDTT
+2513 
-2521 LSVPTL
+2521 
-2527 SLDSADD
+2527 
-2534 SGIAGDNITN
+2534 
-2544 VKTPG
+2544 
-2549 FTLNNI
+2549 
-2555 DTDVSRVIVEVM
+2555 
-2567 HNGIKQEV
+2567 
-2575 PLVQTGGQW
+2575 
-2584 RFAPTSD
+2584 
-2591 WADGDYIL
+2591 
-2599 TVKVE
+2599 
-2604 DRAGNVKQ
+2604 
-2612 SAPLTVTVDTH
+2612 
-2623 IAIDRIELVNDSGI
+2623 
-2637 PGDNLTNEARP
+2637 
-2648 HFQVTVPADVNGVR
+2648 
-2662 LSIDGGKTWFD
+2662 
-2673 ATQSATS
+2673 
-2680 GVWDYTWLTNVAN
+2680 
-2693 GPHTLMVE
+2693 
-2701 ASDKAGNKTTQKL
+2701 
-2714 DFTIDTILS
+2714 
-2723 EPTITLDS
+2723 
-2731 ADDSAAGDNITNVKM
+2731 
-2746 PGFTL
+2746 
-2751 GNIDADVT
+2751 
-2759 KVVVT
+2759 
-2764 VAHDGKNQQIELIK
+2764 
-2778 NGGVWRFTP
+2778 
-2787 GAAWT
+2787 
-2792 DGDYTLTV
+2792 
-2800 KVEDKAGNTN
+2800 
-2810 YSAPLT
+2810 
-2816 VTIDTQT
+2816 
-2823 SIDRIEL
+2823 
-2830 LNDTGIVGDNL
+2830 
-2841 TNEARPQFHI
+2841 
-2851 TVPTDVNSVQL
+2851 
-2862 SLDGGINWVNATLTS
+2862 
-2877 DGVWE
+2877 
-2882 YIWPTDL
+2882 
-2889 VENTYTLTVKATDV
+2889 
-2903 AGNTAT
+2903 
-2909 ETLNFIIDTT
+2909 
-2919 LSTPTITL
+2919 
-2927 DSADDS
+2927 
-2933 GTANDNKTNVKT
+2933 
-2945 PGFIIGGIDSDVT
+2945 
-2958 QVVVQVMRDGH
+2958 
-2969 SEEVELTQTNG
+2969 
-2980 QWRFVPGSA
+2980 
-2989 WTDGDYTLTVTVKDE
+2989 
-3004 AGNIRHSAPLTV
+3004 
-3016 TIDTQI
+3016 
-3022 TIDHIELVNDSG
+3022 
-3034 IPDDNLTN
+3034 
-3042 NVRPHFQVT
+3042 
-3051 VPTDVNVV
+3051 
-3059 RLSIDGGK
+3059 
-3067 TWFNATQS
+3067 
-3075 ATPGVWDYTW
+3075 TPGVWDYTW

-3103 AGNKTTQQLDFII
+3103 AGNQTTQKLDFII
-3116 DTLLSEPTIVLD
+3116 DTMLSEPTIVLD
-3128 NTDDSGTKG
+3128 STDDSGTKG
-3137 DNLTNV
+3137 DNLTNA
-3143 NKPTFLLGNI
+3143 NKPTFILGNI

-3162 EVQHGGTKEVLTA
+3162 EVLHGGTKEVLTA

-3852 HQVDSDVTRVMVKVT
+3852 RQVDSDVTRVMVKVT

-4296 TDIAGNTKTSAELR
+4296 TDIAGNTKTSAELK

-4533 VTTPRFVIGN
+4533 VTKPRFVIGN

-4557 VSYSVTA
+4557 VSYPVTA

-4890 ELRSTAVDVTID
+4890 ELRSTAVDLTID

-5079 NSQQKEIL
+5079 NSQQKDIL

-5383 NPAMVAG
+5383 NPVMMAG

-5396 SNDSITSQTRPTFSI
+5396 SNDSITSQTRPAFSI
-5411 FGEMNQSVQIFIDGV
+5411 YGEMNQSVQIFIDGV

-5469 LNFTIDTFNTTPVA
+5469 LNFTIDTLNTTPVA

-5576 IWVDTHIKVFTSEL
+5576 IWVDTHIQVFTSEL
-5590 DDNKSSSKTE
+5590 DDNKSSSKTD
-5600 WWSNSDLI
+5600 WWSNSSTI
-5608 TMRGTGEIG
+5608 TMRGMGEIG

-5632 VVAATG
+5632 VVAANG
-5638 RWELSTDKL
+5638 QWELSTDQL
-5647 PEGTY
+5647 PEGKY
-5652 DISLVI
+5652 DITLSI
-5658 EDSAGNRWEDVREI
+5658 EDNAGNRKEEVHEI

-5709 DSEGNTYTLTVPDN
+5709 DSNGNTYTLTVPDN

-5746 GNRSDDVPL
+5746 GNRSDDVSL

-5872 ASDSDN
+5872 VSDSDN

-5899 TVNVTHNGVTDI
+5899 TVNVTHNGVTDT

-5919 GWTFTPPAAWNDGN
+5919 GWTFTPPAAWNDGT

-5977 ATAVTPPES
+5977 PTAVTPLES

-5993 ATHLRTEPSAAEES
+5993 DTHLRTVPSAAEES
-6007 VVKVTAYSITLLNA
+6007 VVKETAYSITLLNA

-6042 ENIVNVSIMFE
+6042 ENIVNVSVMFE

-6102 HSSADIVNAMNVRG
+6102 HSSADIVNAMNARG
-6116 KTEDDI
+6116 KAEDDI

>member
-158 SSKQIEEML
+158 SSKQMEEML
-167 QNFLADNVAKDNLAQ
+167 QEFLADNVAKDNLAQ

-425 IITDTIAPEKPTIE
+425 IITDTIPPEKPTIE

-541 NDSGIVGDNV
+541 DDSGIVGDNV

-576 GEEVIFKANDKGEWT
+576 GEEVVFKANDQGEWT

-960 KLYIDGALIA
+960 KLYVDGALIA

-1035 GISDDNLT
+1035 GIADDNLT

-1056 PDIISVQVWDAMSDT
+1056 PDIISVQVWDAASDT

-1102 VEDIAGNKANSAIFD
+1102 VEDIAGNKANSAVFD

-1180 HLNGSWLFIPGN
+1180 HLNGSWLFTPGN

-1380 GTGGWTFTP
+1380 GTGGWSFTP
-1389 PTSWADGD
+1389 TGAWADGD

-1428 NIELVNDSGIPD
+1428 NIELVNDSGIPN
-1440 DNLTNNVRPHFQVT
+1440 DNLTNNVRPQFQVT

-1474 ATQSA
+1474 ATQGA
-1479 TPGVWDYIW
+1479 TPGAWDYIW

-1500 VEATDEAGNKA
+1500 VEATDKAGNQT
-1511 TQTLDFTIDT
+1511 TQELDFTIDT

-1592 WADGDYILTVKVEDR
+1592 WGDGDYILTVKVEDR

-1716 FTIDTILSEPTIT
+1716 FIIDTMLSEPTIT

-1909 TETLNFI
+1909 TETLNFT

-1947 GFIIGGIDSDVTQVV
+1947 GFVIGGIDSDVTQVV

-2009 RHSAPLTVTIDTQ
+2009 RHSAPLKVTVDTQ
-2022 ITIDHIELVND
+2022 IGIDNIELVND
-2033 SGIPD
+2033 SGIPN
-2038 DNLTNNVRPHF
+2038 DNLTNNVRPQF

-2084 TWLAD
+2084 TWLTD
-2089 VGEGKHTLTVEATD
+2089 VANGSHTLTVEATD
-2103 KAGNKTTQQLDF
+2103 AAGNKATQNLEF
-2115 IIDTL
+2115 NIDTL
-2120 LSEPTIVLDNTDDS
+2120 LSEPTIALDSTDDS

-2139 HLTNVNKPTFLLGN
+2139 NLTNVNKPTFILGN

-2171 EVLTATKD
+2171 EVLTATKG
-2179 ATGNWS
+2179 ATGIWS
-2185 VTPTGTWADGDYT
+2185 VTPTGMWADGSHT
-2198 LTVRVEDEAGNE
+2198 LTVRVEDEAGNV
-2210 KHSASLTVTVDTQI
+2210 KYSVPLTITVDTQI
-2224 TIDVIELVNDNGIPG
+2224 TIDDIELVNDSGTKG
-2239 DNMTNDAHPQFR
+2239 DNLTNDANPHFR
-2251 VTVPGDVNEVSL
+2251 ITVPGDVNEVSL

-2269 TWVKATQ
+2269 TWVKAMQ
-2276 SATPGVWNYTWPGTV
+2276 SSTSGVWNYTWPKTLA
-2291 PDGDYTLN
+2291 DDDYTLT

-2309 VTETLHFTIDTTLST
+2309 VTRTLDFTIDTTLST

-2330 SADDSGVHGDNMTNH
+2330 SADDTGIQGDNMTNR
-2345 TQPTFALQHIDDDA
+2345 TQPTFNLQHIDDDA

-2374 FDATKDAGGW
+2374 FDVTKDAGGW
-2384 TFTPTGAW
+2384 SFTPPTSWGA
-2392 ADGDYTLSVSV
+2392 GDYTLSVSV

-2440 NLTNNVRPH
+2440 NLTNNVRPQ
-2449 FQVTVPTDVNVV
+2449 FQVKVPTDVN
-2461 RLSIDGG
+2461 
-2468 KTWFNATQSATPGVW
+2468 
-2483 DYIWPDDVADGGYTL
+2483 
-2498 TVEATDEAGNKATQT
+2498 E
-2513 LDFTIDTT
+2513 
-2521 LSVPTL
+2521 
-2527 SLDSADD
+2527 
-2534 SGIAGDNITN
+2534 
-2544 VKTPG
+2544 
-2549 FTLNNI
+2549 
-2555 DTDVSRVIVEVM
+2555 
-2567 HNGIKQEV
+2567 
-2575 PLVQTGGQW
+2575 
-2584 RFAPTSD
+2584 
-2591 WADGDYIL
+2591 
-2599 TVKVE
+2599 
-2604 DRAGNVKQ
+2604 
-2612 SAPLTVTVDTH
+2612 
-2623 IAIDRIELVNDSGI
+2623 
-2637 PGDNLTNEARP
+2637 
-2648 HFQVTVPADVNGVR
+2648 
-2662 LSIDGGKTWFD
+2662 
-2673 ATQSATS
+2673 
-2680 GVWDYTWLTNVAN
+2680 
-2693 GPHTLMVE
+2693 
-2701 ASDKAGNKTTQKL
+2701 
-2714 DFTIDTILS
+2714 
-2723 EPTITLDS
+2723 
-2731 ADDSAAGDNITNVKM
+2731 
-2746 PGFTL
+2746 
-2751 GNIDADVT
+2751 
-2759 KVVVT
+2759 
-2764 VAHDGKNQQIELIK
+2764 
-2778 NGGVWRFTP
+2778 
-2787 GAAWT
+2787 
-2792 DGDYTLTV
+2792 
-2800 KVEDKAGNTN
+2800 
-2810 YSAPLT
+2810 
-2816 VTIDTQT
+2816 
-2823 SIDRIEL
+2823 
-2830 LNDTGIVGDNL
+2830 
-2841 TNEARPQFHI
+2841 
-2851 TVPTDVNSVQL
+2851 
-2862 SLDGGINWVNATLTS
+2862 
-2877 DGVWE
+2877 
-2882 YIWPTDL
+2882 
-2889 VENTYTLTVKATDV
+2889 
-2903 AGNTAT
+2903 
-2909 ETLNFIIDTT
+2909 
-2919 LSTPTITL
+2919 
-2927 DSADDS
+2927 
-2933 GTANDNKTNVKT
+2933 
-2945 PGFIIGGIDSDVT
+2945 
-2958 QVVVQVMRDGH
+2958 
-2969 SEEVELTQTNG
+2969 
-2980 QWRFVPGSA
+2980 
-2989 WTDGDYTLTVTVKDE
+2989 
-3004 AGNIRHSAPLTV
+3004 
-3016 TIDTQI
+3016 
-3022 TIDHIELVNDSG
+3022 
-3034 IPDDNLTN
+3034 
-3042 NVRPHFQVT
+3042 
-3051 VPTDVNVV
+3051 V

-3103 AGNKTTQQLDFII
+3103 AGNQTTQKLDFII
-3116 DTLLSEPTIVLD
+3116 DTLLSEPTIALD
-3128 NTDDSGTKG
+3128 STDDSGTKG
-3137 DNLTNV
+3137 DNLTSV
-3143 NKPTFLLGNI
+3143 NKPTFILGNI

-3187 TGTWADGDYTLTVRV
+3187 TGMWADGSHTLTVRV

-3215 TVTVDTQ
+3215 TVTVDTH
-3222 ITIDVI
+3222 IAIDDI

-3300 TDKAGNK
+3300 TDKAGNQ

-3390 ADGSYTLTVEVTDN
+3390 ADGSYTLTVEVQDN

-3413 LVVTVD
+3413 LIVTVD

-3471 ATQGIEGVWGYTWPT
+3471 AAQGIEGVWGYTWPT

-3813 LKVTIDGTLTT
+3813 LKVTIDGSLTT

-3842 TNHDRPVFDI
+3842 TKHDRPVFDI
-3852 HQVDSDVTRVMVKVT
+3852 RQVDSDVTRVMVKVT

-3906 AGNVKESAPFEVRID
+3906 AGNVKESAPLEVRID

-3956 DVVQVRVTLDGGA
+3956 DVIQVRVTLDGGA

-3985 SPNTL
+3985 TPNTL

-4000 ATDEA
+4000 ATDQA

-4296 TDIAGNTKTSAELR
+4296 TDIAGNTKTSAELK

-4361 VNWTPISKNAAGQW
+4361 VNWTPVSKNAAGQW
-4375 EFTAGSALPD
+4375 QFTAGSALSD

-4507 TIVSD
+4507 TVVSD
-4512 PSIDLLDADD
+4512 PRIDLLDADD

-4533 VTTPRFVIGN
+4533 VTKPRFVIGN

-4557 VSYSVTA
+4557 VSYPVTA

-4618 SDTGNSNS
+4618 SDTGSSNS

-4658 EVLKQTITVGADGNW
+4658 EVLKHTITVGADGNW

-4716 RLSDPSIDDQHEAT
+4716 RLSDPSIDDQYEAT
-4730 SLRPEFKGFAEAF
+4730 SLRPEFKGLAEAF

-4830 KTPTLIGSTL
+4830 KTPTLVGNTL
-4840 PNTIVSI
+4840 PNAIVSI

-4951 TTGAG
+4951 TTGTG

-5039 NPQGVVIATLVVGND
+5039 NSQGVVIATLVVGND

-5079 NSQQKEIL
+5079 NSQQKDIL

-5242 WRAPILLQDDGTFNI
+5242 WRAPILLQDDGKFNI

-5301 ITNHNKPV
+5301 ITSHNKPV

-5383 NPAMVAG
+5383 NPVMMAG

-5396 SNDSITSQTRPTFSI
+5396 SNDSITSQTRPAFSI

-5531 VGEVWVNEKGHWQ
+5531 VGEVWVNDKGHWQ

-5576 IWVDTHIKVFTSEL
+5576 IWVDTHIQVFTSEL
-5590 DDNKSSSKTE
+5590 DDNKSSSKTD
-5600 WWSNSDLI
+5600 WWSNSSTI
-5608 TMRGTGEIG
+5608 TMRGMGEIG

-5632 VVAATG
+5632 VVAANG
-5638 RWELSTDKL
+5638 QWELSTDQL
-5647 PEGTY
+5647 PEGKY
-5652 DISLVI
+5652 DITLSI
-5658 EDSAGNRWEDVREI
+5658 EDNAGNRKEEVHEI

-5709 DSEGNTYTLTVPDN
+5709 DSNGNTYTLTVPDN

-5755 DIMKEVPVISLSPD
+5755 DIMKETPVISLSPD

-5878 VTNHTQPKFTLQ
+5878 VTNHNHTQPKFTLQ

-5919 GWTFTPPAAWNDGN
+5919 GWTFTPPAAWNDGT
-5933 YTLSVTVVDRAGNSQ
+5933 YTLSVTVVDRAGNSL
-5948 QSASLAVTVDSTVT
+5948 QSASLEVTVDSTVT

-5993 ATHLRTEPSAAEES
+5993 ATHLRTVPSAAEES
-6007 VVKVTAYSITLLNA
+6007 VVKETAYSITLLNA

-6042 ENIVNVSIMFE
+6042 ENIVNVSVMFE

-6087 KDNDFLIKEKTFSVD
+6087 KDDDFLIKEKTFSVD
-6102 HSSADIVNAMNVRG
+6102 HSSADIVNAMNARG

>member
-1 MGNKS
+1 KS

-447 IKNDNITNSTLPTF
+447 IKNDSITNSTLPTF

-541 NDSGIVGDNV
+541 DDSGIVGDNV

-634 VSLEDYVVLPNGI
+634 VSLEDFVVLPNGI

-1035 GISDDNLT
+1035 GIADDNLT

-1056 PDIISVQVWDAMSDT
+1056 PDIISVQVWDAASDT

-1102 VEDIAGNKANSAIFD
+1102 VEDIAGNKANSAVFD

-1380 GTGGWTFTP
+1380 GTGGWSFTP
-1389 PTSWADGD
+1389 TGAWADGD

-1479 TPGVWDYIW
+1479 TPGAWDYIW

-1500 VEATDEAGNKA
+1500 VEATDKAGNKT
-1511 TQTLDFTIDT
+1511 TQELDFTIDT

-1629 IELVNDSGIPG
+1629 IELVNDSGIPD

-1695 PHTLMVEASDKAGNK
+1695 PHTLMVEATDKAGNK

-1792 TDGDYTLT
+1792 TDGNYTLT

-2022 ITIDHIELVND
+2022 I
-2033 SGIPD
+2033 
-2038 DNLTNNVRPHF
+2038 
-2049 QVTVPTDVNVVRLSI
+2049 
-2064 DGGKTWFN
+2064 
-2072 ATQSATPGVWDY
+2072 A
-2084 TWLAD
+2084 
-2089 VGEGKHTLTVEATD
+2089 
-2103 KAGNKTTQQLDF
+2103 
-2115 IIDTL
+2115 
-2120 LSEPTIVLDNTDDS
+2120 
-2134 GTKGD
+2134 
-2139 HLTNVNKPTFLLGN
+2139 
-2153 IDADARYVTVEV
+2153 
-2165 QHGGTK
+2165 
-2171 EVLTATKD
+2171 
-2179 ATGNWS
+2179 
-2185 VTPTGTWADGDYT
+2185 
-2198 LTVRVEDEAGNE
+2198 
-2210 KHSASLTVTVDTQI
+2210 
-2224 TIDVIELVNDNGIPG
+2224 
-2239 DNMTNDAHPQFR
+2239 
-2251 VTVPGDVNEVSL
+2251 
-2263 SIDGGV
+2263 
-2269 TWVKATQ
+2269 
-2276 SATPGVWNYTWPGTV
+2276 
-2291 PDGDYTLN
+2291 
-2299 VKATDNAGNT
+2299 
-2309 VTETLHFTIDTTLST
+2309 
-2324 PVIVLD
+2324 
-2330 SADDSGVHGDNMTNH
+2330 
-2345 TQPTFALQHIDDDA
+2345 
-2359 VRVTVSVEH
+2359 
-2368 GGVTTT
+2368 
-2374 FDATKDAGGW
+2374 
-2384 TFTPTGAW
+2384 
-2392 ADGDYTLSVSV
+2392 
-2403 EDKAG
+2403 
-2408 NTSHSASLTV
+2408 
-2418 TVDTQIAINNIELVN
+2418 
-2433 DSGIPDD
+2433 
-2440 NLTNNVRPH
+2440 
-2449 FQVTVPTDVNVV
+2449 
-2461 RLSIDGG
+2461 
-2468 KTWFNATQSATPGVW
+2468 
-2483 DYIWPDDVADGGYTL
+2483 
-2498 TVEATDEAGNKATQT
+2498 
-2513 LDFTIDTT
+2513 
-2521 LSVPTL
+2521 
-2527 SLDSADD
+2527 
-2534 SGIAGDNITN
+2534 
-2544 VKTPG
+2544 
-2549 FTLNNI
+2549 
-2555 DTDVSRVIVEVM
+2555 
-2567 HNGIKQEV
+2567 
-2575 PLVQTGGQW
+2575 
-2584 RFAPTSD
+2584 
-2591 WADGDYIL
+2591 
-2599 TVKVE
+2599 
-2604 DRAGNVKQ
+2604 
-2612 SAPLTVTVDTH
+2612 
-2623 IAIDRIELVNDSGI
+2623 
-2637 PGDNLTNEARP
+2637 
-2648 HFQVTVPADVNGVR
+2648 
-2662 LSIDGGKTWFD
+2662 
-2673 ATQSATS
+2673 
-2680 GVWDYTWLTNVAN
+2680 
-2693 GPHTLMVE
+2693 
-2701 ASDKAGNKTTQKL
+2701 
-2714 DFTIDTILS
+2714 
-2723 EPTITLDS
+2723 
-2731 ADDSAAGDNITNVKM
+2731 
-2746 PGFTL
+2746 
-2751 GNIDADVT
+2751 
-2759 KVVVT
+2759 
-2764 VAHDGKNQQIELIK
+2764 
-2778 NGGVWRFTP
+2778 
-2787 GAAWT
+2787 
-2792 DGDYTLTV
+2792 
-2800 KVEDKAGNTN
+2800 
-2810 YSAPLT
+2810 
-2816 VTIDTQT
+2816 
-2823 SIDRIEL
+2823 
-2830 LNDTGIVGDNL
+2830 
-2841 TNEARPQFHI
+2841 
-2851 TVPTDVNSVQL
+2851 
-2862 SLDGGINWVNATLTS
+2862 
-2877 DGVWE
+2877 
-2882 YIWPTDL
+2882 
-2889 VENTYTLTVKATDV
+2889 
-2903 AGNTAT
+2903 
-2909 ETLNFIIDTT
+2909 
-2919 LSTPTITL
+2919 
-2927 DSADDS
+2927 
-2933 GTANDNKTNVKT
+2933 
-2945 PGFIIGGIDSDVT
+2945 
-2958 QVVVQVMRDGH
+2958 
-2969 SEEVELTQTNG
+2969 
-2980 QWRFVPGSA
+2980 
-2989 WTDGDYTLTVTVKDE
+2989 
-3004 AGNIRHSAPLTV
+3004 
-3016 TIDTQI
+3016 
-3022 TIDHIELVNDSG
+3022 IDHIELVNDSG

-3175 TKGATGIWSVTP
+3175 TKDATGNWSVTPTGTWADGDYTLTVRVEDEAGNEKHSASLTVTVDTQITIDAIELVNDNGIPGDNMTNDAHPQFRVTVPGDVNEVSLSIDGGVTWVKATQSATPGVWNYTWPGTVPDGDYTLNVKATDNAGNTVTETLHFTIDTTLSVPVIVLNSADDTGVQGDNMTNSTQPTFALQHIDDDAVRVTVSVEHGGVTTTFDATKGVGGWSFTPTGAWADGDYTLSVSVEDKAGNTSHSASLTVTVDTQIAINNIELVNDSGIPDDNLTNNVRPHFQVKVPTDVNEVRLSIDGGKTWFNATQSATPGVWDYTWLADVGEGKHTLTVEATDKAGNQTTQKLDFIIDTMLSEPTIVLDSTDDSGTKGDNLTNANKPTFILGNIDADARYVTVEVQYGGTKEVLTATKGATGIWSVTP
-3187 TGTWADGDYTLTVRV
+3187 TGTWADGDYMLTVRV

-3321 TPTIAMDSRDD
+3321 TPTITMDSRDD

-3352 IDADAHSVILRI
+3352 IDSDAQSVILRI

-3413 LVVTVD
+3413 LIVTVD

-3471 ATQGIEGVWGYTWPT
+3471 AAQGIEGVWGYTWPT

-3615 TVDTQIAIDRI
+3615 TVDTQIAIDHI

-3712 FTIDITLLT
+3712 FTIDITLMT

-3852 HQVDSDVTRVMVKVT
+3852 RQVDSDVTRVMVKVT

-4296 TDIAGNTKTSAELR
+4296 TDIAGNTKTSAELK

-4533 VTTPRFVIGN
+4533 VTKPRFVIGN

-4557 VSYSVTA
+4557 VSYPVTA

-4890 ELRSTAVDVTID
+4890 ELRSTAVDLTID

-5301 ITNHNKPV
+5301 ITSHNKPV

-5383 NPAMVAG
+5383 NPVMMAG

-5576 IWVDTHIKVFTSEL
+5576 IWVDTHIQVFTSEL
-5590 DDNKSSSKTE
+5590 DDNKSSSKTD
-5600 WWSNSDLI
+5600 WWSNSSTI
-5608 TMRGTGEIG
+5608 TMRGMGEIG

-5632 VVAATG
+5632 VVAANG
-5638 RWELSTDKL
+5638 QWELSTDQL
-5647 PEGTY
+5647 PEGKY
-5652 DISLVI
+5652 DITLSI
-5658 EDSAGNRWEDVREI
+5658 EDNAGNRKEEVHEI

-5709 DSEGNTYTLTVPDN
+5709 DSNGNTYTLTVPDN

-5993 ATHLRTEPSAAEES
+5993 ATHLRTVPSAAEES
-6007 VVKVTAYSITLLNA
+6007 VVKETAYSITLLNA

-6042 ENIVNVSIMFE
+6042 ENIVNVSVMFE

-6087 KDNDFLIKEKTFSVD
+6087 KDDDFLIKEKTFSVD
-6102 HSSADIVNAMNVRG
+6102 HSSADIVNAMNARG

>member
-425 IITDTIAPEKPTIE
+425 IITDTIPPEKPTIE

-1035 GISDDNLT
+1035 GIADDNLT

-1056 PDIISVQVWDAMSDT
+1056 PDIISVQVWDAASDT

-1102 VEDIAGNKANSAIFD
+1102 VEDIAGNKANSAVFD

-1380 GTGGWTFTP
+1380 GTGGWSFTP
-1389 PTSWADGD
+1389 TGAWADGD

-1479 TPGVWDYIW
+1479 TPGAWDYIW

-1500 VEATDEAGNKA
+1500 VEATDKAGNKT
-1511 TQTLDFTIDT
+1511 TQELDFTIDT

-1629 IELVNDSGIPG
+1629 IELVNDSGIPD

-1695 PHTLMVEASDKAGNK
+1695 PHTLMVEATDKAGNK

-1792 TDGDYTLT
+1792 TDGNYTLT

-2022 ITIDHIELVND
+2022 I
-2033 SGIPD
+2033 
-2038 DNLTNNVRPHF
+2038 
-2049 QVTVPTDVNVVRLSI
+2049 
-2064 DGGKTWFN
+2064 
-2072 ATQSATPGVWDY
+2072 A
-2084 TWLAD
+2084 
-2089 VGEGKHTLTVEATD
+2089 
-2103 KAGNKTTQQLDF
+2103 
-2115 IIDTL
+2115 
-2120 LSEPTIVLDNTDDS
+2120 
-2134 GTKGD
+2134 
-2139 HLTNVNKPTFLLGN
+2139 
-2153 IDADARYVTVEV
+2153 
-2165 QHGGTK
+2165 
-2171 EVLTATKD
+2171 
-2179 ATGNWS
+2179 
-2185 VTPTGTWADGDYT
+2185 
-2198 LTVRVEDEAGNE
+2198 
-2210 KHSASLTVTVDTQI
+2210 
-2224 TIDVIELVNDNGIPG
+2224 
-2239 DNMTNDAHPQFR
+2239 
-2251 VTVPGDVNEVSL
+2251 
-2263 SIDGGV
+2263 
-2269 TWVKATQ
+2269 
-2276 SATPGVWNYTWPGTV
+2276 
-2291 PDGDYTLN
+2291 
-2299 VKATDNAGNT
+2299 
-2309 VTETLHFTIDTTLST
+2309 
-2324 PVIVLD
+2324 
-2330 SADDSGVHGDNMTNH
+2330 
-2345 TQPTFALQHIDDDA
+2345 
-2359 VRVTVSVEH
+2359 
-2368 GGVTTT
+2368 
-2374 FDATKDAGGW
+2374 
-2384 TFTPTGAW
+2384 
-2392 ADGDYTLSVSV
+2392 
-2403 EDKAG
+2403 
-2408 NTSHSASLTV
+2408 
-2418 TVDTQIAINNIELVN
+2418 
-2433 DSGIPDD
+2433 
-2440 NLTNNVRPH
+2440 
-2449 FQVTVPTDVNVV
+2449 
-2461 RLSIDGG
+2461 
-2468 KTWFNATQSATPGVW
+2468 
-2483 DYIWPDDVADGGYTL
+2483 
-2498 TVEATDEAGNKATQT
+2498 
-2513 LDFTIDTT
+2513 
-2521 LSVPTL
+2521 
-2527 SLDSADD
+2527 
-2534 SGIAGDNITN
+2534 
-2544 VKTPG
+2544 
-2549 FTLNNI
+2549 
-2555 DTDVSRVIVEVM
+2555 
-2567 HNGIKQEV
+2567 
-2575 PLVQTGGQW
+2575 
-2584 RFAPTSD
+2584 
-2591 WADGDYIL
+2591 
-2599 TVKVE
+2599 
-2604 DRAGNVKQ
+2604 
-2612 SAPLTVTVDTH
+2612 
-2623 IAIDRIELVNDSGI
+2623 
-2637 PGDNLTNEARP
+2637 
-2648 HFQVTVPADVNGVR
+2648 
-2662 LSIDGGKTWFD
+2662 
-2673 ATQSATS
+2673 
-2680 GVWDYTWLTNVAN
+2680 
-2693 GPHTLMVE
+2693 
-2701 ASDKAGNKTTQKL
+2701 
-2714 DFTIDTILS
+2714 
-2723 EPTITLDS
+2723 
-2731 ADDSAAGDNITNVKM
+2731 
-2746 PGFTL
+2746 
-2751 GNIDADVT
+2751 
-2759 KVVVT
+2759 
-2764 VAHDGKNQQIELIK
+2764 
-2778 NGGVWRFTP
+2778 
-2787 GAAWT
+2787 
-2792 DGDYTLTV
+2792 
-2800 KVEDKAGNTN
+2800 
-2810 YSAPLT
+2810 
-2816 VTIDTQT
+2816 
-2823 SIDRIEL
+2823 
-2830 LNDTGIVGDNL
+2830 
-2841 TNEARPQFHI
+2841 
-2851 TVPTDVNSVQL
+2851 
-2862 SLDGGINWVNATLTS
+2862 
-2877 DGVWE
+2877 
-2882 YIWPTDL
+2882 
-2889 VENTYTLTVKATDV
+2889 
-2903 AGNTAT
+2903 
-2909 ETLNFIIDTT
+2909 
-2919 LSTPTITL
+2919 
-2927 DSADDS
+2927 
-2933 GTANDNKTNVKT
+2933 
-2945 PGFIIGGIDSDVT
+2945 
-2958 QVVVQVMRDGH
+2958 
-2969 SEEVELTQTNG
+2969 
-2980 QWRFVPGSA
+2980 
-2989 WTDGDYTLTVTVKDE
+2989 
-3004 AGNIRHSAPLTV
+3004 
-3016 TIDTQI
+3016 
-3022 TIDHIELVNDSG
+3022 IDHIELVNDSG

-3175 TKGATGIWSVTP
+3175 TKDATGNWSVTPTGTWADGDYTLTVRVEDEAGNEKHSASLTVTVDTQITIDAIELVNDNGIPGDNMTNDAHPQFRVTVPGDVNEVSLSIDGGVTWVKATQSATPGVWNYTWPGTVPDGDYTLNVKATDNAGNTVTETLHFTIDTTLSVPVIVLNSADDTGVQGDNMTNSTQPTFALQHIADDAVRVTVSVEHGGVTTTFDATKGVGGWSFTPTGAWADGDYTLSVSVEDKAGNTSHSASLTVTVDTQIAINNIELVNDSGIPDDNLTNNVRPHFQVKVPTDVNEVRLSIDGGKTWFNATQSATPGVWDYTWLADVGEGKHTLTVEATDKAGNQTTQKLDFIIDTMLSEPTIVLDSTDDSGTKGDNLTNANKPTFILGNIDADARYVTVEVQYGGTKEVLTATKGATGIWSVTP
-3187 TGTWADGDYTLTVRV
+3187 TGTWADGDYMLTVRV

-3321 TPTIAMDSRDD
+3321 TPTITMDSRDD

-3352 IDADAHSVILRI
+3352 IDSDAQSVILRI

-3413 LVVTVD
+3413 LIVTVD

-3471 ATQGIEGVWGYTWPT
+3471 AAQGIEGVWGYTWPT

-3615 TVDTQIAIDRI
+3615 TVDTQIAIDHI

-3712 FTIDITLLT
+3712 FTIDITLMT

-3852 HQVDSDVTRVMVKVT
+3852 RQVDSDVTRVMVKVT

-4296 TDIAGNTKTSAELR
+4296 TDIAGNTKTSAELK

-4533 VTTPRFVIGN
+4533 VTKPRFVIGN

-4557 VSYSVTA
+4557 VSYPVTA

-4830 KTPTLIGSTL
+4830 KTPTLVGNTL
-4840 PNTIVSI
+4840 PNAIVSI

-4971 ELTFKV
+4971 VLTFKV

-5039 NPQGVVIATLVVGND
+5039 SPQGVVIATLVVGND

-5079 NSQQKEIL
+5079 NSQQKDIL

-5411 FGEMNQSVQIFIDGV
+5411 SGEMNQSVQIFIDGV

-5576 IWVDTHIKVFTSEL
+5576 IWVDTHIQVFTSEL
-5590 DDNKSSSKTE
+5590 DDNKSSSKTD
-5600 WWSNSDLI
+5600 WWSNSSTI
-5608 TMRGTGEIG
+5608 TMRGMGEIG

-5632 VVAATG
+5632 VVAANG
-5638 RWELSTDKL
+5638 QWELSTDQL
-5647 PEGTY
+5647 PEGKY
-5652 DISLVI
+5652 DITLSI
-5658 EDSAGNRWEDVREI
+5658 EDNAGNRKEEVHEI

-5709 DSEGNTYTLTVPDN
+5709 DSNGNTYTLTVPDN

-5919 GWTFTPPAAWNDGN
+5919 GWTFTPPAAWNDGT

-5993 ATHLRTEPSAAEES
+5993 ATHLRTVPSAAEES
-6007 VVKVTAYSITLLNA
+6007 VVKETAYSITLLNA

-6042 ENIVNVSIMFE
+6042 ENIVNVSVMFE

-6087 KDNDFLIKEKTFSVD
+6087 KDDDFLIKEKTFSVD
-6102 HSSADIVNAMNVRG
+6102 HSSADIVNAMNARG

>member
-541 NDSGIVGDNV
+541 DDSGIVGDNV

-597 SVEGINNLTFTVE
+597 SVEGVNNLTFTVE

-616 KDFSFSYVIDTI
+616 KDFSFSYVIDTV

-634 VSLEDYVVLPNGI
+634 VSLEDFVVLPNGI

-1035 GISDDNLT
+1035 GIADDNLT

-1102 VEDIAGNKANSAIFD
+1102 VEDIAGNKANSAVFD

-1180 HLNGSWLFIPGN
+1180 HLNGSWLFTPGN

-1207 KAGNTNYSAPLTVVI
+1207 KAGNTSYSAPLTVVI

-1380 GTGGWTFTP
+1380 GTGGWSFTP
-1389 PTSWADGD
+1389 TGAWADGD

-1428 NIELVNDSGIPD
+1428 NIELVNDSGIPN

-1479 TPGVWDYIW
+1479 TPGAWDYIW

-1500 VEATDEAGNKA
+1500 VEATDKAGNKT
-1511 TQTLDFTIDT
+1511 TQELDFTIDT

-1681 GVWDYT
+1681 DVWDYT

-1887 TDLVENTYTLTV
+1887 TDLIENTYTLTV

-2022 ITIDHIELVND
+2022 I
-2033 SGIPD
+2033 
-2038 DNLTNNVRPHF
+2038 
-2049 QVTVPTDVNVVRLSI
+2049 
-2064 DGGKTWFN
+2064 
-2072 ATQSATPGVWDY
+2072 A
-2084 TWLAD
+2084 
-2089 VGEGKHTLTVEATD
+2089 
-2103 KAGNKTTQQLDF
+2103 
-2115 IIDTL
+2115 
-2120 LSEPTIVLDNTDDS
+2120 
-2134 GTKGD
+2134 
-2139 HLTNVNKPTFLLGN
+2139 
-2153 IDADARYVTVEV
+2153 
-2165 QHGGTK
+2165 
-2171 EVLTATKD
+2171 
-2179 ATGNWS
+2179 
-2185 VTPTGTWADGDYT
+2185 
-2198 LTVRVEDEAGNE
+2198 
-2210 KHSASLTVTVDTQI
+2210 
-2224 TIDVIELVNDNGIPG
+2224 
-2239 DNMTNDAHPQFR
+2239 
-2251 VTVPGDVNEVSL
+2251 
-2263 SIDGGV
+2263 
-2269 TWVKATQ
+2269 
-2276 SATPGVWNYTWPGTV
+2276 
-2291 PDGDYTLN
+2291 
-2299 VKATDNAGNT
+2299 
-2309 VTETLHFTIDTTLST
+2309 
-2324 PVIVLD
+2324 
-2330 SADDSGVHGDNMTNH
+2330 
-2345 TQPTFALQHIDDDA
+2345 
-2359 VRVTVSVEH
+2359 
-2368 GGVTTT
+2368 
-2374 FDATKDAGGW
+2374 
-2384 TFTPTGAW
+2384 
-2392 ADGDYTLSVSV
+2392 
-2403 EDKAG
+2403 
-2408 NTSHSASLTV
+2408 
-2418 TVDTQIAINNIELVN
+2418 
-2433 DSGIPDD
+2433 
-2440 NLTNNVRPH
+2440 
-2449 FQVTVPTDVNVV
+2449 
-2461 RLSIDGG
+2461 
-2468 KTWFNATQSATPGVW
+2468 
-2483 DYIWPDDVADGGYTL
+2483 
-2498 TVEATDEAGNKATQT
+2498 
-2513 LDFTIDTT
+2513 
-2521 LSVPTL
+2521 
-2527 SLDSADD
+2527 
-2534 SGIAGDNITN
+2534 
-2544 VKTPG
+2544 
-2549 FTLNNI
+2549 
-2555 DTDVSRVIVEVM
+2555 
-2567 HNGIKQEV
+2567 
-2575 PLVQTGGQW
+2575 
-2584 RFAPTSD
+2584 
-2591 WADGDYIL
+2591 
-2599 TVKVE
+2599 
-2604 DRAGNVKQ
+2604 
-2612 SAPLTVTVDTH
+2612 
-2623 IAIDRIELVNDSGI
+2623 
-2637 PGDNLTNEARP
+2637 
-2648 HFQVTVPADVNGVR
+2648 
-2662 LSIDGGKTWFD
+2662 
-2673 ATQSATS
+2673 
-2680 GVWDYTWLTNVAN
+2680 
-2693 GPHTLMVE
+2693 
-2701 ASDKAGNKTTQKL
+2701 
-2714 DFTIDTILS
+2714 
-2723 EPTITLDS
+2723 
-2731 ADDSAAGDNITNVKM
+2731 
-2746 PGFTL
+2746 
-2751 GNIDADVT
+2751 
-2759 KVVVT
+2759 
-2764 VAHDGKNQQIELIK
+2764 
-2778 NGGVWRFTP
+2778 
-2787 GAAWT
+2787 
-2792 DGDYTLTV
+2792 
-2800 KVEDKAGNTN
+2800 
-2810 YSAPLT
+2810 
-2816 VTIDTQT
+2816 
-2823 SIDRIEL
+2823 
-2830 LNDTGIVGDNL
+2830 
-2841 TNEARPQFHI
+2841 
-2851 TVPTDVNSVQL
+2851 
-2862 SLDGGINWVNATLTS
+2862 
-2877 DGVWE
+2877 
-2882 YIWPTDL
+2882 
-2889 VENTYTLTVKATDV
+2889 
-2903 AGNTAT
+2903 
-2909 ETLNFIIDTT
+2909 
-2919 LSTPTITL
+2919 
-2927 DSADDS
+2927 
-2933 GTANDNKTNVKT
+2933 
-2945 PGFIIGGIDSDVT
+2945 
-2958 QVVVQVMRDGH
+2958 
-2969 SEEVELTQTNG
+2969 
-2980 QWRFVPGSA
+2980 
-2989 WTDGDYTLTVTVKDE
+2989 
-3004 AGNIRHSAPLTV
+3004 
-3016 TIDTQI
+3016 
-3022 TIDHIELVNDSG
+3022 IDHIELVNDSG

-3162 EVQHGGTKEVLTA
+3162 EVQHGGTKEVLTATKDATGNWSVTPTGTWADGDYTLTVRVEDEAGNEKHSASLTVTVDTQITIDAIELVNDNGIPGDNMTNDAHPQFRVTVPGDVNEVSLSIDGGVTWVKATQSATPGVWNYTWPGTVPDGDYTLNVKATDNAGNTVTETLHFTIDTTLSVPVIVLNSADDTGIQGDNMTNSTQPTFALQHIDDDAVRVTVSVEHGGVTTTFDATKGTGGWSFTPTGAWADGDYTLSVSVEDKAGNTSHSASLTVTVDTQIAINNIELVNDSGIPDDNLTNNVRPHFQVKVPTDVNEVRLSIDGGKTWFNATQSATPGVWDYTWLADVGEGKHTLTVEATDKAGNQTTQKLDFIIDTMLSEPTIVLDSTDDSGTKGDNLTNANKPTFILGNIDADARYVTVEVQYGGTKEVLTA

-3321 TPTIAMDSRDD
+3321 TPTITMDSRDD

-3352 IDADAHSVILRI
+3352 IDSDAQSVILRI

-3413 LVVTVD
+3413 LIVTVD

-3471 ATQGIEGVWGYTWPT
+3471 AAQGIEGVWGYTWPT

-3615 TVDTQIAIDRI
+3615 TVDTQIAIDHI

-3712 FTIDITLLT
+3712 FTIDITLMT

-3852 HQVDSDVTRVMVKVT
+3852 RQVDSDVTRVMVKVT

-4296 TDIAGNTKTSAELR
+4296 TDIAGNTKTSAELK

-4533 VTTPRFVIGN
+4533 VTKPRFVIGN

-4557 VSYSVTA
+4557 VSYPVTA

-4830 KTPTLIGSTL
+4830 KTPTLVGNTL
-4840 PNTIVSI
+4840 PNAIVSI

-4971 ELTFKV
+4971 VLTFKV

-5039 NPQGVVIATLVVGND
+5039 SPQGVVIATLVVGND

-5079 NSQQKEIL
+5079 NSQQKDIL

-5411 FGEMNQSVQIFIDGV
+5411 SGEMNQSVQIFIDGV

-5576 IWVDTHIKVFTSEL
+5576 IWVDTHIQVFTSEL
-5590 DDNKSSSKTE
+5590 DDNKSSSKTD
-5600 WWSNSDLI
+5600 WWSNSSTI
-5608 TMRGTGEIG
+5608 TMRGMGEIG

-5632 VVAATG
+5632 VVAANG
-5638 RWELSTDKL
+5638 QWELSTDQL
-5647 PEGTY
+5647 PEGKY
-5652 DISLVI
+5652 DITLSI
-5658 EDSAGNRWEDVREI
+5658 EDNAGNRKEEVHEI

-5709 DSEGNTYTLTVPDN
+5709 DSNGNTYTLTVPDN

-5746 GNRSDDVPL
+5746 GNRSDDVSL

-5872 ASDSDN
+5872 VSDSDN

-5899 TVNVTHNGVTDI
+5899 TVNVTHNGVTDT

-5919 GWTFTPPAAWNDGN
+5919 GWTFTPPAAWNDGT

-5993 ATHLRTEPSAAEES
+5993 ATHLRTVPSAAEES
-6007 VVKVTAYSITLLNA
+6007 VVKETAYSITLLNA

-6102 HSSADIVNAMNVRG
+6102 HSSADIVNAMNARG

>member
-2120 LSEPTIVLDNTDDS
+2120 LSEPTIVLDSTDDS

-2418 TVDTQIAINNIELVN
+2418 TVDTQIAINN
-2433 DSGIPDD
+2433 
-2440 NLTNNVRPH
+2440 
-2449 FQVTVPTDVNVV
+2449 
-2461 RLSIDGG
+2461 
-2468 KTWFNATQSATPGVW
+2468 
-2483 DYIWPDDVADGGYTL
+2483 
-2498 TVEATDEAGNKATQT
+2498 
-2513 LDFTIDTT
+2513 
-2521 LSVPTL
+2521 
-2527 SLDSADD
+2527 
-2534 SGIAGDNITN
+2534 
-2544 VKTPG
+2544 
-2549 FTLNNI
+2549 
-2555 DTDVSRVIVEVM
+2555 
-2567 HNGIKQEV
+2567 
-2575 PLVQTGGQW
+2575 
-2584 RFAPTSD
+2584 
-2591 WADGDYIL
+2591 
-2599 TVKVE
+2599 
-2604 DRAGNVKQ
+2604 
-2612 SAPLTVTVDTH
+2612 
-2623 IAIDRIELVNDSGI
+2623 
-2637 PGDNLTNEARP
+2637 
-2648 HFQVTVPADVNGVR
+2648 
-2662 LSIDGGKTWFD
+2662 
-2673 ATQSATS
+2673 
-2680 GVWDYTWLTNVAN
+2680 
-2693 GPHTLMVE
+2693 
-2701 ASDKAGNKTTQKL
+2701 
-2714 DFTIDTILS
+2714 
-2723 EPTITLDS
+2723 
-2731 ADDSAAGDNITNVKM
+2731 
-2746 PGFTL
+2746 
-2751 GNIDADVT
+2751 
-2759 KVVVT
+2759 
-2764 VAHDGKNQQIELIK
+2764 
-2778 NGGVWRFTP
+2778 
-2787 GAAWT
+2787 
-2792 DGDYTLTV
+2792 
-2800 KVEDKAGNTN
+2800 
-2810 YSAPLT
+2810 
-2816 VTIDTQT
+2816 
-2823 SIDRIEL
+2823 
-2830 LNDTGIVGDNL
+2830 
-2841 TNEARPQFHI
+2841 
-2851 TVPTDVNSVQL
+2851 
-2862 SLDGGINWVNATLTS
+2862 
-2877 DGVWE
+2877 
-2882 YIWPTDL
+2882 
-2889 VENTYTLTVKATDV
+2889 
-2903 AGNTAT
+2903 
-2909 ETLNFIIDTT
+2909 
-2919 LSTPTITL
+2919 
-2927 DSADDS
+2927 
-2933 GTANDNKTNVKT
+2933 
-2945 PGFIIGGIDSDVT
+2945 
-2958 QVVVQVMRDGH
+2958 
-2969 SEEVELTQTNG
+2969 
-2980 QWRFVPGSA
+2980 
-2989 WTDGDYTLTVTVKDE
+2989 
-3004 AGNIRHSAPLTV
+3004 
-3016 TIDTQI
+3016 
-3022 TIDHIELVNDSG
+3022 IELVNDSG

-4267 YTIENTGGNLTF
+4267 YTIENTGENLTF

-4557 VSYSVTA
+4557 VSYPVTA

-5552 TEGQLDITV
+5552 TEGQLNITV

>member
-425 IITDTIAPEKPTIE
+425 IITDTIPPEKPTIE

-1035 GISDDNLT
+1035 GIADDNLT

-1102 VEDIAGNKANSAIFD
+1102 VEDIAGNKANSAVFD

-1540 DNITNVKTP
+1540 DNITSVKTP

-1629 IELVNDSGIPG
+1629 IELVNDSGIPD

-1695 PHTLMVEASDKAGNK
+1695 PHTLMVEA
-1710 TTQKLD
+1710 T
-1716 FTIDTILSEPTIT
+1716 
-1729 LDSADDSAAGDN
+1729 
-1741 ITNVKMPGFTLGNID
+1741 
-1756 ADVTKVVVTVAHD
+1756 
-1769 GKNQQIELI
+1769 
-1778 KNGGVWRFTPGAAW
+1778 
-1792 TDGDYTLT
+1792 
-1800 VKVED
+1800 
-1805 KAGNTNYSAP
+1805 
-1815 LTVTIDTQT
+1815 
-1824 SIDRIELLNDTGIV
+1824 
-1838 GDNLTNEARPQF
+1838 
-1850 HITVPTDVN
+1850 
-1859 SVQLSLD
+1859 
-1866 GGINWVN
+1866 
-1873 ATLTSDGVWEYIWP
+1873 
-1887 TDLVENTYTLTV
+1887 
-1899 KATDVAGNTA
+1899 
-1909 TETLNFI
+1909 
-1916 IDTTLSTPTITLD
+1916 
-1929 SADDSG
+1929 
-1935 TANDNK
+1935 
-1941 TNVKTP
+1941 
-1947 GFIIGGIDSDVTQVV
+1947 
-1962 VQVMR
+1962 
-1967 DGHSEEVELT
+1967 
-1977 QTNGQ
+1977 
-1982 WRFVPGSAWTDG
+1982 
-1994 DYTLTVTVKDEAGNI
+1994 
-2009 RHSAPLTVTIDTQ
+2009 
-2022 ITIDHIELVND
+2022 
-2033 SGIPD
+2033 
-2038 DNLTNNVRPHF
+2038 
-2049 QVTVPTDVNVVRLSI
+2049 
-2064 DGGKTWFN
+2064 
-2072 ATQSATPGVWDY
+2072 
-2084 TWLAD
+2084 
-2089 VGEGKHTLTVEATD
+2089 
-2103 KAGNKTTQQLDF
+2103 
-2115 IIDTL
+2115 
-2120 LSEPTIVLDNTDDS
+2120 
-2134 GTKGD
+2134 
-2139 HLTNVNKPTFLLGN
+2139 
-2153 IDADARYVTVEV
+2153 
-2165 QHGGTK
+2165 
-2171 EVLTATKD
+2171 
-2179 ATGNWS
+2179 
-2185 VTPTGTWADGDYT
+2185 
-2198 LTVRVEDEAGNE
+2198 
-2210 KHSASLTVTVDTQI
+2210 
-2224 TIDVIELVNDNGIPG
+2224 
-2239 DNMTNDAHPQFR
+2239 
-2251 VTVPGDVNEVSL
+2251 
-2263 SIDGGV
+2263 
-2269 TWVKATQ
+2269 
-2276 SATPGVWNYTWPGTV
+2276 
-2291 PDGDYTLN
+2291 
-2299 VKATDNAGNT
+2299 
-2309 VTETLHFTIDTTLST
+2309 
-2324 PVIVLD
+2324 
-2330 SADDSGVHGDNMTNH
+2330 
-2345 TQPTFALQHIDDDA
+2345 
-2359 VRVTVSVEH
+2359 
-2368 GGVTTT
+2368 
-2374 FDATKDAGGW
+2374 
-2384 TFTPTGAW
+2384 
-2392 ADGDYTLSVSV
+2392 
-2403 EDKAG
+2403 
-2408 NTSHSASLTV
+2408 
-2418 TVDTQIAINNIELVN
+2418 
-2433 DSGIPDD
+2433 
-2440 NLTNNVRPH
+2440 
-2449 FQVTVPTDVNVV
+2449 
-2461 RLSIDGG
+2461 
-2468 KTWFNATQSATPGVW
+2468 
-2483 DYIWPDDVADGGYTL
+2483 
-2498 TVEATDEAGNKATQT
+2498 
-2513 LDFTIDTT
+2513 
-2521 LSVPTL
+2521 
-2527 SLDSADD
+2527 
-2534 SGIAGDNITN
+2534 
-2544 VKTPG
+2544 
-2549 FTLNNI
+2549 
-2555 DTDVSRVIVEVM
+2555 
-2567 HNGIKQEV
+2567 
-2575 PLVQTGGQW
+2575 
-2584 RFAPTSD
+2584 
-2591 WADGDYIL
+2591 
-2599 TVKVE
+2599 
-2604 DRAGNVKQ
+2604 
-2612 SAPLTVTVDTH
+2612 
-2623 IAIDRIELVNDSGI
+2623 
-2637 PGDNLTNEARP
+2637 
-2648 HFQVTVPADVNGVR
+2648 
-2662 LSIDGGKTWFD
+2662 
-2673 ATQSATS
+2673 
-2680 GVWDYTWLTNVAN
+2680 
-2693 GPHTLMVE
+2693 
-2701 ASDKAGNKTTQKL
+2701 DKAGNKTTQKL

-3175 TKGATGIWSVTP
+3175 TKDATGNWSVTPTGTWADGDYTLTVRVEDDAGNVKYSASLTVTVDTQITIDVIELVNDSGTRGDNLTNDANPHFRITVPGDVNEVSLSIDGGVTWVKAMQSATPGVWNYTWPKTVADGDYTLTVKATDNAGNTVTRTLDFTIDTTLSTPVIVLDSADDSGVHGDNMTNHTQPTFALQHIDDDAVRVTVSVEHGGVTTTFDATKDAGGWTFTPTGAWADGDYTLSVSVEDKAGNTSHSASLTVTVDTQIAINNIELVNDSGIPNDNLTNNVRPHFQVTVPTDVNVVRLSIDGGKTWFNATQSATPGVWDYTWLADVGEGKHTLTVEATDKAGNQTTQKLDFIIDTLLSEPTIVLDSTDDSGTKGDNLTNANKPTFILGNIDADARYVTVEVQYGGTKEVLTATKGATGIWSVTP

-3321 TPTIAMDSRDD
+3321 TPTITMDSRDD

-3352 IDADAHSVILRI
+3352 IDSDAQSVILRI

-3413 LVVTVD
+3413 LIVTVD

-3471 ATQGIEGVWGYTWPT
+3471 AAQGIEGVWGYTWPT

-3615 TVDTQIAIDRI
+3615 AVDTQIAIDHI

-3712 FTIDITLLT
+3712 FTIDITLMT

-3852 HQVDSDVTRVMVKVT
+3852 RQVDSDVTRVMVKVT

-3881 GQWRFTPS
+3881 GQWRFAPS

-4557 VSYSVTA
+4557 VSYPVTA

-5268 EVSKDYSVDV
+5268 EVSKNYSVDV

-5561 KSTDRAGNVNQEKYS
+5561 KSTDRGGNVNQEKYS

-5993 ATHLRTEPSAAEES
+5993 ATHLRTVPSAAEES
-6007 VVKVTAYSITLLNA
+6007 VVKETAYSITLLNA

-6042 ENIVNVSIMFE
+6042 ENIVNVSVMFE

-6087 KDNDFLIKEKTFSVD
+6087 KDDDFLIKEKTFSVD
-6102 HSSADIVNAMNVRG
+6102 HSSADIVNAMNARG

>member
-115 EELKKQLDDAEN
+115 EELKKQLDEAEN

-158 SSKQIEEML
+158 SSKQMEEML
-167 QNFLADNVAKDNLAQ
+167 QEFLADNVAKDNLAQ

-447 IKNDNITNSTLPTF
+447 IKNDSITNSTLPTF

-541 NDSGIVGDNV
+541 DDSGIVGDNV

-597 SVEGINNLTFTVE
+597 SVEGVNNLTFTVE

-616 KDFSFSYVIDTI
+616 KDFSFSYVIDTV

-634 VSLEDYVVLPNGI
+634 VSLEDFVVLPNGI

-1035 GISDDNLT
+1035 GIADDNLT

-1102 VEDIAGNKANSAIFD
+1102 VEDIAGNKANSAVFD

-1180 HLNGSWLFIPGN
+1180 HLNGSWLFTPGN

-1380 GTGGWTFTP
+1380 GTGGWSFTP
-1389 PTSWADGD
+1389 TGAWADGD

-1428 NIELVNDSGIPD
+1428 NIELVNDSGIPN

-1479 TPGVWDYIW
+1479 TPGAWDYIW

-1500 VEATDEAGNKA
+1500 VEATDKAGNKT
-1511 TQTLDFTIDT
+1511 TQELDFTIDT

-1563 IVEVMHN
+1563 TVEVMHN

-1674 ATQSATS
+1674 ATQSATP

-1716 FTIDTILSEPTIT
+1716 FIIDTMLSEPTIT

-2022 ITIDHIELVND
+2022 IAIDHIELVND

-2038 DNLTNNVRPHF
+2038 DNLTN
-2049 QVTVPTDVNVVRLSI
+2049 
-2064 DGGKTWFN
+2064 
-2072 ATQSATPGVWDY
+2072 
-2084 TWLAD
+2084 
-2089 VGEGKHTLTVEATD
+2089 EA
-2103 KAGNKTTQQLDF
+2103 
-2115 IIDTL
+2115 
-2120 LSEPTIVLDNTDDS
+2120 
-2134 GTKGD
+2134 
-2139 HLTNVNKPTFLLGN
+2139 
-2153 IDADARYVTVEV
+2153 
-2165 QHGGTK
+2165 
-2171 EVLTATKD
+2171 
-2179 ATGNWS
+2179 
-2185 VTPTGTWADGDYT
+2185 
-2198 LTVRVEDEAGNE
+2198 
-2210 KHSASLTVTVDTQI
+2210 
-2224 TIDVIELVNDNGIPG
+2224 
-2239 DNMTNDAHPQFR
+2239 
-2251 VTVPGDVNEVSL
+2251 
-2263 SIDGGV
+2263 
-2269 TWVKATQ
+2269 
-2276 SATPGVWNYTWPGTV
+2276 
-2291 PDGDYTLN
+2291 
-2299 VKATDNAGNT
+2299 
-2309 VTETLHFTIDTTLST
+2309 
-2324 PVIVLD
+2324 
-2330 SADDSGVHGDNMTNH
+2330 
-2345 TQPTFALQHIDDDA
+2345 
-2359 VRVTVSVEH
+2359 
-2368 GGVTTT
+2368 
-2374 FDATKDAGGW
+2374 
-2384 TFTPTGAW
+2384 
-2392 ADGDYTLSVSV
+2392 
-2403 EDKAG
+2403 
-2408 NTSHSASLTV
+2408 
-2418 TVDTQIAINNIELVN
+2418 
-2433 DSGIPDD
+2433 
-2440 NLTNNVRPH
+2440 
-2449 FQVTVPTDVNVV
+2449 
-2461 RLSIDGG
+2461 
-2468 KTWFNATQSATPGVW
+2468 
-2483 DYIWPDDVADGGYTL
+2483 
-2498 TVEATDEAGNKATQT
+2498 
-2513 LDFTIDTT
+2513 
-2521 LSVPTL
+2521 
-2527 SLDSADD
+2527 
-2534 SGIAGDNITN
+2534 
-2544 VKTPG
+2544 
-2549 FTLNNI
+2549 
-2555 DTDVSRVIVEVM
+2555 
-2567 HNGIKQEV
+2567 
-2575 PLVQTGGQW
+2575 
-2584 RFAPTSD
+2584 
-2591 WADGDYIL
+2591 
-2599 TVKVE
+2599 
-2604 DRAGNVKQ
+2604 
-2612 SAPLTVTVDTH
+2612 
-2623 IAIDRIELVNDSGI
+2623 
-2637 PGDNLTNEARP
+2637 
-2648 HFQVTVPADVNGVR
+2648 
-2662 LSIDGGKTWFD
+2662 
-2673 ATQSATS
+2673 
-2680 GVWDYTWLTNVAN
+2680 
-2693 GPHTLMVE
+2693 
-2701 ASDKAGNKTTQKL
+2701 
-2714 DFTIDTILS
+2714 
-2723 EPTITLDS
+2723 
-2731 ADDSAAGDNITNVKM
+2731 
-2746 PGFTL
+2746 
-2751 GNIDADVT
+2751 
-2759 KVVVT
+2759 
-2764 VAHDGKNQQIELIK
+2764 
-2778 NGGVWRFTP
+2778 
-2787 GAAWT
+2787 
-2792 DGDYTLTV
+2792 
-2800 KVEDKAGNTN
+2800 
-2810 YSAPLT
+2810 
-2816 VTIDTQT
+2816 
-2823 SIDRIEL
+2823 
-2830 LNDTGIVGDNL
+2830 
-2841 TNEARPQFHI
+2841 
-2851 TVPTDVNSVQL
+2851 
-2862 SLDGGINWVNATLTS
+2862 
-2877 DGVWE
+2877 
-2882 YIWPTDL
+2882 
-2889 VENTYTLTVKATDV
+2889 
-2903 AGNTAT
+2903 
-2909 ETLNFIIDTT
+2909 
-2919 LSTPTITL
+2919 
-2927 DSADDS
+2927 
-2933 GTANDNKTNVKT
+2933 
-2945 PGFIIGGIDSDVT
+2945 
-2958 QVVVQVMRDGH
+2958 
-2969 SEEVELTQTNG
+2969 
-2980 QWRFVPGSA
+2980 
-2989 WTDGDYTLTVTVKDE
+2989 
-3004 AGNIRHSAPLTV
+3004 
-3016 TIDTQI
+3016 
-3022 TIDHIELVNDSG
+3022 
-3034 IPDDNLTN
+3034 
-3042 NVRPHFQVT
+3042 RPHFQVT

-3175 TKGATGIWSVTP
+3175 TKDATGNWSVTPTGTWADGDYTLTVRVEDEAGNEKHSASLTVTVDTQITIDAIELVNDNGIPGDNMTNDAHPQFRVTVPGDVNEVSLSIDGGVTWVKATQSATPGVWNYTWPGTVPDGDYTLNVKATDNAGNTVTETLHFTIDTTLSTPVIVLDSADDTGIQGDNMTNRTQPTFNLQHIDDDAVRVTVSVEHGGVTTTFDATKGVGGWTFTPPTSWGAGDYTLSVSVEDKAGNTSHSASLTVTVDTQIAINNIELVNDSGIPDDNLTNNVRPQFQVKVPTDVNEVRLSIDGGKTWFNATQSATPGVWDYTWLADVGEGKHTLTVEATDKAGNQTTQKLDFIIDTLLSEPTIVLDSTDDSGTKGDNLTNANKPTFLLGNIDADARYVTVEVQHGSTKEVLTATKGATGIWSVTP

-3202 EDDAGNVKYSAPL
+3202 EDEAGNVKYSAPL

-3222 ITIDVI
+3222 ITIDAI

-3321 TPTIAMDSRDD
+3321 TPTITMDSRDD

-3352 IDADAHSVILRI
+3352 IDSDAQSVILRI

-3413 LVVTVD
+3413 LIVTVD

-3471 ATQGIEGVWGYTWPT
+3471 AAQGIEGVWGYTWPT
-3486 DMGDGKHT
+3486 DMGDGKHI

-3615 TVDTQIAIDRI
+3615 TVDTQIAIDHI

-3686 DMPEGQHTLTVE
+3686 DMPEGQHTLIVE
-3698 VTDGAGNKMTETLN
+3698 VTDGAGNKMTGTLD

-3743 TQPVFVLGSIDKD
+3743 TQPIFVLGSIDKD

-3852 HQVDSDVTRVMVKVT
+3852 RQVDSDVTRVMVKVT

-3956 DVVQVRVTLDGGA
+3956 DVIQVRVTLDGGA

-4000 ATDEA
+4000 ATDQA

-4184 SALPDGQH
+4184 SALPDGKH

-4296 TDIAGNTKTSAELR
+4296 TDIAGNTKTSAELQ

-4533 VTTPRFVIGN
+4533 VTKPRFVIGN

-4557 VSYSVTA
+4557 VSYPVTA

-4618 SDTGNSNS
+4618 SDTGSSNS

-4658 EVLKQTITVGADGNW
+4658 EVLKHTITVGADGNW

-4716 RLSDPSIDDQHEAT
+4716 RLSDPSIDDQYEAT
-4730 SLRPEFKGFAEAF
+4730 SLRPEFKGLAEAF

-4830 KTPTLIGSTL
+4830 KTPTLVGNTL
-4840 PNTIVSI
+4840 PNAIVSI

-4971 ELTFKV
+4971 VLTFKV

-5079 NSQQKEIL
+5079 NSQQKDIL

-5301 ITNHNKPV
+5301 ITSHNKPV
-5309 LVGTAEAGA
+5309 LVGTAETGA

-5383 NPAMVAG
+5383 NPVMMAG

-5396 SNDSITSQTRPTFSI
+5396 SNDSITSQTRPAFSI
-5411 FGEMNQSVQIFIDGV
+5411 YGEMNQSVQIFIDGV

-5531 VGEVWVNEKGHWQ
+5531 VGEVWVNDKGHWQ

-5576 IWVDTHIKVFTSEL
+5576 IWVDTHIQVFTSEL
-5590 DDNKSSSKTE
+5590 DDNKSSSKTD
-5600 WWSNSDLI
+5600 WWSNSSTI
-5608 TMRGTGEIG
+5608 TMRGMGEIG

-5632 VVAATG
+5632 VVAANG
-5638 RWELSTDKL
+5638 QWELSTDQL
-5647 PEGTY
+5647 PEGKY
-5652 DISLVI
+5652 DITLSI
-5658 EDSAGNRWEDVREI
+5658 EDNAGNRKEEVHEI

-5709 DSEGNTYTLTVPDN
+5709 DSNGNTYTLTVPDN

-5755 DIMKEVPVISLSPD
+5755 DIMKETPVISLSPD

-5777 NITRDKQPTFIIGN
+5777 NITRDNQPTFIIGN

-5863 ALAAGEDNG
+5863 ALAAGEGNG

-5878 VTNHTQPKFTLQ
+5878 VTNHNHTQPKFTLQ

-5919 GWTFTPPAAWNDGN
+5919 GWTFTPPAAWNDGT
-5933 YTLSVTVVDRAGNSQ
+5933 YTLSVTVVDRAGNSL
-5948 QSASLAVTVDSTVT
+5948 QSASLEVTVDSTVT

-5993 ATHLRTEPSAAEES
+5993 ATHLRTVPSAAEES
-6007 VVKVTAYSITLLNA
+6007 VVKETAYSITLLNA

-6042 ENIVNVSIMFE
+6042 ENIVNVSVMFE

-6087 KDNDFLIKEKTFSVD
+6087 KDDDFLIKEKTFSVD
-6102 HSSADIVNAMNVRG
+6102 HSSADIVNAMNARG

>member
-38 NITTPRGSV
+38 NITTPHGSV

-447 IKNDNITNSTLPTF
+447 IKNDSITNSTLPTF

-541 NDSGIVGDNV
+541 DDSGIVGDNV

-597 SVEGINNLTFTVE
+597 SVEGVNNLTFTVE

-616 KDFSFSYVIDTI
+616 KDFSFSYVIDTV

-634 VSLEDYVVLPNGI
+634 VSLEDFVVLPNGI

-1056 PDIISVQVWDAMSDT
+1056 PDIISVQVWDAASDT

-1102 VEDIAGNKANSAIFD
+1102 VEDIAGNKANSAVFD

-1180 HLNGSWLFIPGN
+1180 HLNGSWLFTPGN

-1317 AVDTTLSVPVIVLD
+1317 AVDTTLSVPVIVLN
-1331 SADDTGIQG
+1331 SADDTGVQG

-1380 GTGGWTFTP
+1380 GVGGW
-1389 PTSWADGD
+1389 S
-1397 YTLSVS
+1397 
-1403 VEDKAGNTSHSASL
+1403 
-1417 TVTVDTQIAIN
+1417 
-1428 NIELVNDSGIPD
+1428 
-1440 DNLTNNVRPHFQVT
+1440 
-1454 VPTDVNV
+1454 
-1461 VRLSID
+1461 
-1467 GGKTWFN
+1467 
-1474 ATQSA
+1474 
-1479 TPGVWDYIW
+1479 
-1488 PDDVADG
+1488 
-1495 GYTLT
+1495 
-1500 VEATDEAGNKA
+1500 
-1511 TQTLDFTIDT
+1511 
-1521 TLSVPTLS
+1521 
-1529 LDSADDSGIAG
+1529 
-1540 DNITNVKTP
+1540 
-1549 GFTLNN
+1549 
-1555 IDTDVSRV
+1555 
-1563 IVEVMHN
+1563 
-1570 GIKQEVP
+1570 
-1577 LVQTGGQWRFAPTSD
+1577 
-1592 WADGDYILTVKVEDR
+1592 
-1607 AGNVKQSAPLTV
+1607 
-1619 TVDTHIAIDR
+1619 
-1629 IELVNDSGIPG
+1629 
-1640 DNLTNEARPHFQVTV
+1640 
-1655 PADVNGVRLSIDGG
+1655 
-1669 KTWFD
+1669 
-1674 ATQSATS
+1674 
-1681 GVWDYT
+1681 
-1687 WLTNVANG
+1687 
-1695 PHTLMVEASDKAGNK
+1695 
-1710 TTQKLD
+1710 
-1716 FTIDTILSEPTIT
+1716 
-1729 LDSADDSAAGDN
+1729 
-1741 ITNVKMPGFTLGNID
+1741 
-1756 ADVTKVVVTVAHD
+1756 
-1769 GKNQQIELI
+1769 
-1778 KNGGVWRFTPGAAW
+1778 
-1792 TDGDYTLT
+1792 
-1800 VKVED
+1800 
-1805 KAGNTNYSAP
+1805 
-1815 LTVTIDTQT
+1815 
-1824 SIDRIELLNDTGIV
+1824 
-1838 GDNLTNEARPQF
+1838 
-1850 HITVPTDVN
+1850 
-1859 SVQLSLD
+1859 
-1866 GGINWVN
+1866 
-1873 ATLTSDGVWEYIWP
+1873 
-1887 TDLVENTYTLTV
+1887 
-1899 KATDVAGNTA
+1899 
-1909 TETLNFI
+1909 
-1916 IDTTLSTPTITLD
+1916 
-1929 SADDSG
+1929 
-1935 TANDNK
+1935 
-1941 TNVKTP
+1941 
-1947 GFIIGGIDSDVTQVV
+1947 
-1962 VQVMR
+1962 
-1967 DGHSEEVELT
+1967 
-1977 QTNGQ
+1977 
-1982 WRFVPGSAWTDG
+1982 
-1994 DYTLTVTVKDEAGNI
+1994 
-2009 RHSAPLTVTIDTQ
+2009 
-2022 ITIDHIELVND
+2022 
-2033 SGIPD
+2033 
-2038 DNLTNNVRPHF
+2038 
-2049 QVTVPTDVNVVRLSI
+2049 
-2064 DGGKTWFN
+2064 
-2072 ATQSATPGVWDY
+2072 
-2084 TWLAD
+2084 
-2089 VGEGKHTLTVEATD
+2089 
-2103 KAGNKTTQQLDF
+2103 
-2115 IIDTL
+2115 
-2120 LSEPTIVLDNTDDS
+2120 
-2134 GTKGD
+2134 
-2139 HLTNVNKPTFLLGN
+2139 
-2153 IDADARYVTVEV
+2153 
-2165 QHGGTK
+2165 
-2171 EVLTATKD
+2171 
-2179 ATGNWS
+2179 
-2185 VTPTGTWADGDYT
+2185 
-2198 LTVRVEDEAGNE
+2198 
-2210 KHSASLTVTVDTQI
+2210 
-2224 TIDVIELVNDNGIPG
+2224 
-2239 DNMTNDAHPQFR
+2239 
-2251 VTVPGDVNEVSL
+2251 
-2263 SIDGGV
+2263 
-2269 TWVKATQ
+2269 
-2276 SATPGVWNYTWPGTV
+2276 
-2291 PDGDYTLN
+2291 
-2299 VKATDNAGNT
+2299 
-2309 VTETLHFTIDTTLST
+2309 
-2324 PVIVLD
+2324 
-2330 SADDSGVHGDNMTNH
+2330 
-2345 TQPTFALQHIDDDA
+2345 
-2359 VRVTVSVEH
+2359 
-2368 GGVTTT
+2368 
-2374 FDATKDAGGW
+2374 
-2384 TFTPTGAW
+2384 FTPTGAW

-2440 NLTNNVRPH
+2440 NLTNNVRPQ
-2449 FQVTVPTDVNVV
+2449 FQVKVPTDVN
-2461 RLSIDGG
+2461 
-2468 KTWFNATQSATPGVW
+2468 
-2483 DYIWPDDVADGGYTL
+2483 
-2498 TVEATDEAGNKATQT
+2498 E
-2513 LDFTIDTT
+2513 
-2521 LSVPTL
+2521 
-2527 SLDSADD
+2527 
-2534 SGIAGDNITN
+2534 
-2544 VKTPG
+2544 
-2549 FTLNNI
+2549 
-2555 DTDVSRVIVEVM
+2555 
-2567 HNGIKQEV
+2567 
-2575 PLVQTGGQW
+2575 
-2584 RFAPTSD
+2584 
-2591 WADGDYIL
+2591 
-2599 TVKVE
+2599 
-2604 DRAGNVKQ
+2604 
-2612 SAPLTVTVDTH
+2612 
-2623 IAIDRIELVNDSGI
+2623 
-2637 PGDNLTNEARP
+2637 
-2648 HFQVTVPADVNGVR
+2648 
-2662 LSIDGGKTWFD
+2662 
-2673 ATQSATS
+2673 
-2680 GVWDYTWLTNVAN
+2680 
-2693 GPHTLMVE
+2693 
-2701 ASDKAGNKTTQKL
+2701 
-2714 DFTIDTILS
+2714 
-2723 EPTITLDS
+2723 
-2731 ADDSAAGDNITNVKM
+2731 
-2746 PGFTL
+2746 
-2751 GNIDADVT
+2751 
-2759 KVVVT
+2759 
-2764 VAHDGKNQQIELIK
+2764 
-2778 NGGVWRFTP
+2778 
-2787 GAAWT
+2787 
-2792 DGDYTLTV
+2792 
-2800 KVEDKAGNTN
+2800 
-2810 YSAPLT
+2810 
-2816 VTIDTQT
+2816 
-2823 SIDRIEL
+2823 
-2830 LNDTGIVGDNL
+2830 
-2841 TNEARPQFHI
+2841 
-2851 TVPTDVNSVQL
+2851 
-2862 SLDGGINWVNATLTS
+2862 
-2877 DGVWE
+2877 
-2882 YIWPTDL
+2882 
-2889 VENTYTLTVKATDV
+2889 
-2903 AGNTAT
+2903 
-2909 ETLNFIIDTT
+2909 
-2919 LSTPTITL
+2919 
-2927 DSADDS
+2927 
-2933 GTANDNKTNVKT
+2933 
-2945 PGFIIGGIDSDVT
+2945 
-2958 QVVVQVMRDGH
+2958 
-2969 SEEVELTQTNG
+2969 
-2980 QWRFVPGSA
+2980 
-2989 WTDGDYTLTVTVKDE
+2989 
-3004 AGNIRHSAPLTV
+3004 
-3016 TIDTQI
+3016 
-3022 TIDHIELVNDSG
+3022 
-3034 IPDDNLTN
+3034 
-3042 NVRPHFQVT
+3042 
-3051 VPTDVNVV
+3051 V

-3103 AGNKTTQQLDFII
+3103 AGNQTTQKLDFII

-3128 NTDDSGTKG
+3128 NTDDSGIKG
-3137 DNLTNV
+3137 DNLTNA

-3162 EVQHGGTKEVLTA
+3162 EVQHGSTKEVLTA

-3202 EDDAGNVKYSAPL
+3202 EDEAGNVKYSAPL

-3321 TPTIAMDSRDD
+3321 TPTITMDSRDD

-3352 IDADAHSVILRI
+3352 IDSDAQSVILRI

-3413 LVVTVD
+3413 LIVTVD

-3471 ATQGIEGVWGYTWPT
+3471 AAQGIEGVWGYTWPT

-3615 TVDTQIAIDRI
+3615 TVDTQIAIDHI

-3634 PGDNVTKHVRPQFQI
+3634 PGDNITKHVRPQFQI

-3686 DMPEGQHTLTVE
+3686 DMPEGQHTLIVE
-3698 VTDGAGNKMTETLN
+3698 VTDGAGNKMTGTLD

-3852 HQVDSDVTRVMVKVT
+3852 RQVDSDVTRVMVKVT

-3906 AGNVKESAPFEVRID
+3906 AGNVKESAPLEVRID

-3956 DVVQVRVTLDGGA
+3956 DVIQVRVTLDGGA

-4184 SALPDGQH
+4184 SALPDGKH

-4296 TDIAGNTKTSAELR
+4296 TDIAGNTKTSAELQ

-4533 VTTPRFVIGN
+4533 VTKPRFVIGN

-4557 VSYSVTA
+4557 VSYPVTA

-4618 SDTGNSNS
+4618 SDTGSSNS

-4658 EVLKQTITVGADGNW
+4658 EVLKHTITVGADGNW

-4716 RLSDPSIDDQHEAT
+4716 RLSDPSIDDQYEAT
-4730 SLRPEFKGFAEAF
+4730 SLRPEFKGLAEAF

-4830 KTPTLIGSTL
+4830 KTPTLVGNTL
-4840 PNTIVSI
+4840 PNAIVSI

-4971 ELTFKV
+4971 VLTFKV

-5079 NSQQKEIL
+5079 NSQQKDIL

-5301 ITNHNKPV
+5301 ITSHNKPV

-5383 NPAMVAG
+5383 NPVMMAG

-5396 SNDSITSQTRPTFSI
+5396 SNDSITSQTRPAFSI
-5411 FGEMNQSVQIFIDGV
+5411 YGEMNQSVQIFIDGV

-5469 LNFTIDTFNTTPVA
+5469 LNFTIDTLNTTPVA

-5531 VGEVWVNEKGHWQ
+5531 VGEVWVNDKGHWQ

-5576 IWVDTHIKVFTSEL
+5576 IWVDTHIQVFTSEL
-5590 DDNKSSSKTE
+5590 DDNKSSSKTD
-5600 WWSNSDLI
+5600 WWSNSSTI
-5608 TMRGTGEIG
+5608 TMRGMGEIG

-5632 VVAATG
+5632 VVAANG
-5638 RWELSTDKL
+5638 QWELSTDQL
-5647 PEGTY
+5647 PEGKY
-5652 DISLVI
+5652 DITLSI
-5658 EDSAGNRWEDVREI
+5658 EDNAGNRKEEVHEI

-5709 DSEGNTYTLTVPDN
+5709 DSNGNTYTLTVPDN

-5777 NITRDKQPTFIIGN
+5777 NITRDNQPTFIIGN

-5863 ALAAGEDNG
+5863 ALAAGEGNG
-5872 ASDSDN
+5872 VSDSDN
-5878 VTNHTQPKFTLQ
+5878 VTNHNHTQPKFTLQ

-5919 GWTFTPPAAWNDGN
+5919 GWTFTPPAAWNDGT
-5933 YTLSVTVVDRAGNSQ
+5933 YTLSVTVVDRAGNSL
-5948 QSASLAVTVDSTVT
+5948 QSASLEVTVDSTVT

-5977 ATAVTPPES
+5977 PTAVTPPES

-5993 ATHLRTEPSAAEES
+5993 ATHLRTVPSAAEES
-6007 VVKVTAYSITLLNA
+6007 VVKETAYSITLLNA

-6042 ENIVNVSIMFE
+6042 ENIVNVSVMFE

-6073 LEDGEYTMDVKFID
+6073 LEDGEYTMDVKFLD
-6087 KDNDFLIKEKTFSVD
+6087 KDDDFLIKEKTFSVD
-6102 HSSADIVNAMNVRG
+6102 HSSADIVNAMNARG

-6137 AIDVFAVN
+6137 AIEVFAVN

>member
-425 IITDTIAPEKPTIE
+425 IITDTIPPEKPTIE

-1056 PDIISVQVWDAMSDT
+1056 PDIISVQVWDAASDT

-1102 VEDIAGNKANSAIFD
+1102 VEDIAGNKANSAVFD

-1380 GTGGWTFTP
+1380 GTGGWSFTP
-1389 PTSWADGD
+1389 TGAWADGD

-1428 NIELVNDSGIPD
+1428 NIELVNDSGIPN

-1479 TPGVWDYIW
+1479 TPGAWDYIW

-1500 VEATDEAGNKA
+1500 VEATDKAGNKT
-1511 TQTLDFTIDT
+1511 TQELDFTIDT

-2022 ITIDHIELVND
+2022 IAIDHIELVND

-2038 DNLTNNVRPHF
+2038 DNLTNEARPHF

-2115 IIDTL
+2115 IIDTM

-2139 HLTNVNKPTFLLGN
+2139 NLTNVNKPTFLLGN

-2224 TIDVIELVNDNGIPG
+2224 TIDAIELVNDNGIPG

-2309 VTETLHFTIDTTLST
+2309 VTETLHFTIDTTLSV
-2324 PVIVLD
+2324 PVIVLN
-2330 SADDSGVHGDNMTNH
+2330 SADDTGVQGDNMTNSS
-2345 TQPTFALQHIDDDA
+2345 QPTFALQHIDDDA

-2374 FDATKDAGGW
+2374 FDATKGVGGW
-2384 TFTPTGAW
+2384 SFTPTGAW

-2449 FQVTVPTDVNVV
+2449 FQVKVPTDVN
-2461 RLSIDGG
+2461 
-2468 KTWFNATQSATPGVW
+2468 
-2483 DYIWPDDVADGGYTL
+2483 
-2498 TVEATDEAGNKATQT
+2498 E
-2513 LDFTIDTT
+2513 
-2521 LSVPTL
+2521 
-2527 SLDSADD
+2527 
-2534 SGIAGDNITN
+2534 
-2544 VKTPG
+2544 
-2549 FTLNNI
+2549 
-2555 DTDVSRVIVEVM
+2555 
-2567 HNGIKQEV
+2567 
-2575 PLVQTGGQW
+2575 
-2584 RFAPTSD
+2584 
-2591 WADGDYIL
+2591 
-2599 TVKVE
+2599 
-2604 DRAGNVKQ
+2604 
-2612 SAPLTVTVDTH
+2612 
-2623 IAIDRIELVNDSGI
+2623 
-2637 PGDNLTNEARP
+2637 
-2648 HFQVTVPADVNGVR
+2648 
-2662 LSIDGGKTWFD
+2662 
-2673 ATQSATS
+2673 
-2680 GVWDYTWLTNVAN
+2680 
-2693 GPHTLMVE
+2693 
-2701 ASDKAGNKTTQKL
+2701 
-2714 DFTIDTILS
+2714 
-2723 EPTITLDS
+2723 
-2731 ADDSAAGDNITNVKM
+2731 
-2746 PGFTL
+2746 
-2751 GNIDADVT
+2751 
-2759 KVVVT
+2759 
-2764 VAHDGKNQQIELIK
+2764 
-2778 NGGVWRFTP
+2778 
-2787 GAAWT
+2787 
-2792 DGDYTLTV
+2792 
-2800 KVEDKAGNTN
+2800 
-2810 YSAPLT
+2810 
-2816 VTIDTQT
+2816 
-2823 SIDRIEL
+2823 
-2830 LNDTGIVGDNL
+2830 
-2841 TNEARPQFHI
+2841 
-2851 TVPTDVNSVQL
+2851 
-2862 SLDGGINWVNATLTS
+2862 
-2877 DGVWE
+2877 
-2882 YIWPTDL
+2882 
-2889 VENTYTLTVKATDV
+2889 
-2903 AGNTAT
+2903 
-2909 ETLNFIIDTT
+2909 
-2919 LSTPTITL
+2919 
-2927 DSADDS
+2927 
-2933 GTANDNKTNVKT
+2933 
-2945 PGFIIGGIDSDVT
+2945 
-2958 QVVVQVMRDGH
+2958 
-2969 SEEVELTQTNG
+2969 
-2980 QWRFVPGSA
+2980 
-2989 WTDGDYTLTVTVKDE
+2989 
-3004 AGNIRHSAPLTV
+3004 
-3016 TIDTQI
+3016 
-3022 TIDHIELVNDSG
+3022 
-3034 IPDDNLTN
+3034 
-3042 NVRPHFQVT
+3042 
-3051 VPTDVNVV
+3051 V

-3103 AGNKTTQQLDFII
+3103 AGNQTTQKLDFII
-3116 DTLLSEPTIVLD
+3116 DTMLSEPTIVLD
-3128 NTDDSGTKG
+3128 STDDSGTKG
-3137 DNLTNV
+3137 DNLTNA
-3143 NKPTFLLGNI
+3143 NKPTFILGNI

-3162 EVQHGGTKEVLTA
+3162 EVQYGGTKEVLTA

-3187 TGTWADGDYTLTVRV
+3187 TGTWADGDYMLTVRV

-3321 TPTIAMDSRDD
+3321 TPTITMDSRDD

-3352 IDADAHSVILRI
+3352 IDSDAQSVILRI

-3413 LVVTVD
+3413 LIVTVD

-3471 ATQGIEGVWGYTWPT
+3471 AAQGIEGVWGYTWPT

-3615 TVDTQIAIDRI
+3615 TVDTQIAIDHI

-3712 FTIDITLLT
+3712 FTIDITLMT

-4296 TDIAGNTKTSAELR
+4296 TDIAGNTKTSAELK

-4460 STLTQGAGNKWLFT
+4460 STLTQGADNKWLFT

-4533 VTTPRFVIGN
+4533 VTKPRFVIGN

-4557 VSYSVTA
+4557 VSYPVTA

-4890 ELRSTAVDVTID
+4890 ELRSTAVDLTID

-5301 ITNHNKPV
+5301 ITSHNKPV

-5383 NPAMVAG
+5383 NPVMMAG

-5396 SNDSITSQTRPTFSI
+5396 SNDSITSQTRPAFSI
-5411 FGEMNQSVQIFIDGV
+5411 YGEMNQSVQIFIDGV

-5469 LNFTIDTFNTTPVA
+5469 LNFTIDTLNTTPVA

-5576 IWVDTHIKVFTSEL
+5576 IWVDTHIQVFTSEL
-5590 DDNKSSSKTE
+5590 DDNKSSSKTD
-5600 WWSNSDLI
+5600 WWSNSSTI
-5608 TMRGTGEIG
+5608 TMRGMGEIG

-5632 VVAATG
+5632 VVAANG
-5638 RWELSTDKL
+5638 QWELSTDQL
-5647 PEGTY
+5647 PEGKY
-5652 DISLVI
+5652 DITLSI
-5658 EDSAGNRWEDVREI
+5658 EDNAGNRKEEVHEI

-5709 DSEGNTYTLTVPDN
+5709 DSNGNTYTLTVPDN

-5746 GNRSDDVPL
+5746 GNRSDDVSL

-5872 ASDSDN
+5872 VSDSDN

-5899 TVNVTHNGVTDI
+5899 TVNVTHNGVTDT

-5919 GWTFTPPAAWNDGN
+5919 GWTFTPPAAWNDGT

-5948 QSASLAVTVDSTVT
+5948 QSASLAVTVDSMVT

-5977 ATAVTPPES
+5977 PTAVTPLES

-5993 ATHLRTEPSAAEES
+5993 DTHLRTVPSAAEES
-6007 VVKVTAYSITLLNA
+6007 VVKETAYSITLLNA

-6042 ENIVNVSIMFE
+6042 ENIVNVSVMFE

-6102 HSSADIVNAMNVRG
+6102 HSSADIVNAMNARG
-6116 KTEDDI
+6116 KAEDDI

>member
-245 LAAESNSG
+245 LATESNSG

-616 KDFSFSYVIDTI
+616 KDFSFSYVIDTV

-634 VSLEDYVVLPNGI
+634 VSLEDFVVLPNGI

-1035 GISDDNLT
+1035 GVSDDNLT

-1056 PDIISVQVWDAMSDT
+1056 PDIISVQVWDAASDT

-1102 VEDIAGNKANSAIFD
+1102 VEDIAGNKANSAVFD

-1207 KAGNTNYSAPLTVVI
+1207 KAGNTSYSAPLTVVI

-1380 GTGGWTFTP
+1380 GTGGWSFTP
-1389 PTSWADGD
+1389 TGAWADGD

-1428 NIELVNDSGIPD
+1428 NIELVNDSGIPN

-1479 TPGVWDYIW
+1479 TPGAWDYIW

-1500 VEATDEAGNKA
+1500 VEATDKAGNKT
-1511 TQTLDFTIDT
+1511 TQELDFTIDT

-2120 LSEPTIVLDNTDDS
+2120 LSEPTIVLDSTDDS

-2139 HLTNVNKPTFLLGN
+2139 NLTNVNKPTFLLGN

-2309 VTETLHFTIDTTLST
+2309 VTETLHFTIDTTLSV
-2324 PVIVLD
+2324 PVIVLN
-2330 SADDSGVHGDNMTNH
+2330 SADDTGVQGDNMTNS

-2374 FDATKDAGGW
+2374 FDATKGTGGW
-2384 TFTPTGAW
+2384 SFTPTGAW

-2433 DSGIPDD
+2433 DSGIP
-2440 NLTNNVRPH
+2440 N
-2449 FQVTVPTDVNVV
+2449 
-2461 RLSIDGG
+2461 
-2468 KTWFNATQSATPGVW
+2468 
-2483 DYIWPDDVADGGYTL
+2483 
-2498 TVEATDEAGNKATQT
+2498 
-2513 LDFTIDTT
+2513 
-2521 LSVPTL
+2521 
-2527 SLDSADD
+2527 
-2534 SGIAGDNITN
+2534 
-2544 VKTPG
+2544 
-2549 FTLNNI
+2549 
-2555 DTDVSRVIVEVM
+2555 
-2567 HNGIKQEV
+2567 
-2575 PLVQTGGQW
+2575 
-2584 RFAPTSD
+2584 
-2591 WADGDYIL
+2591 
-2599 TVKVE
+2599 
-2604 DRAGNVKQ
+2604 
-2612 SAPLTVTVDTH
+2612 
-2623 IAIDRIELVNDSGI
+2623 
-2637 PGDNLTNEARP
+2637 
-2648 HFQVTVPADVNGVR
+2648 
-2662 LSIDGGKTWFD
+2662 
-2673 ATQSATS
+2673 
-2680 GVWDYTWLTNVAN
+2680 
-2693 GPHTLMVE
+2693 
-2701 ASDKAGNKTTQKL
+2701 
-2714 DFTIDTILS
+2714 
-2723 EPTITLDS
+2723 
-2731 ADDSAAGDNITNVKM
+2731 
-2746 PGFTL
+2746 
-2751 GNIDADVT
+2751 
-2759 KVVVT
+2759 
-2764 VAHDGKNQQIELIK
+2764 
-2778 NGGVWRFTP
+2778 
-2787 GAAWT
+2787 
-2792 DGDYTLTV
+2792 
-2800 KVEDKAGNTN
+2800 
-2810 YSAPLT
+2810 
-2816 VTIDTQT
+2816 
-2823 SIDRIEL
+2823 
-2830 LNDTGIVGDNL
+2830 
-2841 TNEARPQFHI
+2841 
-2851 TVPTDVNSVQL
+2851 
-2862 SLDGGINWVNATLTS
+2862 
-2877 DGVWE
+2877 
-2882 YIWPTDL
+2882 
-2889 VENTYTLTVKATDV
+2889 
-2903 AGNTAT
+2903 
-2909 ETLNFIIDTT
+2909 
-2919 LSTPTITL
+2919 
-2927 DSADDS
+2927 
-2933 GTANDNKTNVKT
+2933 
-2945 PGFIIGGIDSDVT
+2945 
-2958 QVVVQVMRDGH
+2958 
-2969 SEEVELTQTNG
+2969 
-2980 QWRFVPGSA
+2980 
-2989 WTDGDYTLTVTVKDE
+2989 
-3004 AGNIRHSAPLTV
+3004 
-3016 TIDTQI
+3016 
-3022 TIDHIELVNDSG
+3022 
-3034 IPDDNLTN
+3034 DNLTN

-3128 NTDDSGTKG
+3128 STDDSGTKG
-3137 DNLTNV
+3137 DNLTNA
-3143 NKPTFLLGNI
+3143 NKPTFILGNI

-3162 EVQHGGTKEVLTA
+3162 EVQYGGTKEVLTA

-3321 TPTIAMDSRDD
+3321 TPTITMDSRDD

-3352 IDADAHSVILRI
+3352 IDSDAQSVILRI

-3413 LVVTVD
+3413 LIVTVD

-3471 ATQGIEGVWGYTWPT
+3471 AAQGIEGVWGYTWPT

-3615 TVDTQIAIDRI
+3615 TVDTQIAIDHI

-3712 FTIDITLLT
+3712 FTIDITLMT

-3852 HQVDSDVTRVMVKVT
+3852 RQVDSDVTRVMVKVT

-4533 VTTPRFVIGN
+4533 VTKPRFVIGN

-4557 VSYSVTA
+4557 VSYPVTA

-4830 KTPTLIGSTL
+4830 KTPTLVGNTL
-4840 PNTIVSI
+4840 PNAIVSI

-4971 ELTFKV
+4971 VLTFKV

-5301 ITNHNKPV
+5301 ITSHNKPV

-5383 NPAMVAG
+5383 NPVMMAG

-5396 SNDSITSQTRPTFSI
+5396 SNDSITSQTRPAFSI
-5411 FGEMNQSVQIFIDGV
+5411 YGEMNQSVQIFIDGV

-5469 LNFTIDTFNTTPVA
+5469 LNFTIDTLNTTPVA

-5531 VGEVWVNEKGHWQ
+5531 VGEVWVNDKGHWQ

-5576 IWVDTHIKVFTSEL
+5576 IWVDTHIQVFTSEL
-5590 DDNKSSSKTE
+5590 DDNKSSSKTD
-5600 WWSNSDLI
+5600 WWSNSSTI
-5608 TMRGTGEIG
+5608 TMRGMGEIG

-5632 VVAATG
+5632 VVAANG
-5638 RWELSTDKL
+5638 QWELSTDQL
-5647 PEGTY
+5647 PEGKY
-5652 DISLVI
+5652 DITLSI
-5658 EDSAGNRWEDVREI
+5658 EDNAGNRKEEVHEI

-5709 DSEGNTYTLTVPDN
+5709 DSNGNTYTLTVPDN

-5746 GNRSDDVPL
+5746 GNRSDDVSL

-5872 ASDSDN
+5872 VSDSDN

-5899 TVNVTHNGVTDI
+5899 TVNVTHNGVTDT

-5919 GWTFTPPAAWNDGN
+5919 GWTFTPPAAWNDGT

-5993 ATHLRTEPSAAEES
+5993 ATHLRTVPSAAEES
-6007 VVKVTAYSITLLNA
+6007 VVKETAYSITLLNA

-6102 HSSADIVNAMNVRG
+6102 HSSADIVNAMNARG

>member
-1317 AVDTTLSVPVIVLD
+1317 AVDTTLSVPVIELD

-2120 LSEPTIVLDNTDDS
+2120 LSEPTIVLDSTDDS

-2418 TVDTQIAINNIELVN
+2418 TVDTQIAINN
-2433 DSGIPDD
+2433 
-2440 NLTNNVRPH
+2440 
-2449 FQVTVPTDVNVV
+2449 
-2461 RLSIDGG
+2461 
-2468 KTWFNATQSATPGVW
+2468 
-2483 DYIWPDDVADGGYTL
+2483 
-2498 TVEATDEAGNKATQT
+2498 
-2513 LDFTIDTT
+2513 
-2521 LSVPTL
+2521 
-2527 SLDSADD
+2527 
-2534 SGIAGDNITN
+2534 
-2544 VKTPG
+2544 
-2549 FTLNNI
+2549 
-2555 DTDVSRVIVEVM
+2555 
-2567 HNGIKQEV
+2567 
-2575 PLVQTGGQW
+2575 
-2584 RFAPTSD
+2584 
-2591 WADGDYIL
+2591 
-2599 TVKVE
+2599 
-2604 DRAGNVKQ
+2604 
-2612 SAPLTVTVDTH
+2612 
-2623 IAIDRIELVNDSGI
+2623 
-2637 PGDNLTNEARP
+2637 
-2648 HFQVTVPADVNGVR
+2648 
-2662 LSIDGGKTWFD
+2662 
-2673 ATQSATS
+2673 
-2680 GVWDYTWLTNVAN
+2680 
-2693 GPHTLMVE
+2693 
-2701 ASDKAGNKTTQKL
+2701 
-2714 DFTIDTILS
+2714 
-2723 EPTITLDS
+2723 
-2731 ADDSAAGDNITNVKM
+2731 
-2746 PGFTL
+2746 
-2751 GNIDADVT
+2751 
-2759 KVVVT
+2759 
-2764 VAHDGKNQQIELIK
+2764 
-2778 NGGVWRFTP
+2778 
-2787 GAAWT
+2787 
-2792 DGDYTLTV
+2792 
-2800 KVEDKAGNTN
+2800 
-2810 YSAPLT
+2810 
-2816 VTIDTQT
+2816 
-2823 SIDRIEL
+2823 
-2830 LNDTGIVGDNL
+2830 
-2841 TNEARPQFHI
+2841 
-2851 TVPTDVNSVQL
+2851 
-2862 SLDGGINWVNATLTS
+2862 
-2877 DGVWE
+2877 
-2882 YIWPTDL
+2882 
-2889 VENTYTLTVKATDV
+2889 
-2903 AGNTAT
+2903 
-2909 ETLNFIIDTT
+2909 
-2919 LSTPTITL
+2919 
-2927 DSADDS
+2927 
-2933 GTANDNKTNVKT
+2933 
-2945 PGFIIGGIDSDVT
+2945 
-2958 QVVVQVMRDGH
+2958 
-2969 SEEVELTQTNG
+2969 
-2980 QWRFVPGSA
+2980 
-2989 WTDGDYTLTVTVKDE
+2989 
-3004 AGNIRHSAPLTV
+3004 
-3016 TIDTQI
+3016 
-3022 TIDHIELVNDSG
+3022 IELVNDSG

-4557 VSYSVTA
+4557 VSYPVTA

>member
-38 NITTPRGSV
+38 NITTPHGSV

-541 NDSGIVGDNV
+541 DDSGIVGDNV

-597 SVEGINNLTFTVE
+597 SVEGVNNLTFTVE

-616 KDFSFSYVIDTI
+616 KDFSFSYVIDTV

-634 VSLEDYVVLPNGI
+634 VSLEDFVVLPNGI

-1035 GISDDNLT
+1035 GIADDNLT

-1102 VEDIAGNKANSAIFD
+1102 VEDIAGNKANSAVFD

-1380 GTGGWTFTP
+1380 GTGGW
-1389 PTSWADGD
+1389 S
-1397 YTLSVS
+1397 
-1403 VEDKAGNTSHSASL
+1403 
-1417 TVTVDTQIAIN
+1417 
-1428 NIELVNDSGIPD
+1428 
-1440 DNLTNNVRPHFQVT
+1440 
-1454 VPTDVNV
+1454 
-1461 VRLSID
+1461 
-1467 GGKTWFN
+1467 
-1474 ATQSA
+1474 
-1479 TPGVWDYIW
+1479 
-1488 PDDVADG
+1488 
-1495 GYTLT
+1495 
-1500 VEATDEAGNKA
+1500 
-1511 TQTLDFTIDT
+1511 
-1521 TLSVPTLS
+1521 
-1529 LDSADDSGIAG
+1529 
-1540 DNITNVKTP
+1540 
-1549 GFTLNN
+1549 
-1555 IDTDVSRV
+1555 
-1563 IVEVMHN
+1563 
-1570 GIKQEVP
+1570 
-1577 LVQTGGQWRFAPTSD
+1577 
-1592 WADGDYILTVKVEDR
+1592 
-1607 AGNVKQSAPLTV
+1607 
-1619 TVDTHIAIDR
+1619 
-1629 IELVNDSGIPG
+1629 
-1640 DNLTNEARPHFQVTV
+1640 
-1655 PADVNGVRLSIDGG
+1655 
-1669 KTWFD
+1669 
-1674 ATQSATS
+1674 
-1681 GVWDYT
+1681 
-1687 WLTNVANG
+1687 
-1695 PHTLMVEASDKAGNK
+1695 
-1710 TTQKLD
+1710 
-1716 FTIDTILSEPTIT
+1716 
-1729 LDSADDSAAGDN
+1729 
-1741 ITNVKMPGFTLGNID
+1741 
-1756 ADVTKVVVTVAHD
+1756 
-1769 GKNQQIELI
+1769 
-1778 KNGGVWRFTPGAAW
+1778 
-1792 TDGDYTLT
+1792 
-1800 VKVED
+1800 
-1805 KAGNTNYSAP
+1805 
-1815 LTVTIDTQT
+1815 
-1824 SIDRIELLNDTGIV
+1824 
-1838 GDNLTNEARPQF
+1838 
-1850 HITVPTDVN
+1850 
-1859 SVQLSLD
+1859 
-1866 GGINWVN
+1866 
-1873 ATLTSDGVWEYIWP
+1873 
-1887 TDLVENTYTLTV
+1887 
-1899 KATDVAGNTA
+1899 
-1909 TETLNFI
+1909 
-1916 IDTTLSTPTITLD
+1916 
-1929 SADDSG
+1929 
-1935 TANDNK
+1935 
-1941 TNVKTP
+1941 
-1947 GFIIGGIDSDVTQVV
+1947 
-1962 VQVMR
+1962 
-1967 DGHSEEVELT
+1967 
-1977 QTNGQ
+1977 
-1982 WRFVPGSAWTDG
+1982 
-1994 DYTLTVTVKDEAGNI
+1994 
-2009 RHSAPLTVTIDTQ
+2009 
-2022 ITIDHIELVND
+2022 
-2033 SGIPD
+2033 
-2038 DNLTNNVRPHF
+2038 
-2049 QVTVPTDVNVVRLSI
+2049 
-2064 DGGKTWFN
+2064 
-2072 ATQSATPGVWDY
+2072 
-2084 TWLAD
+2084 
-2089 VGEGKHTLTVEATD
+2089 
-2103 KAGNKTTQQLDF
+2103 
-2115 IIDTL
+2115 
-2120 LSEPTIVLDNTDDS
+2120 
-2134 GTKGD
+2134 
-2139 HLTNVNKPTFLLGN
+2139 
-2153 IDADARYVTVEV
+2153 
-2165 QHGGTK
+2165 
-2171 EVLTATKD
+2171 
-2179 ATGNWS
+2179 
-2185 VTPTGTWADGDYT
+2185 
-2198 LTVRVEDEAGNE
+2198 
-2210 KHSASLTVTVDTQI
+2210 
-2224 TIDVIELVNDNGIPG
+2224 
-2239 DNMTNDAHPQFR
+2239 
-2251 VTVPGDVNEVSL
+2251 
-2263 SIDGGV
+2263 
-2269 TWVKATQ
+2269 
-2276 SATPGVWNYTWPGTV
+2276 
-2291 PDGDYTLN
+2291 
-2299 VKATDNAGNT
+2299 
-2309 VTETLHFTIDTTLST
+2309 
-2324 PVIVLD
+2324 
-2330 SADDSGVHGDNMTNH
+2330 
-2345 TQPTFALQHIDDDA
+2345 
-2359 VRVTVSVEH
+2359 
-2368 GGVTTT
+2368 
-2374 FDATKDAGGW
+2374 
-2384 TFTPTGAW
+2384 FTPTGAW

-2433 DSGIPDD
+2433 DSGIPND

-2449 FQVTVPTDVNVV
+2449 FQVKVPTDVN
-2461 RLSIDGG
+2461 
-2468 KTWFNATQSATPGVW
+2468 
-2483 DYIWPDDVADGGYTL
+2483 
-2498 TVEATDEAGNKATQT
+2498 E
-2513 LDFTIDTT
+2513 
-2521 LSVPTL
+2521 
-2527 SLDSADD
+2527 
-2534 SGIAGDNITN
+2534 
-2544 VKTPG
+2544 
-2549 FTLNNI
+2549 
-2555 DTDVSRVIVEVM
+2555 
-2567 HNGIKQEV
+2567 
-2575 PLVQTGGQW
+2575 
-2584 RFAPTSD
+2584 
-2591 WADGDYIL
+2591 
-2599 TVKVE
+2599 
-2604 DRAGNVKQ
+2604 
-2612 SAPLTVTVDTH
+2612 
-2623 IAIDRIELVNDSGI
+2623 
-2637 PGDNLTNEARP
+2637 
-2648 HFQVTVPADVNGVR
+2648 
-2662 LSIDGGKTWFD
+2662 
-2673 ATQSATS
+2673 
-2680 GVWDYTWLTNVAN
+2680 
-2693 GPHTLMVE
+2693 
-2701 ASDKAGNKTTQKL
+2701 
-2714 DFTIDTILS
+2714 
-2723 EPTITLDS
+2723 
-2731 ADDSAAGDNITNVKM
+2731 
-2746 PGFTL
+2746 
-2751 GNIDADVT
+2751 
-2759 KVVVT
+2759 
-2764 VAHDGKNQQIELIK
+2764 
-2778 NGGVWRFTP
+2778 
-2787 GAAWT
+2787 
-2792 DGDYTLTV
+2792 
-2800 KVEDKAGNTN
+2800 
-2810 YSAPLT
+2810 
-2816 VTIDTQT
+2816 
-2823 SIDRIEL
+2823 
-2830 LNDTGIVGDNL
+2830 
-2841 TNEARPQFHI
+2841 
-2851 TVPTDVNSVQL
+2851 
-2862 SLDGGINWVNATLTS
+2862 
-2877 DGVWE
+2877 
-2882 YIWPTDL
+2882 
-2889 VENTYTLTVKATDV
+2889 
-2903 AGNTAT
+2903 
-2909 ETLNFIIDTT
+2909 
-2919 LSTPTITL
+2919 
-2927 DSADDS
+2927 
-2933 GTANDNKTNVKT
+2933 
-2945 PGFIIGGIDSDVT
+2945 
-2958 QVVVQVMRDGH
+2958 
-2969 SEEVELTQTNG
+2969 
-2980 QWRFVPGSA
+2980 
-2989 WTDGDYTLTVTVKDE
+2989 
-3004 AGNIRHSAPLTV
+3004 
-3016 TIDTQI
+3016 
-3022 TIDHIELVNDSG
+3022 
-3034 IPDDNLTN
+3034 
-3042 NVRPHFQVT
+3042 
-3051 VPTDVNVV
+3051 V

-3103 AGNKTTQQLDFII
+3103 AGNQTTQKLDFII
-3116 DTLLSEPTIVLD
+3116 DTMLSEPTIVLD
-3128 NTDDSGTKG
+3128 STDDSGTKG
-3137 DNLTNV
+3137 DNLTNA
-3143 NKPTFLLGNI
+3143 NKPTFILGNI

-3162 EVQHGGTKEVLTA
+3162 EVQYGGTKEVLTA

-3321 TPTIAMDSRDD
+3321 TPTITMDSRDD

-3352 IDADAHSVILRI
+3352 IDSDAQSVILRI

-3413 LVVTVD
+3413 LIVTVD

-3471 ATQGIEGVWGYTWPT
+3471 AAQGIEGVWGYTWPT

-3615 TVDTQIAIDRI
+3615 TVDTQIAIDHI

-3712 FTIDITLLT
+3712 FTIDITLMT

-3852 HQVDSDVTRVMVKVT
+3852 RQVDSDVTRVMVKVT

-4296 TDIAGNTKTSAELR
+4296 TDIAGNTKTSAELK

-4533 VTTPRFVIGN
+4533 VTKPRFVIGN

-4557 VSYSVTA
+4557 VSYPVTA

-4890 ELRSTAVDVTID
+4890 ELRSTAVDLTID

-5301 ITNHNKPV
+5301 ITSHNKPV

-5383 NPAMVAG
+5383 NPVMMAG

-5396 SNDSITSQTRPTFSI
+5396 SNDSITSQTRPAFSI
-5411 FGEMNQSVQIFIDGV
+5411 YGEMNQSVQIFIDGV

-5469 LNFTIDTFNTTPVA
+5469 LNFTIDTLNTTPVA

-5531 VGEVWVNEKGHWQ
+5531 VGEVWVNDKGHWQ

-5576 IWVDTHIKVFTSEL
+5576 IWVDTHIQVFTSEL
-5590 DDNKSSSKTE
+5590 DDNKSSSKTD
-5600 WWSNSDLI
+5600 WWSNSSTI
-5608 TMRGTGEIG
+5608 TMRGMGEIG

-5632 VVAATG
+5632 VVAANG
-5638 RWELSTDKL
+5638 QWELSTDQL
-5647 PEGTY
+5647 PEGKY
-5652 DISLVI
+5652 DITLSI
-5658 EDSAGNRWEDVREI
+5658 EDNAGNRKEEVHEI

-5709 DSEGNTYTLTVPDN
+5709 DSNGNTYTLTVPDN

-5919 GWTFTPPAAWNDGN
+5919 GWTFTPPAAWNDGT

-5962 VTADSQHDDASDDAT
+5962 VTADSQHNDASDDAT

-5993 ATHLRTEPSAAEES
+5993 ATHLRTVPSVAEES
-6007 VVKVTAYSITLLNA
+6007 VVKETAYSITLLNA

-6042 ENIVNVSIMFE
+6042 ENIVNVSVMFE

-6087 KDNDFLIKEKTFSVD
+6087 KDDDFLIKEKTFSVD
-6102 HSSADIVNAMNVRG
+6102 HSSADIVNAMNARG
-6116 KTEDDI
+6116 KAEDDI

>member
-115 EELKKQLDDAEN
+115 EELKKQLDEAEN

-158 SSKQIEEML
+158 SSKQMEEML
-167 QNFLADNVAKDNLAQ
+167 QEFLADNVAKDNLAQ

-447 IKNDNITNSTLPTF
+447 IKNDSITNSTLPTF

-541 NDSGIVGDNV
+541 DDSGIVGDNV

-597 SVEGINNLTFTVE
+597 SVEGVNNLTFTVE

-616 KDFSFSYVIDTI
+616 KDFSFSYVIDTV

-634 VSLEDYVVLPNGI
+634 VSLEDFVVLPNGI

-1035 GISDDNLT
+1035 GIADDNLT

-1102 VEDIAGNKANSAIFD
+1102 VEDIAGNKANSAVFD

-1180 HLNGSWLFIPGN
+1180 HLNGSWLFTPGN

-1380 GTGGWTFTP
+1380 GTGGWSFTP
-1389 PTSWADGD
+1389 TGAWADGD

-1428 NIELVNDSGIPD
+1428 NIELVNDSGIPN

-1479 TPGVWDYIW
+1479 TPGAWDYIW

-1500 VEATDEAGNKA
+1500 VEATDKAGNKT
-1511 TQTLDFTIDT
+1511 TQELDFTIDT

-1563 IVEVMHN
+1563 TVEVMHN

-1674 ATQSATS
+1674 ATQSATP

-1716 FTIDTILSEPTIT
+1716 FIIDTMLSEPTIT

-2022 ITIDHIELVND
+2022 IAIDHIELVND

-2038 DNLTNNVRPHF
+2038 DNLTN
-2049 QVTVPTDVNVVRLSI
+2049 
-2064 DGGKTWFN
+2064 
-2072 ATQSATPGVWDY
+2072 
-2084 TWLAD
+2084 
-2089 VGEGKHTLTVEATD
+2089 EA
-2103 KAGNKTTQQLDF
+2103 
-2115 IIDTL
+2115 
-2120 LSEPTIVLDNTDDS
+2120 
-2134 GTKGD
+2134 
-2139 HLTNVNKPTFLLGN
+2139 
-2153 IDADARYVTVEV
+2153 
-2165 QHGGTK
+2165 
-2171 EVLTATKD
+2171 
-2179 ATGNWS
+2179 
-2185 VTPTGTWADGDYT
+2185 
-2198 LTVRVEDEAGNE
+2198 
-2210 KHSASLTVTVDTQI
+2210 
-2224 TIDVIELVNDNGIPG
+2224 
-2239 DNMTNDAHPQFR
+2239 
-2251 VTVPGDVNEVSL
+2251 
-2263 SIDGGV
+2263 
-2269 TWVKATQ
+2269 
-2276 SATPGVWNYTWPGTV
+2276 
-2291 PDGDYTLN
+2291 
-2299 VKATDNAGNT
+2299 
-2309 VTETLHFTIDTTLST
+2309 
-2324 PVIVLD
+2324 
-2330 SADDSGVHGDNMTNH
+2330 
-2345 TQPTFALQHIDDDA
+2345 
-2359 VRVTVSVEH
+2359 
-2368 GGVTTT
+2368 
-2374 FDATKDAGGW
+2374 
-2384 TFTPTGAW
+2384 
-2392 ADGDYTLSVSV
+2392 
-2403 EDKAG
+2403 
-2408 NTSHSASLTV
+2408 
-2418 TVDTQIAINNIELVN
+2418 
-2433 DSGIPDD
+2433 
-2440 NLTNNVRPH
+2440 
-2449 FQVTVPTDVNVV
+2449 
-2461 RLSIDGG
+2461 
-2468 KTWFNATQSATPGVW
+2468 
-2483 DYIWPDDVADGGYTL
+2483 
-2498 TVEATDEAGNKATQT
+2498 
-2513 LDFTIDTT
+2513 
-2521 LSVPTL
+2521 
-2527 SLDSADD
+2527 
-2534 SGIAGDNITN
+2534 
-2544 VKTPG
+2544 
-2549 FTLNNI
+2549 
-2555 DTDVSRVIVEVM
+2555 
-2567 HNGIKQEV
+2567 
-2575 PLVQTGGQW
+2575 
-2584 RFAPTSD
+2584 
-2591 WADGDYIL
+2591 
-2599 TVKVE
+2599 
-2604 DRAGNVKQ
+2604 
-2612 SAPLTVTVDTH
+2612 
-2623 IAIDRIELVNDSGI
+2623 
-2637 PGDNLTNEARP
+2637 
-2648 HFQVTVPADVNGVR
+2648 
-2662 LSIDGGKTWFD
+2662 
-2673 ATQSATS
+2673 
-2680 GVWDYTWLTNVAN
+2680 
-2693 GPHTLMVE
+2693 
-2701 ASDKAGNKTTQKL
+2701 
-2714 DFTIDTILS
+2714 
-2723 EPTITLDS
+2723 
-2731 ADDSAAGDNITNVKM
+2731 
-2746 PGFTL
+2746 
-2751 GNIDADVT
+2751 
-2759 KVVVT
+2759 
-2764 VAHDGKNQQIELIK
+2764 
-2778 NGGVWRFTP
+2778 
-2787 GAAWT
+2787 
-2792 DGDYTLTV
+2792 
-2800 KVEDKAGNTN
+2800 
-2810 YSAPLT
+2810 
-2816 VTIDTQT
+2816 
-2823 SIDRIEL
+2823 
-2830 LNDTGIVGDNL
+2830 
-2841 TNEARPQFHI
+2841 
-2851 TVPTDVNSVQL
+2851 
-2862 SLDGGINWVNATLTS
+2862 
-2877 DGVWE
+2877 
-2882 YIWPTDL
+2882 
-2889 VENTYTLTVKATDV
+2889 
-2903 AGNTAT
+2903 
-2909 ETLNFIIDTT
+2909 
-2919 LSTPTITL
+2919 
-2927 DSADDS
+2927 
-2933 GTANDNKTNVKT
+2933 
-2945 PGFIIGGIDSDVT
+2945 
-2958 QVVVQVMRDGH
+2958 
-2969 SEEVELTQTNG
+2969 
-2980 QWRFVPGSA
+2980 
-2989 WTDGDYTLTVTVKDE
+2989 
-3004 AGNIRHSAPLTV
+3004 
-3016 TIDTQI
+3016 
-3022 TIDHIELVNDSG
+3022 
-3034 IPDDNLTN
+3034 
-3042 NVRPHFQVT
+3042 RPHFQVT

-3175 TKGATGIWSVTP
+3175 TKDATGNWSVTPTGTWADGDYTLTVRVEDEAGNEKHSASLTVTVDTQITIDAIELVNDNGIPGDNMTNDAHPQFRVTVPGDVNEVSLSIDGGVTWVKATQSATPGVWNYTWPGTVPDGDYTLNVKATDNAGNTVTETLHFTIDTTLSTPVIVLDSADDTGIQGDNMTNRTQPTFNLQHIDDDAVRVTVSVEHGGVTTTFDATKGVGGWTFTPPTSWGAGDYTLSVSVEDKAGNTSHSASLTVTVDTQIAINNIELVNDSGIPDDNLTNNVRPQFQVKVPTDVNEVRLSIDGGKTWFNATQSATPGVWDYTWLADVGEGKHTLTVEATDKAGNQTTQKLDFIIDTLLSEPTIVLDSTDDSGTKGDNLTNANKPTFLLGNIDADARYVTVEVQHGSTKEVLTATKGATGIWSVTP

-3202 EDDAGNVKYSAPL
+3202 EDEAGNVKYSAPL

-3222 ITIDVI
+3222 ITIDAI

-3321 TPTIAMDSRDD
+3321 TPTITMDSRDD

-3352 IDADAHSVILRI
+3352 IDSDAQSVILRI

-3413 LVVTVD
+3413 LIVTVD

-3471 ATQGIEGVWGYTWPT
+3471 AAQGIEGVWGYTWPT
-3486 DMGDGKHT
+3486 DMGDGKHI

-3615 TVDTQIAIDRI
+3615 TVDTQIAIDHI

-3649 SVPDDVEKVLL
+3649 LVPDDVEKVLL

-3686 DMPEGQHTLTVE
+3686 DMPEGQHTLIVE
-3698 VTDGAGNKMTETLN
+3698 VTDGAGNKMTGTLD

-3743 TQPVFVLGSIDKD
+3743 TQPIFVLGSIDKD

-3852 HQVDSDVTRVMVKVT
+3852 RQVDSDVTRVMVKVT

-3956 DVVQVRVTLDGGA
+3956 DVIQVRVTLDGGA

-4000 ATDEA
+4000 ATDQA

-4184 SALPDGQH
+4184 SALPDGKH

-4296 TDIAGNTKTSAELR
+4296 TDIAGNTKTSAELQ

-4533 VTTPRFVIGN
+4533 VTKPRFVIGN

-4557 VSYSVTA
+4557 VSYPVTA

-4618 SDTGNSNS
+4618 SDTGSSNS

-4658 EVLKQTITVGADGNW
+4658 EVLKHTITVGADGNW

-4716 RLSDPSIDDQHEAT
+4716 RLSDPSIDDQYEAT
-4730 SLRPEFKGFAEAF
+4730 SLRPEFKGLAEAF

-4830 KTPTLIGSTL
+4830 KTPTLVGNTL
-4840 PNTIVSI
+4840 PNAIVSI

-4971 ELTFKV
+4971 VLTFKV

-5079 NSQQKEIL
+5079 NSQQKDIL

-5301 ITNHNKPV
+5301 ITSHNKPV

-5383 NPAMVAG
+5383 NPVMMAG

-5396 SNDSITSQTRPTFSI
+5396 SNDSITSQTRPAFSI
-5411 FGEMNQSVQIFIDGV
+5411 YGEMNQSVQIFIDGV

-5531 VGEVWVNEKGHWQ
+5531 VGEVWVNDKGHWQ

-5576 IWVDTHIKVFTSEL
+5576 IWVDTHIQVFTSEL
-5590 DDNKSSSKTE
+5590 DDNKSSSKTD
-5600 WWSNSDLI
+5600 WWSNSSTI
-5608 TMRGTGEIG
+5608 TMRGMGEIG

-5632 VVAATG
+5632 VVAANG
-5638 RWELSTDKL
+5638 QWELSTDQL
-5647 PEGTY
+5647 PEGKY
-5652 DISLVI
+5652 DITLSI
-5658 EDSAGNRWEDVREI
+5658 EDNAGNRKEEVHEI

-5709 DSEGNTYTLTVPDN
+5709 DSNGNTYTLTVPDN

-5755 DIMKEVPVISLSPD
+5755 DIMKETPVISLSPD

-5777 NITRDKQPTFIIGN
+5777 NITRDNQPTFIIGN

-5863 ALAAGEDNG
+5863 ALAAGEGNG

-5878 VTNHTQPKFTLQ
+5878 VTNHNHTQPKFTLQ

-5919 GWTFTPPAAWNDGN
+5919 GWTFTPPAAWNDGT
-5933 YTLSVTVVDRAGNSQ
+5933 YTLSVTVVDRAGNSL
-5948 QSASLAVTVDSTVT
+5948 QSASLEVTVDSTVT

-5993 ATHLRTEPSAAEES
+5993 ATHLRTVPSAAEES
-6007 VVKVTAYSITLLNA
+6007 VVKETAYSITLLNA

-6042 ENIVNVSIMFE
+6042 ENIVNVSVMFE

-6087 KDNDFLIKEKTFSVD
+6087 KDDDFLIKEKTFSVD
-6102 HSSADIVNAMNVRG
+6102 HSSADIVNAMNARG

>member
-182 QSDASQQNTQ
+182 QSDASQKNTQ

-2120 LSEPTIVLDNTDDS
+2120 LSEPTIVLDSTDDS

-2418 TVDTQIAINNIELVN
+2418 TVDTQIAINN
-2433 DSGIPDD
+2433 
-2440 NLTNNVRPH
+2440 
-2449 FQVTVPTDVNVV
+2449 
-2461 RLSIDGG
+2461 
-2468 KTWFNATQSATPGVW
+2468 
-2483 DYIWPDDVADGGYTL
+2483 
-2498 TVEATDEAGNKATQT
+2498 
-2513 LDFTIDTT
+2513 
-2521 LSVPTL
+2521 
-2527 SLDSADD
+2527 
-2534 SGIAGDNITN
+2534 
-2544 VKTPG
+2544 
-2549 FTLNNI
+2549 
-2555 DTDVSRVIVEVM
+2555 
-2567 HNGIKQEV
+2567 
-2575 PLVQTGGQW
+2575 
-2584 RFAPTSD
+2584 
-2591 WADGDYIL
+2591 
-2599 TVKVE
+2599 
-2604 DRAGNVKQ
+2604 
-2612 SAPLTVTVDTH
+2612 
-2623 IAIDRIELVNDSGI
+2623 
-2637 PGDNLTNEARP
+2637 
-2648 HFQVTVPADVNGVR
+2648 
-2662 LSIDGGKTWFD
+2662 
-2673 ATQSATS
+2673 
-2680 GVWDYTWLTNVAN
+2680 
-2693 GPHTLMVE
+2693 
-2701 ASDKAGNKTTQKL
+2701 
-2714 DFTIDTILS
+2714 
-2723 EPTITLDS
+2723 
-2731 ADDSAAGDNITNVKM
+2731 
-2746 PGFTL
+2746 
-2751 GNIDADVT
+2751 
-2759 KVVVT
+2759 
-2764 VAHDGKNQQIELIK
+2764 
-2778 NGGVWRFTP
+2778 
-2787 GAAWT
+2787 
-2792 DGDYTLTV
+2792 
-2800 KVEDKAGNTN
+2800 
-2810 YSAPLT
+2810 
-2816 VTIDTQT
+2816 
-2823 SIDRIEL
+2823 
-2830 LNDTGIVGDNL
+2830 
-2841 TNEARPQFHI
+2841 
-2851 TVPTDVNSVQL
+2851 
-2862 SLDGGINWVNATLTS
+2862 
-2877 DGVWE
+2877 
-2882 YIWPTDL
+2882 
-2889 VENTYTLTVKATDV
+2889 
-2903 AGNTAT
+2903 
-2909 ETLNFIIDTT
+2909 
-2919 LSTPTITL
+2919 
-2927 DSADDS
+2927 
-2933 GTANDNKTNVKT
+2933 
-2945 PGFIIGGIDSDVT
+2945 
-2958 QVVVQVMRDGH
+2958 
-2969 SEEVELTQTNG
+2969 
-2980 QWRFVPGSA
+2980 
-2989 WTDGDYTLTVTVKDE
+2989 
-3004 AGNIRHSAPLTV
+3004 
-3016 TIDTQI
+3016 
-3022 TIDHIELVNDSG
+3022 IELVNDSG

-4267 YTIENTGGNLTF
+4267 YTIENSGGNLTF

-4557 VSYSVTA
+4557 VSYPVTA

>member
-38 NITTPRGSV
+38 NITTPHGSV

-115 EELKKQLDDAEN
+115 EELKKQLDEAEN

-447 IKNDNITNSTLPTF
+447 IKNDSITNSTLPTF

-541 NDSGIVGDNV
+541 DDSGIVGDNV

-597 SVEGINNLTFTVE
+597 SVEGVNNLTFTVE

-616 KDFSFSYVIDTI
+616 KDFSFSYVIDTV

-634 VSLEDYVVLPNGI
+634 VSLEDFVVLPNGI

-1035 GISDDNLT
+1035 GIADDNLT

-1102 VEDIAGNKANSAIFD
+1102 VEDIAGNKANSAVFD

-1180 HLNGSWLFIPGN
+1180 HLNGSWLFTPGN

-1207 KAGNTNYSAPLTVVI
+1207 KAGNTSYSAPLTVVI

-1317 AVDTTLSVPVIVLD
+1317 AVDTTLSVPVIVLN
-1331 SADDTGIQG
+1331 SADDTGVQG
-1340 DNMTNSTQPTFALQ
+1340 DNMTNRTQPTFALQ

-1428 NIELVNDSGIPD
+1428 NIELVNDSGIPN

-1695 PHTLMVEASDKAGNK
+1695 PHTLMVEATDKAGNK

-1716 FTIDTILSEPTIT
+1716 FIIDTLLSEPTIT

-2115 IIDTL
+2115 IIDTM

-2139 HLTNVNKPTFLLGN
+2139 NLTNVNKPTFLLGN

-2224 TIDVIELVNDNGIPG
+2224 TIDAIELVNDNGIPG

-2309 VTETLHFTIDTTLST
+2309 VTETLHFTIDTTLSV
-2324 PVIVLD
+2324 PVIVLN
-2330 SADDSGVHGDNMTNH
+2330 SADDTGVQGDNMTNSS
-2345 TQPTFALQHIDDDA
+2345 QPTFALQHIDDDA

-2374 FDATKDAGGW
+2374 FDATKGVGGW
-2384 TFTPTGAW
+2384 SFTPTGAW

-2449 FQVTVPTDVNVV
+2449 FQVKVPTDVN
-2461 RLSIDGG
+2461 
-2468 KTWFNATQSATPGVW
+2468 
-2483 DYIWPDDVADGGYTL
+2483 
-2498 TVEATDEAGNKATQT
+2498 E
-2513 LDFTIDTT
+2513 
-2521 LSVPTL
+2521 
-2527 SLDSADD
+2527 
-2534 SGIAGDNITN
+2534 
-2544 VKTPG
+2544 
-2549 FTLNNI
+2549 
-2555 DTDVSRVIVEVM
+2555 
-2567 HNGIKQEV
+2567 
-2575 PLVQTGGQW
+2575 
-2584 RFAPTSD
+2584 
-2591 WADGDYIL
+2591 
-2599 TVKVE
+2599 
-2604 DRAGNVKQ
+2604 
-2612 SAPLTVTVDTH
+2612 
-2623 IAIDRIELVNDSGI
+2623 
-2637 PGDNLTNEARP
+2637 
-2648 HFQVTVPADVNGVR
+2648 
-2662 LSIDGGKTWFD
+2662 
-2673 ATQSATS
+2673 
-2680 GVWDYTWLTNVAN
+2680 
-2693 GPHTLMVE
+2693 
-2701 ASDKAGNKTTQKL
+2701 
-2714 DFTIDTILS
+2714 
-2723 EPTITLDS
+2723 
-2731 ADDSAAGDNITNVKM
+2731 
-2746 PGFTL
+2746 
-2751 GNIDADVT
+2751 
-2759 KVVVT
+2759 
-2764 VAHDGKNQQIELIK
+2764 
-2778 NGGVWRFTP
+2778 
-2787 GAAWT
+2787 
-2792 DGDYTLTV
+2792 
-2800 KVEDKAGNTN
+2800 
-2810 YSAPLT
+2810 
-2816 VTIDTQT
+2816 
-2823 SIDRIEL
+2823 
-2830 LNDTGIVGDNL
+2830 
-2841 TNEARPQFHI
+2841 
-2851 TVPTDVNSVQL
+2851 
-2862 SLDGGINWVNATLTS
+2862 
-2877 DGVWE
+2877 
-2882 YIWPTDL
+2882 
-2889 VENTYTLTVKATDV
+2889 
-2903 AGNTAT
+2903 
-2909 ETLNFIIDTT
+2909 
-2919 LSTPTITL
+2919 
-2927 DSADDS
+2927 
-2933 GTANDNKTNVKT
+2933 
-2945 PGFIIGGIDSDVT
+2945 
-2958 QVVVQVMRDGH
+2958 
-2969 SEEVELTQTNG
+2969 
-2980 QWRFVPGSA
+2980 
-2989 WTDGDYTLTVTVKDE
+2989 
-3004 AGNIRHSAPLTV
+3004 
-3016 TIDTQI
+3016 
-3022 TIDHIELVNDSG
+3022 
-3034 IPDDNLTN
+3034 
-3042 NVRPHFQVT
+3042 
-3051 VPTDVNVV
+3051 V

-3103 AGNKTTQQLDFII
+3103 AGNQTTQKLDFII
-3116 DTLLSEPTIVLD
+3116 DTMLSEPTIVLD
-3128 NTDDSGTKG
+3128 STDDSGTKG
-3137 DNLTNV
+3137 DNLTNA
-3143 NKPTFLLGNI
+3143 NKPTFILGNI

-3162 EVQHGGTKEVLTA
+3162 EVQYGGTKEVLTA

-3187 TGTWADGDYTLTVRV
+3187 TGTWADGDYMLTVRV

-3321 TPTIAMDSRDD
+3321 TPTITMDSRDD

-3352 IDADAHSVILRI
+3352 IDSDAQSVILRI

-3413 LVVTVD
+3413 LIVTVD

-3471 ATQGIEGVWGYTWPT
+3471 AAQGIEGVWGYTWPT

-3615 TVDTQIAIDRI
+3615 TVDTQIAIDHI

-3712 FTIDITLLT
+3712 FTIDITLMT

-3852 HQVDSDVTRVMVKVT
+3852 RQVDSDVTRVMVKVT

-4296 TDIAGNTKTSAELR
+4296 TDIAGNTKTSAELK

-4533 VTTPRFVIGN
+4533 VTKPRFVIGN

-4557 VSYSVTA
+4557 VSYPVTA

-4830 KTPTLIGSTL
+4830 KTPTLVGNTL
-4840 PNTIVSI
+4840 PNAIVSI

-4971 ELTFKV
+4971 VLTFKV

-5039 NPQGVVIATLVVGND
+5039 SPQGVVIATLVVGND

-5079 NSQQKEIL
+5079 NSQQKDIL

-5411 FGEMNQSVQIFIDGV
+5411 SGEMNQSVQIFIDGV

-5576 IWVDTHIKVFTSEL
+5576 IWVDTHIQVFTSEL
-5590 DDNKSSSKTE
+5590 DDNKSSSKTD
-5600 WWSNSDLI
+5600 WWSNSSTI
-5608 TMRGTGEIG
+5608 TMRGMGEIG

-5632 VVAATG
+5632 VVAANG
-5638 RWELSTDKL
+5638 QWELSTDQL
-5647 PEGTY
+5647 PEGKY
-5652 DISLVI
+5652 DITLSI
-5658 EDSAGNRWEDVREI
+5658 EDNAGNRKEEVHEI

-5709 DSEGNTYTLTVPDN
+5709 DSNGNTYTLTVPDN

-5746 GNRSDDVPL
+5746 GNRSDDVSL

-5872 ASDSDN
+5872 VSDSDN

-5899 TVNVTHNGVTDI
+5899 TVNVTHNGVTDT

-5919 GWTFTPPAAWNDGN
+5919 GWTFTPPAAWNDGT

-5993 ATHLRTEPSAAEES
+5993 ATHLRTVPSAAEES
-6007 VVKVTAYSITLLNA
+6007 VVKETAYSITLLNA

-6102 HSSADIVNAMNVRG
+6102 HSSADIVNAMNARG

>member
-843 MITKINTPLFTG
+843 MITKINKPLFTG

-2120 LSEPTIVLDNTDDS
+2120 LSEPTIVLDSTDDS

-2418 TVDTQIAINNIELVN
+2418 TVDTQIAINN
-2433 DSGIPDD
+2433 
-2440 NLTNNVRPH
+2440 
-2449 FQVTVPTDVNVV
+2449 
-2461 RLSIDGG
+2461 
-2468 KTWFNATQSATPGVW
+2468 
-2483 DYIWPDDVADGGYTL
+2483 
-2498 TVEATDEAGNKATQT
+2498 
-2513 LDFTIDTT
+2513 
-2521 LSVPTL
+2521 
-2527 SLDSADD
+2527 
-2534 SGIAGDNITN
+2534 
-2544 VKTPG
+2544 
-2549 FTLNNI
+2549 
-2555 DTDVSRVIVEVM
+2555 
-2567 HNGIKQEV
+2567 
-2575 PLVQTGGQW
+2575 
-2584 RFAPTSD
+2584 
-2591 WADGDYIL
+2591 
-2599 TVKVE
+2599 
-2604 DRAGNVKQ
+2604 
-2612 SAPLTVTVDTH
+2612 
-2623 IAIDRIELVNDSGI
+2623 
-2637 PGDNLTNEARP
+2637 
-2648 HFQVTVPADVNGVR
+2648 
-2662 LSIDGGKTWFD
+2662 
-2673 ATQSATS
+2673 
-2680 GVWDYTWLTNVAN
+2680 
-2693 GPHTLMVE
+2693 
-2701 ASDKAGNKTTQKL
+2701 
-2714 DFTIDTILS
+2714 
-2723 EPTITLDS
+2723 
-2731 ADDSAAGDNITNVKM
+2731 
-2746 PGFTL
+2746 
-2751 GNIDADVT
+2751 
-2759 KVVVT
+2759 
-2764 VAHDGKNQQIELIK
+2764 
-2778 NGGVWRFTP
+2778 
-2787 GAAWT
+2787 
-2792 DGDYTLTV
+2792 
-2800 KVEDKAGNTN
+2800 
-2810 YSAPLT
+2810 
-2816 VTIDTQT
+2816 
-2823 SIDRIEL
+2823 
-2830 LNDTGIVGDNL
+2830 
-2841 TNEARPQFHI
+2841 
-2851 TVPTDVNSVQL
+2851 
-2862 SLDGGINWVNATLTS
+2862 
-2877 DGVWE
+2877 
-2882 YIWPTDL
+2882 
-2889 VENTYTLTVKATDV
+2889 
-2903 AGNTAT
+2903 
-2909 ETLNFIIDTT
+2909 
-2919 LSTPTITL
+2919 
-2927 DSADDS
+2927 
-2933 GTANDNKTNVKT
+2933 
-2945 PGFIIGGIDSDVT
+2945 
-2958 QVVVQVMRDGH
+2958 
-2969 SEEVELTQTNG
+2969 
-2980 QWRFVPGSA
+2980 
-2989 WTDGDYTLTVTVKDE
+2989 
-3004 AGNIRHSAPLTV
+3004 
-3016 TIDTQI
+3016 
-3022 TIDHIELVNDSG
+3022 IELVNDSG

-4557 VSYSVTA
+4557 VSYPVTA

>member
-2120 LSEPTIVLDNTDDS
+2120 LSEPTIVLDSTDDS

-2418 TVDTQIAINNIELVN
+2418 TVDTQIAINN
-2433 DSGIPDD
+2433 
-2440 NLTNNVRPH
+2440 
-2449 FQVTVPTDVNVV
+2449 
-2461 RLSIDGG
+2461 
-2468 KTWFNATQSATPGVW
+2468 
-2483 DYIWPDDVADGGYTL
+2483 
-2498 TVEATDEAGNKATQT
+2498 
-2513 LDFTIDTT
+2513 
-2521 LSVPTL
+2521 
-2527 SLDSADD
+2527 
-2534 SGIAGDNITN
+2534 
-2544 VKTPG
+2544 
-2549 FTLNNI
+2549 
-2555 DTDVSRVIVEVM
+2555 
-2567 HNGIKQEV
+2567 
-2575 PLVQTGGQW
+2575 
-2584 RFAPTSD
+2584 
-2591 WADGDYIL
+2591 
-2599 TVKVE
+2599 
-2604 DRAGNVKQ
+2604 
-2612 SAPLTVTVDTH
+2612 
-2623 IAIDRIELVNDSGI
+2623 
-2637 PGDNLTNEARP
+2637 
-2648 HFQVTVPADVNGVR
+2648 
-2662 LSIDGGKTWFD
+2662 
-2673 ATQSATS
+2673 
-2680 GVWDYTWLTNVAN
+2680 
-2693 GPHTLMVE
+2693 
-2701 ASDKAGNKTTQKL
+2701 
-2714 DFTIDTILS
+2714 
-2723 EPTITLDS
+2723 
-2731 ADDSAAGDNITNVKM
+2731 
-2746 PGFTL
+2746 
-2751 GNIDADVT
+2751 
-2759 KVVVT
+2759 
-2764 VAHDGKNQQIELIK
+2764 
-2778 NGGVWRFTP
+2778 
-2787 GAAWT
+2787 
-2792 DGDYTLTV
+2792 
-2800 KVEDKAGNTN
+2800 
-2810 YSAPLT
+2810 
-2816 VTIDTQT
+2816 
-2823 SIDRIEL
+2823 
-2830 LNDTGIVGDNL
+2830 
-2841 TNEARPQFHI
+2841 
-2851 TVPTDVNSVQL
+2851 
-2862 SLDGGINWVNATLTS
+2862 
-2877 DGVWE
+2877 
-2882 YIWPTDL
+2882 
-2889 VENTYTLTVKATDV
+2889 
-2903 AGNTAT
+2903 
-2909 ETLNFIIDTT
+2909 
-2919 LSTPTITL
+2919 
-2927 DSADDS
+2927 
-2933 GTANDNKTNVKT
+2933 
-2945 PGFIIGGIDSDVT
+2945 
-2958 QVVVQVMRDGH
+2958 
-2969 SEEVELTQTNG
+2969 
-2980 QWRFVPGSA
+2980 
-2989 WTDGDYTLTVTVKDE
+2989 
-3004 AGNIRHSAPLTV
+3004 
-3016 TIDTQI
+3016 
-3022 TIDHIELVNDSG
+3022 IELVNDSG

-4557 VSYSVTA
+4557 VSYPVTA
-4564 NGNNLWEFQVPVALN
+4564 NGNNLWE
-4579 DGVYEAVVVF
+4579 
-4589 RDIAGNTSETKLPF
+4589 
-4603 TIDTTTSVSVRMEPA
+4603 
-4618 SDTGNSNS
+4618 
-4626 DNLTNKQNPK
+4626 
-4636 FEGTAEPNAKLVITI
+4636 
-4651 VDDKSGR
+4651 
-4658 EVLKQTITVGADGNW
+4658 
-4673 SVTPNILPDGM
+4673 
-4684 YTINVVATDVAG
+4684 
-4696 NTAQTQERFTIDTVT
+4696 
-4711 IDPTI
+4711 
-4716 RLSDPSIDDQHEAT
+4716 
-4730 SLRPEFKGFAEAF
+4730 
-4743 STIMIQWD
+4743 
-4751 GKVVGSANANANGEW
+4751 
-4766 SWTPPSVLAPGSYVV
+4766 
-4781 SIVAKDKAGNES
+4781 
-4793 SQVDFPVV
+4793 
-4801 IPVIDVTP
+4801 
-4809 PTIKLSEESDSG
+4809 
-4821 ALGDFTTNN
+4821 
-4830 KTPTLIGSTL
+4830 
-4840 PNTIVSI
+4840 
-4847 YVDGVKVGEA
+4847 
-4857 TADTAGRYT
+4857 
-4866 FQLSEMKD
+4866 
-4874 GHYVVQ
+4874 
-4880 VGIVNPRDNS
+4880 
-4890 ELRSTAVDVTID
+4890 
-4902 TEVAEL
+4902 
-4908 VWNISG
+4908 
-4914 MHEGG
+4914 
-4919 YINTVTPEIGGT
+4919 
-4931 SEPNSKI
+4931 
-4938 TIFVNG
+4938 
-4944 VEKAIAY
+4944 
-4951 TTGAG
+4951 
-4956 HWGVVLPALGNDGNY
+4956 
-4971 ELTFKV
+4971 
-4977 EDVAGNIREFGPQNV
+4977 
-4992 ILDTVI
+4992 
-4998 SPLTVVLREADDS
+4998 
-5011 GKVGDWITNKSHVT
+5011 
-5025 IDGTAEAGSTLTIR
+5025 
-5039 NPQGVVIATLVVGND
+5039 
-5054 GRWSA
+5054 
-5059 ELDLRE
+5059 
-5065 GSNAF
+5065 
-5070 VVVSEDKAG
+5070 
-5079 NSQQKEIL
+5079 
-5087 IEHDTQIEISDIS
+5087 
-5100 LSRDTNSGDK
+5100 
-5110 YDLITNN
+5110 
-5117 KSPVLVAMTD
+5117 
-5127 PGATVQVYINGVLQ
+5127 
-5141 GTVEASSSG
+5141 
-5150 NISYTMP
+5150 
-5157 ANSADGEYQVQFV
+5157 
-5170 ATDTAG
+5170 
-5176 NRVESAI
+5176 
-5183 TTVTID
+5183 
-5189 SQIAVFDIDED
+5189 
-5200 SLPALSNNRALSVSG
+5200 
-5215 VGEAGSQVS
+5215 
-5224 IFVDGKLVN
+5224 
-5233 VVMVEADGT
+5233 
-5242 WRAPILLQDDGTFNI
+5242 
-5257 HFSITDVAGNT
+5257 
-5268 EVSKDYSVDV
+5268 
-5278 DSSTDFP
+5278 
-5285 TLNLEDASNS
+5285 
-5295 GSLDDL
+5295 
-5301 ITNHNKPV
+5301 
-5309 LVGTAEAGA
+5309 
-5318 TIHIYVDEKIVAN
+5318 
-5331 VLVLED
+5331 
-5337 GTWSYQFDNAL
+5337 
-5348 KDGEY
+5348 
-5353 SIRVVAEDPAGNT
+5353 
-5366 AESPR
+5366 
-5371 LLVTIDTSTFID
+5371 
-5383 NPAMVAG
+5383 
-5390 SDNGIF
+5390 
-5396 SNDSITSQTRPTFSI
+5396 
-5411 FGEMNQSVQIFIDGV
+5411 
-5426 LVDTITVTD
+5426 
-5435 RNQVYRPESPLG
+5435 
-5447 DGSHSIYYVITDKAG
+5447 
-5462 NTATSKT
+5462 
-5469 LNFTIDTFNTTPVA
+5469 
-5483 IDSIGGQTL
+5483 
-5492 AEMTGSD
+5492 
-5499 GKIYITDT
+5499 
-5507 TRNLLFSGSAEPNS
+5507 
-5521 KIEIIINGLN
+5521 
-5531 VGEVWVNEKGHWQ
+5531 
-5544 MPVNPLYF
+5544 
-5552 TEGQLDITV
+5552 
-5561 KSTDRAGNVNQEKYS
+5561 
-5576 IWVDTHIKVFTSEL
+5576 
-5590 DDNKSSSKTE
+5590 
-5600 WWSNSDLI
+5600 
-5608 TMRGTGEIG
+5608 
-5617 ATVSLIV
+5617 
-5624 AGVTLATA
+5624 
-5632 VVAATG
+5632 
-5638 RWELSTDKL
+5638 
-5647 PEGTY
+5647 
-5652 DISLVI
+5652 
-5658 EDSAGNRWEDVREI
+5658 
-5672 FIDRT
+5672 
-5677 PPNAPV
+5677 
-5683 VTYSDIVNDLII
+5683 
-5695 MQGTAEAKSQLIIT
+5695 
-5709 DSEGNTYTLTVPDN
+5709 
-5723 GKWSMAIPY
+5723 
-5732 PSEGKFTITSVDAI
+5732 
-5746 GNRSDDVPL
+5746 
-5755 DIMKEVPVISLSPD
+5755 
-5769 SDSGTVGD
+5769 
-5777 NITRDKQPTFIIGN
+5777 
-5791 LESDVV
+5791 
-5797 VVQVDINGTVYNAE
+5797 
-5811 KNADGVWFFTPGTP
+5811 
-5825 LADGSYTIS
+5825 
-5834 VIASDAAGNQK
+5834 
-5845 NSLPITVTID
+5845 
-5855 STLTVPEI
+5855 
-5863 ALAAGEDNG
+5863 
-5872 ASDSDN
+5872 
-5878 VTNHTQPKFTLQ
+5878 
-5890 HIDADVTGV
+5890 
-5899 TVNVTHNGVTDI
+5899 
-5911 YQATQGAD
+5911 
-5919 GWTFTPPAAWNDGN
+5919 
-5933 YTLSVTVVDRAGNSQ
+5933 
-5948 QSASLAVTVDSTVT
+5948 
-5962 VTADSQHDDASDDAT
+5962 
-5977 ATAVTPPES
+5977 
-5986 ETVNAES
+5986 
-5993 ATHLRTEPSAAEES
+5993 
-6007 VVKVTAYSITLLNA
+6007 
-6021 DSGDEIDR
+6021 
-6029 SISQTPS
+6029 
-6036 FEISVP
+6036 
-6042 ENIVNVSIMFE
+6042 
-6053 GEEFTLPI
+6053 
-6061 TNQKAIF
+6061 
-6068 EVPLS
+6068 
-6073 LEDGEYTMDVKFID
+6073 
-6087 KDNDFLIKEKTFSVD
+6087 
-6102 HSSADIVNAMNVRG
+6102 
-6116 KTEDDI
+6116 
-6122 NDSPSTSSVG
+6122 
-6132 HNNNG
+6132 
-6137 AIDVFAVN
+6137 
-6145 EVTLPVDN
+6145 
-6153 QEEHA
+6153 

>member
-820 IDSFTPIPTVMLHD
+820 IDSFTPIHTVMLHD

-2120 LSEPTIVLDNTDDS
+2120 LSEPTIVLDSTDDS

-2418 TVDTQIAINNIELVN
+2418 TVDTQIAINN
-2433 DSGIPDD
+2433 
-2440 NLTNNVRPH
+2440 
-2449 FQVTVPTDVNVV
+2449 
-2461 RLSIDGG
+2461 
-2468 KTWFNATQSATPGVW
+2468 
-2483 DYIWPDDVADGGYTL
+2483 
-2498 TVEATDEAGNKATQT
+2498 
-2513 LDFTIDTT
+2513 
-2521 LSVPTL
+2521 
-2527 SLDSADD
+2527 
-2534 SGIAGDNITN
+2534 
-2544 VKTPG
+2544 
-2549 FTLNNI
+2549 
-2555 DTDVSRVIVEVM
+2555 
-2567 HNGIKQEV
+2567 
-2575 PLVQTGGQW
+2575 
-2584 RFAPTSD
+2584 
-2591 WADGDYIL
+2591 
-2599 TVKVE
+2599 
-2604 DRAGNVKQ
+2604 
-2612 SAPLTVTVDTH
+2612 
-2623 IAIDRIELVNDSGI
+2623 
-2637 PGDNLTNEARP
+2637 
-2648 HFQVTVPADVNGVR
+2648 
-2662 LSIDGGKTWFD
+2662 
-2673 ATQSATS
+2673 
-2680 GVWDYTWLTNVAN
+2680 
-2693 GPHTLMVE
+2693 
-2701 ASDKAGNKTTQKL
+2701 
-2714 DFTIDTILS
+2714 
-2723 EPTITLDS
+2723 
-2731 ADDSAAGDNITNVKM
+2731 
-2746 PGFTL
+2746 
-2751 GNIDADVT
+2751 
-2759 KVVVT
+2759 
-2764 VAHDGKNQQIELIK
+2764 
-2778 NGGVWRFTP
+2778 
-2787 GAAWT
+2787 
-2792 DGDYTLTV
+2792 
-2800 KVEDKAGNTN
+2800 
-2810 YSAPLT
+2810 
-2816 VTIDTQT
+2816 
-2823 SIDRIEL
+2823 
-2830 LNDTGIVGDNL
+2830 
-2841 TNEARPQFHI
+2841 
-2851 TVPTDVNSVQL
+2851 
-2862 SLDGGINWVNATLTS
+2862 
-2877 DGVWE
+2877 
-2882 YIWPTDL
+2882 
-2889 VENTYTLTVKATDV
+2889 
-2903 AGNTAT
+2903 
-2909 ETLNFIIDTT
+2909 
-2919 LSTPTITL
+2919 
-2927 DSADDS
+2927 
-2933 GTANDNKTNVKT
+2933 
-2945 PGFIIGGIDSDVT
+2945 
-2958 QVVVQVMRDGH
+2958 
-2969 SEEVELTQTNG
+2969 
-2980 QWRFVPGSA
+2980 
-2989 WTDGDYTLTVTVKDE
+2989 
-3004 AGNIRHSAPLTV
+3004 
-3016 TIDTQI
+3016 
-3022 TIDHIELVNDSG
+3022 IELVNDSG

-4557 VSYSVTA
+4557 VSYPVTA

>member
-2120 LSEPTIVLDNTDDS
+2120 LSEPTIVLDSTDDS

-2418 TVDTQIAINNIELVN
+2418 TVDTQIAINN
-2433 DSGIPDD
+2433 
-2440 NLTNNVRPH
+2440 
-2449 FQVTVPTDVNVV
+2449 
-2461 RLSIDGG
+2461 
-2468 KTWFNATQSATPGVW
+2468 
-2483 DYIWPDDVADGGYTL
+2483 
-2498 TVEATDEAGNKATQT
+2498 
-2513 LDFTIDTT
+2513 
-2521 LSVPTL
+2521 
-2527 SLDSADD
+2527 
-2534 SGIAGDNITN
+2534 
-2544 VKTPG
+2544 
-2549 FTLNNI
+2549 
-2555 DTDVSRVIVEVM
+2555 
-2567 HNGIKQEV
+2567 
-2575 PLVQTGGQW
+2575 
-2584 RFAPTSD
+2584 
-2591 WADGDYIL
+2591 
-2599 TVKVE
+2599 
-2604 DRAGNVKQ
+2604 
-2612 SAPLTVTVDTH
+2612 
-2623 IAIDRIELVNDSGI
+2623 
-2637 PGDNLTNEARP
+2637 
-2648 HFQVTVPADVNGVR
+2648 
-2662 LSIDGGKTWFD
+2662 
-2673 ATQSATS
+2673 
-2680 GVWDYTWLTNVAN
+2680 
-2693 GPHTLMVE
+2693 
-2701 ASDKAGNKTTQKL
+2701 
-2714 DFTIDTILS
+2714 
-2723 EPTITLDS
+2723 
-2731 ADDSAAGDNITNVKM
+2731 
-2746 PGFTL
+2746 
-2751 GNIDADVT
+2751 
-2759 KVVVT
+2759 
-2764 VAHDGKNQQIELIK
+2764 
-2778 NGGVWRFTP
+2778 
-2787 GAAWT
+2787 
-2792 DGDYTLTV
+2792 
-2800 KVEDKAGNTN
+2800 
-2810 YSAPLT
+2810 
-2816 VTIDTQT
+2816 
-2823 SIDRIEL
+2823 
-2830 LNDTGIVGDNL
+2830 
-2841 TNEARPQFHI
+2841 
-2851 TVPTDVNSVQL
+2851 
-2862 SLDGGINWVNATLTS
+2862 
-2877 DGVWE
+2877 
-2882 YIWPTDL
+2882 
-2889 VENTYTLTVKATDV
+2889 
-2903 AGNTAT
+2903 
-2909 ETLNFIIDTT
+2909 
-2919 LSTPTITL
+2919 
-2927 DSADDS
+2927 
-2933 GTANDNKTNVKT
+2933 
-2945 PGFIIGGIDSDVT
+2945 
-2958 QVVVQVMRDGH
+2958 
-2969 SEEVELTQTNG
+2969 
-2980 QWRFVPGSA
+2980 
-2989 WTDGDYTLTVTVKDE
+2989 
-3004 AGNIRHSAPLTV
+3004 
-3016 TIDTQI
+3016 
-3022 TIDHIELVNDSG
+3022 IELVNDSG

-4267 YTIENTGGNLTF
+4267 YTIENTGENLTF

-4557 VSYSVTA
+4557 VSYPVTA

-5233 VVMVEADGT
+5233 VVIVEADGT

>member
-38 NITTPRGSV
+38 NITTPHGSV

-115 EELKKQLDDAEN
+115 EELKKQLDEAEN

-447 IKNDNITNSTLPTF
+447 IKNDSITNSTLPTF

-541 NDSGIVGDNV
+541 DDSGIVGDNV

-597 SVEGINNLTFTVE
+597 SVEGVNNLTFTVE

-616 KDFSFSYVIDTI
+616 KDFSFSYVIDTV

-634 VSLEDYVVLPNGI
+634 VSLEDFVVLPNGI

-1056 PDIISVQVWDAMSDT
+1056 PDIISVQVWDAASDT

-1102 VEDIAGNKANSAIFD
+1102 VEDIAGNKANSAVFD

-1180 HLNGSWLFIPGN
+1180 HLNGSWLFTPGN

-1317 AVDTTLSVPVIVLD
+1317 AVDTTLSVPVIVLN
-1331 SADDTGIQG
+1331 SADDTGVQG

-1380 GTGGWTFTP
+1380 GVGGWSFTP
-1389 PTSWADGD
+1389 TGAWADGD

-1428 NIELVNDSGIPD
+1428 NIELVNDSGIPN

-1474 ATQSA
+1474 ATQNA

-1500 VEATDEAGNKA
+1500 VEATDEAGNKT

-1563 IVEVMHN
+1563 TVEVMHN

-1629 IELVNDSGIPG
+1629 IELVNDSGIPD

-1674 ATQSATS
+1674 ATQSATP

-1716 FTIDTILSEPTIT
+1716 FIIDTMLSEPTIT

-2022 ITIDHIELVND
+2022 IAIDHIELVND

-2139 HLTNVNKPTFLLGN
+2139 NLTNVNKPTFLLGN

-2330 SADDSGVHGDNMTNH
+2330 SADDTGIQGDNMTNR
-2345 TQPTFALQHIDDDA
+2345 TQPTFNLQHIDDDA

-2374 FDATKDAGGW
+2374 FDATKGVGGW
-2384 TFTPTGAW
+2384 TFTPPTSWGA
-2392 ADGDYTLSVSV
+2392 GDYTLSVSV

-2440 NLTNNVRPH
+2440 NLTNNVRPQ
-2449 FQVTVPTDVNVV
+2449 FQVKVPTDVN
-2461 RLSIDGG
+2461 
-2468 KTWFNATQSATPGVW
+2468 
-2483 DYIWPDDVADGGYTL
+2483 
-2498 TVEATDEAGNKATQT
+2498 E
-2513 LDFTIDTT
+2513 
-2521 LSVPTL
+2521 
-2527 SLDSADD
+2527 
-2534 SGIAGDNITN
+2534 
-2544 VKTPG
+2544 
-2549 FTLNNI
+2549 
-2555 DTDVSRVIVEVM
+2555 
-2567 HNGIKQEV
+2567 
-2575 PLVQTGGQW
+2575 
-2584 RFAPTSD
+2584 
-2591 WADGDYIL
+2591 
-2599 TVKVE
+2599 
-2604 DRAGNVKQ
+2604 
-2612 SAPLTVTVDTH
+2612 
-2623 IAIDRIELVNDSGI
+2623 
-2637 PGDNLTNEARP
+2637 
-2648 HFQVTVPADVNGVR
+2648 
-2662 LSIDGGKTWFD
+2662 
-2673 ATQSATS
+2673 
-2680 GVWDYTWLTNVAN
+2680 
-2693 GPHTLMVE
+2693 
-2701 ASDKAGNKTTQKL
+2701 
-2714 DFTIDTILS
+2714 
-2723 EPTITLDS
+2723 
-2731 ADDSAAGDNITNVKM
+2731 
-2746 PGFTL
+2746 
-2751 GNIDADVT
+2751 
-2759 KVVVT
+2759 
-2764 VAHDGKNQQIELIK
+2764 
-2778 NGGVWRFTP
+2778 
-2787 GAAWT
+2787 
-2792 DGDYTLTV
+2792 
-2800 KVEDKAGNTN
+2800 
-2810 YSAPLT
+2810 
-2816 VTIDTQT
+2816 
-2823 SIDRIEL
+2823 
-2830 LNDTGIVGDNL
+2830 
-2841 TNEARPQFHI
+2841 
-2851 TVPTDVNSVQL
+2851 
-2862 SLDGGINWVNATLTS
+2862 
-2877 DGVWE
+2877 
-2882 YIWPTDL
+2882 
-2889 VENTYTLTVKATDV
+2889 
-2903 AGNTAT
+2903 
-2909 ETLNFIIDTT
+2909 
-2919 LSTPTITL
+2919 
-2927 DSADDS
+2927 
-2933 GTANDNKTNVKT
+2933 
-2945 PGFIIGGIDSDVT
+2945 
-2958 QVVVQVMRDGH
+2958 
-2969 SEEVELTQTNG
+2969 
-2980 QWRFVPGSA
+2980 
-2989 WTDGDYTLTVTVKDE
+2989 
-3004 AGNIRHSAPLTV
+3004 
-3016 TIDTQI
+3016 
-3022 TIDHIELVNDSG
+3022 
-3034 IPDDNLTN
+3034 
-3042 NVRPHFQVT
+3042 
-3051 VPTDVNVV
+3051 V

-3103 AGNKTTQQLDFII
+3103 AGNQTTQKLDFII
-3116 DTLLSEPTIVLD
+3116 DTMLSEPTIVLD
-3128 NTDDSGTKG
+3128 STDDSGTKG
-3137 DNLTNV
+3137 DNLTNA
-3143 NKPTFLLGNI
+3143 NKPTFILGNI

-3202 EDDAGNVKYSAPL
+3202 EDEAGNVKYSAPL

-3321 TPTIAMDSRDD
+3321 TPTITMDSRDD

-3352 IDADAHSVILRI
+3352 IDSDAQSVILRI

-3390 ADGSYTLTVEVTDN
+3390 TDGSYTLTVEVTDN

-3413 LVVTVD
+3413 LIVTVD

-3471 ATQGIEGVWGYTWPT
+3471 AAQGIEGVWGYTWPT

-3615 TVDTQIAIDRI
+3615 TVDTQIAIDHI

-3634 PGDNVTKHVRPQFQI
+3634 PGDNITKHVRPQFQI

-3686 DMPEGQHTLTVE
+3686 DMPEGQHTLIVE
-3698 VTDGAGNKMTETLN
+3698 VTDGAGNKMTGTLD

-3852 HQVDSDVTRVMVKVT
+3852 RQVDSDVTRVMVKVT

-3906 AGNVKESAPFEVRID
+3906 AGNVKESAPLEVRID

-3956 DVVQVRVTLDGGA
+3956 DVIQVRVTLDGGA

-4184 SALPDGQH
+4184 SALPDGKH

-4296 TDIAGNTKTSAELR
+4296 TDIAGNTKTSAELQ

-4533 VTTPRFVIGN
+4533 VTKPRFVIGN

-4557 VSYSVTA
+4557 VSYPVTA

-4618 SDTGNSNS
+4618 SDTGSSNS

-4658 EVLKQTITVGADGNW
+4658 EVLKHTITVGADGNW

-4716 RLSDPSIDDQHEAT
+4716 RLSDPSIDDQYEAT
-4730 SLRPEFKGFAEAF
+4730 SLRPEFKGLAEAF

-4830 KTPTLIGSTL
+4830 KTPTLVGNTL
-4840 PNTIVSI
+4840 PNAIVSI

-4971 ELTFKV
+4971 VLTFKV

-5079 NSQQKEIL
+5079 NSQQKDIL

-5301 ITNHNKPV
+5301 ITSHNKPV

-5383 NPAMVAG
+5383 NPVMMAG

-5396 SNDSITSQTRPTFSI
+5396 SNDSITSQTRPAFSI
-5411 FGEMNQSVQIFIDGV
+5411 YGEMNQSVQIFIDGV

-5531 VGEVWVNEKGHWQ
+5531 VGEVWVNDKGHWQ

-5576 IWVDTHIKVFTSEL
+5576 IWVDTHIQVFTSEL
-5590 DDNKSSSKTE
+5590 DDNKSSSKTD
-5600 WWSNSDLI
+5600 WWSNSSTI
-5608 TMRGTGEIG
+5608 TMRGMGEIG

-5632 VVAATG
+5632 VVAANG
-5638 RWELSTDKL
+5638 QWELSTDQL
-5647 PEGTY
+5647 PEGKY
-5652 DISLVI
+5652 DITLSI
-5658 EDSAGNRWEDVREI
+5658 EDNAGNRKEEVHEI

-5709 DSEGNTYTLTVPDN
+5709 DSNGNTYTLTVPDN

-5755 DIMKEVPVISLSPD
+5755 DIMKETPVISLSPD

-5777 NITRDKQPTFIIGN
+5777 NITRDNQPTFIIGN

-5863 ALAAGEDNG
+5863 ALAAGEGNG

-5878 VTNHTQPKFTLQ
+5878 VTNHNHTQPKFTLQ

-5919 GWTFTPPAAWNDGN
+5919 GWTFTPPAAWNDGT
-5933 YTLSVTVVDRAGNSQ
+5933 YTLSVTVVDRAGNSL
-5948 QSASLAVTVDSTVT
+5948 QSASLEVTVDSTVT

-5977 ATAVTPPES
+5977 PTAVTPPES

-5993 ATHLRTEPSAAEES
+5993 ATHLRTVPSAAEES
-6007 VVKVTAYSITLLNA
+6007 VVKETAYSITLLNA

-6042 ENIVNVSIMFE
+6042 ENIVNVSVMFE

-6073 LEDGEYTMDVKFID
+6073 LEDGEYTMDVKFLD
-6087 KDNDFLIKEKTFSVD
+6087 KDDDFLIKEKTFSVD
-6102 HSSADIVNAMNVRG
+6102 HSSADIVNAMNARG

-6137 AIDVFAVN
+6137 AIEVFAVN